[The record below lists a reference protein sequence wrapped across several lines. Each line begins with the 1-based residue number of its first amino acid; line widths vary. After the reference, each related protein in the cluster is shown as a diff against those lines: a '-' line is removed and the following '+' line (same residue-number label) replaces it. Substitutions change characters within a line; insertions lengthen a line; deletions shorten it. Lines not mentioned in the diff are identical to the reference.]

1 MLAAKG
7 QCFGLGKQDREK
19 GKLDMKARKDDPK
32 REVIDKV
39 VEQIQQRLKGKMAK
53 DAEAFVRLFYKDV
66 PPDDMAGRSVDSLY
80 GAALTLYKFAQ
91 KRPSVEEAK
100 IRVYNPD
107 LEEHGWKS
115 DHTVI
120 EMINTDMPF
129 LVDSVTSALHD
140 LDLTVHLVIHP
151 IMRIERD
158 DKGELLAVTSVEES
172 EAPRESVMHLEID
185 EQTDEAVLAKVRAR
199 LDDVL
204 TDVGLAVRDWKQMLG
219 KVTDVLEEIKTAP
232 KTIAADDRREAEDF
246 LGWLHND
253 HFTFLGYRE
262 YKFADD
268 AKKAGGDVS
277 VHNQLGIL
285 AREGTHI
292 FDELRQIGNLS
303 DEVKDFVTKPS
314 LLMVTKANKQ
324 STVHRSVHLDTI
336 VVKQFDKK
344 GKVIGQHL
352 FVGLF
357 TSVAYNLSPRLI
369 PLLRKKL
376 DETIARAGFPP
387 AGHDA
392 KALVNI
398 LETYPRDELFQ
409 VELDDLY
416 HTCMGIL
423 HLQER
428 QRIALFVRRDAF
440 ERFVSCQL
448 FCPRDRFSTKLRIRF
463 QKVIEDAFEGKV
475 SAHYTLIGDSPLA
488 RLHLLVKTT
497 PGELPEYDV
506 AEIERQ
512 LVETARD
519 WSDTLRQVLVR
530 EKGEERGLAMY
541 RKYGESFST
550 EYSERFSVE
559 SAALD
564 VERIE
569 EVMNASDLRV
579 NLYRPIEAA
588 ENELRFKIYNPGAP
602 VPLSDV
608 LPMLENMGL
617 KVITENPFT
626 VEPRDAEQNVRIHDF
641 GVVVD
646 GEFRLHDVRDKFQ
659 ELFVRMWHGEV
670 ENDGFNRLVL
680 LGGLHWREVV
690 ILRAYSRYMRQM
702 GSAFSQDYMAKTL
715 ANNPALASA
724 IVSLFMA
731 RFDPDRDP
739 GLVAEAEA
747 IEGDIVSRLED
758 VMNPDEDR
766 ILRAFLNL
774 VQATLRTNF
783 FQYGTDGNP
792 KPYLSVKFNSGMIE
806 DLPLPRPWREIFV
819 YSPRVEA
826 VHLRGGPVARGGIR
840 WSDRQEDF
848 RTEILG
854 LVKAQMVKNAVI
866 VPVGS
871 KGGFV
876 VKRPPVDG
884 TREAFLEEGIACYK
898 ILMSGMLDIT
908 DNIVGGDIVAPER
921 VRRLDEDDPYL
932 VVAADKGTATFSD
945 IANGVARDY
954 GFWLDDAFASGGS
967 QGYDHKKMGIT
978 ARGAWE
984 SVKRHFREMGKDI
997 QKTPFTVA
1005 GVGDMSGDVFG
1016 NGMLLSEKIKLTA
1029 AFNHMHIFV
1038 DPDPDIAKS
1047 FAERQRLF
1055 NLPRS
1060 GWGDYDKKVL
1070 SKGGDIFDRKAKTL
1084 DPSPEVR
1091 KLLGLDQGKVTP
1103 ADMMK
1108 AILKSDVEL
1117 LWFGGIGT
1125 YIKSHAETNA
1135 DAGDRANDAIRING
1149 REIRAKV
1156 VGEGANLGA
1165 TQRGRIE
1172 YAQAGG
1178 RLNTDAIDNAAGVNC
1193 SDHEVNIKILVGEVV
1208 AAGDMTEK
1216 QRNKLLVEMTEEV
1229 GELVLRDNYLQSQ
1242 AISNTHAVSSEVLDA
1257 QVRLIRMLER
1267 EGRLNREIEYLPDD
1281 EELARRAAN
1290 QEGLTR
1296 PEVSVLMPYAKL
1308 WLYDEVLDSDL
1319 PDDPILVEELVRYFP
1334 TPVRKKYADAISEH
1348 RLKREIIATVAT
1360 NSLVNRVG
1368 GTFVHDMMEATGLS
1382 AVDVSRGYLITR
1394 AVFGLRDIWAGIEAL
1409 DNVVLAKLQIGMFRD
1424 INRMVNEV
1432 TQWFLRNCE
1441 DLNVGAKIE
1450 LFRPAV
1456 SKVIAAFDDIVPADA
1471 AFRKTL
1477 NEKTQSLVAQGVP
1490 EDLARRVA
1498 SMAQMVAI
1506 CDVVRIADA
1515 TGRDVIEVGAT
1526 YFAVGARFQLGLMRA
1541 AADSIEAETHWQK
1554 LARAAVI
1561 DDLYGHQRELTR
1573 TVLSSGKKGSSG
1585 AALVD
1590 KWVEDHQRGC
1600 ARCDEL
1606 INELRAAG
1614 QIDLSMITVANR
1626 QIRALTGA

>member
-1 MLAAKG
+1 
-7 QCFGLGKQDREK
+7 
-19 GKLDMKARKDDPK
+19 MKARSDDPK

-39 VEQIQQRLKGKMAK
+39 VEQIQQRLTGKMAK

-91 KRPSVEEAK
+91 KRPSANAAK

-129 LVDSVTSALHD
+129 LVDSVTSALHEF
-140 LDLTVHLVIHP
+140 DLTVHLVIHP
-151 IMRIERD
+151 IMRIARD
-158 DKGELLAVTSVEES
+158 DRGELQSVEAVENS
-172 EAPRESVMHLEID
+172 DASRESVMHLEID
-185 EQTDEAVLAKVRAR
+185 EQTDEAVLRKIRDR
-199 LDDVL
+199 LEDVL
-204 TDVGLAVRDWKQMLG
+204 TDVSLSVEDWQAMLS
-219 KVTDVLEEIKTAP
+219 KVAEVLDGIRTAP
-232 KTIAADDRREAEDF
+232 TGISAEDQKEAQDF
-246 LGWLHND
+246 LGWVHND

-262 YKFADD
+262 YKFSGTG
-268 AKKAGGDVS
+268 KKAKVDVNPQS
-277 VHNQLGIL
+277 QLGIL
-285 AREGTHI
+285 RREGTHI

-303 DEVKDFVTKPS
+303 TEVQAFVAQPS

-336 VVKQFDKK
+336 VVKQFDDE
-344 GKVIGQHL
+344 GKVVGQHL

-369 PLLRKKL
+369 PLLRMKL
-376 DETIARAGFPP
+376 AETIKRAGFPP
-387 AGHDA
+387 ASHDA

-398 LETYPRDELFQ
+398 LETFPRDELFQ
-409 VELDDLY
+409 IELDDLY
-416 HTCMGIL
+416 HICMGIL

-440 ERFVSCQL
+440 ERFVSCQV
-448 FCPRDRFSTKLRIRF
+448 FCPRDRFSTKLRMKF
-463 QKVIEDAFEGKV
+463 QSVIEAAFDGKV
-475 SAHYTLIGDSPLA
+475 TAHYTLIGDSPLA

-497 PGELPEYDV
+497 PGELPEYNVTD
-506 AEIERQ
+506 IERQ

-519 WSDTLRQVLVR
+519 WADTLRQVLVR
-530 EKGEERGLAMY
+530 EMGEERGLTLY
-541 RKYGESFST
+541 RRYGESFT
-550 EYSERFSVE
+550 GDYRDRFGVDT
-559 SAALD
+559 AALD
-564 VERIE
+564 IDRIE
-569 EVMNASDLRV
+569 DVIKSSDLRV

-617 KVITENPFT
+617 KVITENPFK
-626 VEPRDAEQNVRIHDF
+626 VEPRDTDVNVRIHDF
-641 GVVVD
+641 GVLVD
-646 GEFRLHDVRDKFQ
+646 GEFHLHDVRDKFQ
-659 ELFVRMWHGEV
+659 ELFIRMWHGEV
-670 ENDGFNRLVL
+670 ENDAFNRLVL

-690 ILRAYSRYMRQM
+690 ILRTYARYMRQM

-715 ANNPALASA
+715 ANNAGLAA
-724 IVSLFMA
+724 TIVDLFVA

-739 GLVAEAEA
+739 GLAAEAEA
-747 IEGDIVSRLED
+747 IEGDIITRLED

-774 VQATLRTNF
+774 VQSTLRTNY
-783 FQYGTDGNP
+783 FQYGKDGNP
-792 KPYLSVKFNSGMIE
+792 KPYLSVKFNSGMVE

-884 TREAFLEEGIACYK
+884 GREAFLEEGIACYK
-898 ILMSGMLDIT
+898 TLMSGMLDIT
-908 DNIVGGDIVAPER
+908 DNIVGGDIIPPER
-921 VRRLDEDDPYL
+921 VRRLDDDDPYL

-984 SVKRHFREMGKDI
+984 SVKRHFREIGKDI
-997 QKTPFTVA
+997 QKEPFTVA

-1016 NGMLLSEKIKLTA
+1016 NGMLLSEQIKLVA

-1038 DPDPDIAKS
+1038 DPDPDLAKS
-1047 FAERQRLF
+1047 FAERKRLF
-1055 NLPRS
+1055 DMPRS
-1060 GWGDYDKKVL
+1060 SWADYDTKVL
-1070 SKGGDIFDRKAKTL
+1070 SKGGAIFDRKAKTL
-1084 DPSPEVR
+1084 DPSAEVR
-1091 KLLGLDQGKVTP
+1091 KLLDLGTGKVTP

-1108 AILKSDVEL
+1108 AILKADVEL

-1125 YIKSHAETNA
+1125 YIKSSAESNA
-1135 DAGDRANDAIRING
+1135 DAGDRANDSIRING
-1149 REIRAKV
+1149 KDIRAKV
-1156 VGEGANLGA
+1156 IGEGANLGC

-1172 YAQAGG
+1172 YAHAGG

-1216 QRNKLLVEMTEEV
+1216 QRNKLLVEMTDEV
-1229 GELVLRDNYLQSQ
+1229 GDLVLRDNYLQSQ
-1242 AISNTHAVSSEVLDA
+1242 AISNAFAGGGDALDA

-1281 EELARRAAN
+1281 EELARRTAAH
-1290 QEGLTR
+1290 QGLTR
-1296 PEVSVLMPYAKL
+1296 PEISVLMPYAKL
-1308 WLYDEVLDSDL
+1308 WLYDEVLKSDL

-1334 TPVRKKYADAISEH
+1334 TAVRKKYSAAISSH
-1348 RLKREIIATVAT
+1348 RLKREIIATVGT

-1394 AVFGLRDIWAGIEAL
+1394 AVFGLRKLWAGIEAL
-1409 DNVVLAKLQIGMFRD
+1409 DNKVDAKVQIAMFSH
-1424 INRMVNEV
+1424 INRMVEDV
-1432 TQWFLRNCE
+1432 TLWFLRNCE
-1441 DLNVGAKIE
+1441 ELNVGAKIE

-1456 SKVIAAFDDIVPADA
+1456 AKVIEAFDDIVPADA
-1471 AFRKTL
+1471 AFRTTL
-1477 NEKTQSLVAQGVP
+1477 DQKSQSLIDRGVP
-1490 EDLARRVA
+1490 EDLARRIA
-1498 SMAQMVAI
+1498 AMQQMVAV
-1506 CDVVRIADA
+1506 CDIVRIAEA
-1515 TGRDVIEVGAT
+1515 TGRDVIDVGAT
-1526 YFAVGARFQLGLMRA
+1526 YFAIGARFQLGLLRA
-1541 AADSIEAETHWQK
+1541 AAESIEAETHWQK
-1554 LARAAVI
+1554 LARAAAI
-1561 DDLYGHQRELTR
+1561 DDLFGHQRELTR
-1573 TVLSSGKKGSSG
+1573 VVLSSGTNGTVG
-1585 AALVD
+1585 GDLVR
-1590 KWVEDHQRGC
+1590 KWVDDHQRGC
-1600 ARCDEL
+1600 ARCDQL
-1606 INELRAAG
+1606 IDELRAAG

-1626 QIRALTGA
+1626 QIRAMVGG

>member
-1 MLAAKG
+1 
-7 QCFGLGKQDREK
+7 
-19 GKLDMKARKDDPK
+19 MKARSDDPK

-39 VEQIQQRLKGKMAK
+39 VEQIQQRLTGKMAK

-91 KRPSVEEAK
+91 KRPSANAAK

-129 LVDSVTSALHD
+129 LVDSVTSALNEF
-140 LDLTVHLVIHP
+140 DLTVHLVIHP
-151 IMRIERD
+151 IMRIARD
-158 DKGELLAVTSVEES
+158 DRGELQSVEAVENS
-172 EAPRESVMHLEID
+172 DASRESVMHLEID
-185 EQTDEAVLAKVRAR
+185 EQTDEAVLRKISDR
-199 LDDVL
+199 LEDVL
-204 TDVGLAVRDWKQMLG
+204 TDVSLSVEDWQAMLS
-219 KVTDVLEEIKTAP
+219 KVAEVLDGIRTAP
-232 KTIAADDRREAEDF
+232 TGISAEDQKEAQDF
-246 LGWLHND
+246 LGWVHND

-262 YKFADD
+262 YKFSGTG
-268 AKKAGGDVS
+268 KKAKVDVNPQS
-277 VHNQLGIL
+277 QLGIL
-285 AREGTHI
+285 RREGTHI

-303 DEVKDFVTKPS
+303 TEVQAFVAQPS

-336 VVKQFDKK
+336 VVKQFDDE
-344 GKVIGQHL
+344 GKVVGQHL

-369 PLLRKKL
+369 PLLRMKL
-376 DETIARAGFPP
+376 AETIKRAGFPP
-387 AGHDA
+387 ASHDA

-398 LETYPRDELFQ
+398 LETFPRDELFQ
-409 VELDDLY
+409 IELDDLY
-416 HTCMGIL
+416 HICMGIL

-440 ERFVSCQL
+440 ERFVSCQV
-448 FCPRDRFSTKLRIRF
+448 FCPRDRFSTKLRMKF
-463 QKVIEDAFEGKV
+463 QSVIEAAFDGKV
-475 SAHYTLIGDSPLA
+475 TAHYTLIGDSPLA

-497 PGELPEYDV
+497 PGELPEYNVTD
-506 AEIERQ
+506 IERQ

-519 WSDTLRQVLVR
+519 WADTLRQVLVR
-530 EKGEERGLAMY
+530 EMGEERGLTLY
-541 RKYGESFST
+541 RRYGESFT
-550 EYSERFSVE
+550 GDYRDRFGVDT
-559 SAALD
+559 AALD
-564 VERIE
+564 IDRIE
-569 EVMNASDLRV
+569 DVIKSSDLRV

-617 KVITENPFT
+617 KVITENPFK
-626 VEPRDAEQNVRIHDF
+626 VEPRDTDVNVRIHDF
-641 GVVVD
+641 GVLVD
-646 GEFRLHDVRDKFQ
+646 GEFHLHDVRDKFQ
-659 ELFVRMWHGEV
+659 ELFIRMWHGEV
-670 ENDGFNRLVL
+670 ENDAFNRLVL

-690 ILRAYSRYMRQM
+690 ILRTYARYMRQM

-715 ANNPALASA
+715 ANNASLAAA
-724 IVSLFMA
+724 IVDLFVA

-739 GLVAEAEA
+739 GLAAEAEA
-747 IEGDIVSRLED
+747 IEGDIITRLED

-774 VQATLRTNF
+774 VQSTLRTNY
-783 FQYGTDGNP
+783 FQYGKDGNP
-792 KPYLSVKFNSGMIE
+792 KPYLSVKFNSGMVE

-884 TREAFLEEGIACYK
+884 GREAFLEEGIACYK
-898 ILMSGMLDIT
+898 TLMSGMLDIT
-908 DNIVGGDIVAPER
+908 DNIVGGDIIPPER
-921 VRRLDEDDPYL
+921 VRRLDDDDPYL

-984 SVKRHFREMGKDI
+984 SVKRHFREIGKDI
-997 QKTPFTVA
+997 QKEPFTVA

-1016 NGMLLSEKIKLTA
+1016 NGMLLSEQIKLVA

-1038 DPDPDIAKS
+1038 DPDPDLAKS

-1055 NLPRS
+1055 DMPRS
-1060 GWGDYDKKVL
+1060 SWADYDTKVL
-1070 SKGGDIFDRKAKTL
+1070 SKGGAIFDRKAKTL
-1084 DPSPEVR
+1084 DPSAEVR
-1091 KLLGLDQGKVTP
+1091 KLLDLGTGKVTP

-1125 YIKSHAETNA
+1125 YIKSSTESNA

-1149 REIRAKV
+1149 KDIRAKV
-1156 VGEGANLGA
+1156 IGEGANLGC

-1172 YAQAGG
+1172 YAHAGG

-1216 QRNKLLVEMTEEV
+1216 QRNKLLVEMTDEV
-1229 GELVLRDNYLQSQ
+1229 GDLVLRDNYLQSQ
-1242 AISNTHAVSSEVLDA
+1242 AISNAFAGGGDALDA

-1281 EELARRAAN
+1281 EELARRTAAH
-1290 QEGLTR
+1290 QGLTR
-1296 PEVSVLMPYAKL
+1296 PEISVLMPYAKL
-1308 WLYDEVLDSDL
+1308 WLYDEVLKSDL

-1334 TPVRKKYADAISEH
+1334 TAVRKKYSAAISSH
-1348 RLKREIIATVAT
+1348 RLKREIIATVGT

-1394 AVFGLRDIWAGIEAL
+1394 AVFGLRKLWAGIEAL
-1409 DNVVLAKLQIGMFRD
+1409 DNKVDAKVQIAMFSH
-1424 INRMVNEV
+1424 INRMVEDV
-1432 TQWFLRNCE
+1432 TLWFLRNCE
-1441 DLNVGAKIE
+1441 ELNVGAKIE

-1456 SKVIAAFDDIVPADA
+1456 AKVIEAFDDIVPADA
-1471 AFRKTL
+1471 AFRTTL
-1477 NEKTQSLVAQGVP
+1477 DQKSQSLIDQGVP

-1498 SMAQMVAI
+1498 AMQQMVAV
-1506 CDVVRIADA
+1506 CDIVRIAEA
-1515 TGRDVIEVGAT
+1515 TGRDVIDVGAT
-1526 YFAVGARFQLGLMRA
+1526 YFAIGARFQLGLLRA
-1541 AADSIEAETHWQK
+1541 AAESIEAETHWQK
-1554 LARAAVI
+1554 LARAAAI
-1561 DDLYGHQRELTR
+1561 DDLFGHQRELTR
-1573 TVLSSGKKGSSG
+1573 VVLSSGTNGTVG
-1585 AALVD
+1585 GDLVR
-1590 KWVEDHQRGC
+1590 KWVDDHQRGC
-1600 ARCDEL
+1600 ARCDQL
-1606 INELRAAG
+1606 IDELRAAG

-1626 QIRALTGA
+1626 QIRAMVGG

>member
-1 MLAAKG
+1 
-7 QCFGLGKQDREK
+7 
-19 GKLDMKARKDDPK
+19 MKARSDDPK

-39 VEQIQQRLKGKMAK
+39 VEQIQQRLTGKMAK

-91 KRPSVEEAK
+91 KRPSANAAK

-129 LVDSVTSALHD
+129 LVDSVTSALNEF
-140 LDLTVHLVIHP
+140 DLTVHLVIHP
-151 IMRIERD
+151 IMRIARD
-158 DKGELLAVTSVEES
+158 DRGELQSVEAVENS
-172 EAPRESVMHLEID
+172 DASRESVMHLEID
-185 EQTDEAVLAKVRAR
+185 EQTDEAVLRKIRDR
-199 LDDVL
+199 LEDVL
-204 TDVGLAVRDWKQMLG
+204 TDVSLSVEDWQAMLS
-219 KVTDVLEEIKTAP
+219 KVAEVLDGIRTAP
-232 KTIAADDRREAEDF
+232 TGISAEDQKEAQDF
-246 LGWLHND
+246 LGWVHND

-262 YKFADD
+262 YKFSGTG
-268 AKKAGGDVS
+268 KKAKVDVNPQS
-277 VHNQLGIL
+277 QLGIL
-285 AREGTHI
+285 RREGTHI

-303 DEVKDFVTKPS
+303 TEVQAFVAQPS

-324 STVHRSVHLDTI
+324 STVHRPVHLDTI
-336 VVKQFDKK
+336 VVKQFDDE
-344 GKVIGQHL
+344 GKVVGQHL

-369 PLLRKKL
+369 PLLRMKL
-376 DETIARAGFPP
+376 AETIKRAGFPP
-387 AGHDA
+387 ASHDA

-398 LETYPRDELFQ
+398 LETFPRDELFQ
-409 VELDDLY
+409 IELDDLY
-416 HTCMGIL
+416 HICMGIL

-440 ERFVSCQL
+440 ERFVSCQV
-448 FCPRDRFSTKLRIRF
+448 FCPRDRFSTKLRMKF
-463 QKVIEDAFEGKV
+463 QSVIEAAFDGKV
-475 SAHYTLIGDSPLA
+475 TAHYTLIGDSPLA

-497 PGELPEYDV
+497 PGELPEYNVTD
-506 AEIERQ
+506 IERQ

-519 WSDTLRQVLVR
+519 WADTLRQVLVR
-530 EKGEERGLAMY
+530 EMGEERGLTLY
-541 RKYGESFST
+541 RRYGESFT
-550 EYSERFSVE
+550 GDYRDRFGVDT
-559 SAALD
+559 AALD
-564 VERIE
+564 IDRIE
-569 EVMNASDLRV
+569 DVIKSSDLRV

-617 KVITENPFT
+617 KVITENPFK
-626 VEPRDAEQNVRIHDF
+626 VEPRDTDVNVRIHDF
-641 GVVVD
+641 GVLVD
-646 GEFRLHDVRDKFQ
+646 GEFHLHDVRDKFQ
-659 ELFVRMWHGEV
+659 ELFIRMWHGEV
-670 ENDGFNRLVL
+670 ENDAFNRLVL

-690 ILRAYSRYMRQM
+690 ILRTYARYMRQM

-715 ANNPALASA
+715 ANNASLAAA
-724 IVSLFMA
+724 IVDLFVA

-739 GLVAEAEA
+739 GLAAEAEA
-747 IEGDIVSRLED
+747 IEGDIITRLED

-774 VQATLRTNF
+774 VQSTLRTNY
-783 FQYGTDGNP
+783 FQYGKDGNP
-792 KPYLSVKFNSGMIE
+792 KPYLSVKFNSGMVE

-884 TREAFLEEGIACYK
+884 GREAFLEEGIACYK
-898 ILMSGMLDIT
+898 TLMSGMLDIT
-908 DNIVGGDIVAPER
+908 DNIVGGDIIPPER
-921 VRRLDEDDPYL
+921 VRRLDDDDPYL

-984 SVKRHFREMGKDI
+984 SVKRHFREIGKDI
-997 QKTPFTVA
+997 QKEPFTVA

-1016 NGMLLSEKIKLTA
+1016 NGMLLSEQIKLVA

-1038 DPDPDIAKS
+1038 DPDPDLAKS
-1047 FAERQRLF
+1047 FAERKRLF
-1055 NLPRS
+1055 DMPRS
-1060 GWGDYDKKVL
+1060 SWADYDTKVL
-1070 SKGGDIFDRKAKTL
+1070 SKGGAIFDRKAKTL
-1084 DPSPEVR
+1084 DPSAEVR
-1091 KLLGLDQGKVTP
+1091 KLLDLGTGKVTP

-1125 YIKSHAETNA
+1125 YIKSSAESNA

-1149 REIRAKV
+1149 KDIRAKV
-1156 VGEGANLGA
+1156 IGEGANLGC

-1172 YAQAGG
+1172 YAHAGG

-1216 QRNKLLVEMTEEV
+1216 QRNKLLVEMTDEV
-1229 GELVLRDNYLQSQ
+1229 GDLVLRDNYLQSQ
-1242 AISNTHAVSSEVLDA
+1242 AISNAFAGGGDALDA

-1281 EELARRAAN
+1281 EELARRTAAH
-1290 QEGLTR
+1290 QGLTR
-1296 PEVSVLMPYAKL
+1296 PEISVLMPYAKL
-1308 WLYDEVLDSDL
+1308 WLYDEVLKSDL

-1334 TPVRKKYADAISEH
+1334 TAVRKKYSAAISSH
-1348 RLKREIIATVAT
+1348 RLKREIIATVGT

-1394 AVFGLRDIWAGIEAL
+1394 AVFGLRKLWAGIEAL
-1409 DNVVLAKLQIGMFRD
+1409 DNKVDAKVQIAMFSH
-1424 INRMVNEV
+1424 INRMVEDV
-1432 TQWFLRNCE
+1432 TLWFLRNCE
-1441 DLNVGAKIE
+1441 ELNVGAKIE

-1456 SKVIAAFDDIVPADA
+1456 AKVIEAFDDIVPADA
-1471 AFRKTL
+1471 AFRTTL
-1477 NEKTQSLVAQGVP
+1477 DQKSQSLIDQGVP

-1498 SMAQMVAI
+1498 AMQQMVAV
-1506 CDVVRIADA
+1506 CDIVRIAEA
-1515 TGRDVIEVGAT
+1515 TGRDVIDVGAT
-1526 YFAVGARFQLGLMRA
+1526 YFAIGARFQLGLLRA
-1541 AADSIEAETHWQK
+1541 AAESIEAETHWQK
-1554 LARAAVI
+1554 LARAAAI
-1561 DDLYGHQRELTR
+1561 DDLFGHQRELTR
-1573 TVLSSGKKGSSG
+1573 VVLASGKNGTVG
-1585 AALVD
+1585 GDLVR
-1590 KWVEDHQRGC
+1590 KWVDDHQRGC
-1600 ARCDEL
+1600 ARCDQL
-1606 INELRAAG
+1606 IDELRAAG

-1626 QIRALTGA
+1626 QIRAMIGG

>member
-1 MLAAKG
+1 
-7 QCFGLGKQDREK
+7 
-19 GKLDMKARKDDPK
+19 MKARSDDPK

-39 VEQIQQRLKGKMAK
+39 VEQIQQRLTGKMAK

-91 KRPSVEEAK
+91 KRPSANAAK

-129 LVDSVTSALHD
+129 LVDSVTSALNEF
-140 LDLTVHLVIHP
+140 DLTVHLVIHP
-151 IMRIERD
+151 IMRIARD
-158 DKGELLAVTSVEES
+158 DRGELQSVEAVENS
-172 EAPRESVMHLEID
+172 DASRESVMHLEID
-185 EQTDEAVLAKVRAR
+185 EQTDEAVLRKIRDR
-199 LDDVL
+199 LEDVL
-204 TDVGLAVRDWKQMLG
+204 TDVSLSVEDWQAMLS
-219 KVTDVLEEIKTAP
+219 KVAEVLDGIRTAP
-232 KTIAADDRREAEDF
+232 TGISAEDQKEAQDF
-246 LGWLHND
+246 LGWVHND

-262 YKFADD
+262 YKFSGTG
-268 AKKAGGDVS
+268 KKAKVDVNPQS
-277 VHNQLGIL
+277 QLGIL
-285 AREGTHI
+285 RREGTHI

-303 DEVKDFVTKPS
+303 TEVQAFVAQPS

-336 VVKQFDKK
+336 VVKQFDDE
-344 GKVIGQHL
+344 GKVVGQHL

-369 PLLRKKL
+369 PLLRMKL
-376 DETIARAGFPP
+376 AETIKRAGFPP
-387 AGHDA
+387 ASHDA

-398 LETYPRDELFQ
+398 LETFPRDELFQ
-409 VELDDLY
+409 IELDDLY
-416 HTCMGIL
+416 HICMGIL

-440 ERFVSCQL
+440 ERFVSCQV
-448 FCPRDRFSTKLRIRF
+448 FCPRDRFSTKLRMKF
-463 QKVIEDAFEGKV
+463 QSVIEAAFDGKV
-475 SAHYTLIGDSPLA
+475 TAHYTLIGDSPLA

-497 PGELPEYDV
+497 PGELPEYNVTD
-506 AEIERQ
+506 IERQ

-519 WSDTLRQVLVR
+519 WADTLRQVLVR
-530 EKGEERGLAMY
+530 EMGEERGLTLY
-541 RKYGESFST
+541 RRYGESFT
-550 EYSERFSVE
+550 GDYRDRFGVDT
-559 SAALD
+559 AALD
-564 VERIE
+564 IDRIE
-569 EVMNASDLRV
+569 DVIKSSDLRV

-617 KVITENPFT
+617 KVITENPFK
-626 VEPRDAEQNVRIHDF
+626 VEPRDTDVNVRIHDF
-641 GVVVD
+641 GVLVD
-646 GEFRLHDVRDKFQ
+646 GEFHLHDVRDKFQ
-659 ELFVRMWHGEV
+659 ELFIRMWHGEV
-670 ENDGFNRLVL
+670 ENDAFNRLVL

-690 ILRAYSRYMRQM
+690 ILRTYARYMRQM

-715 ANNPALASA
+715 ANNASLAAA
-724 IVSLFMA
+724 IVDLFVA

-739 GLVAEAEA
+739 GLAAEAEA
-747 IEGDIVSRLED
+747 IEGDIITRLED

-774 VQATLRTNF
+774 VQSTLRTNY
-783 FQYGTDGNP
+783 FQYGKDGNP
-792 KPYLSVKFNSGMIE
+792 KPYLSVKFNSGMVE

-884 TREAFLEEGIACYK
+884 GREAFLEEGIACYK
-898 ILMSGMLDIT
+898 TLMSGMLDIT
-908 DNIVGGDIVAPER
+908 DNIVGGDIIPPER
-921 VRRLDEDDPYL
+921 VRRLDDDDPYL

-984 SVKRHFREMGKDI
+984 SVKRHFREIGKDI
-997 QKTPFTVA
+997 QKEPFTVA

-1016 NGMLLSEKIKLTA
+1016 NGMLLSEQIKLVA

-1038 DPDPDIAKS
+1038 DPDPDLAKS
-1047 FAERQRLF
+1047 FAERKRLF
-1055 NLPRS
+1055 DMPRS
-1060 GWGDYDKKVL
+1060 SWADYDTKVL
-1070 SKGGDIFDRKAKTL
+1070 SKGGAIFDRKAKTL
-1084 DPSPEVR
+1084 DPSAEVR
-1091 KLLGLDQGKVTP
+1091 KLLDLGTGKVTP

-1108 AILKSDVEL
+1108 AILKADVEL

-1125 YIKSHAETNA
+1125 YIKSSAESNA

-1149 REIRAKV
+1149 KDIRAKV
-1156 VGEGANLGA
+1156 IGEGANLGC

-1172 YAQAGG
+1172 YAHAGG

-1216 QRNKLLVEMTEEV
+1216 QRNKLLVEMTDEV
-1229 GELVLRDNYLQSQ
+1229 GDLVLRDNYLQSQ
-1242 AISNTHAVSSEVLDA
+1242 AISNAFAGGGDALDA

-1281 EELARRAAN
+1281 EELARRTAAH
-1290 QEGLTR
+1290 QGLTR
-1296 PEVSVLMPYAKL
+1296 PEISVLMPYAKL
-1308 WLYDEVLDSDL
+1308 WLYDEVLKSDL

-1334 TPVRKKYADAISEH
+1334 TAVRKKYSAAISSH
-1348 RLKREIIATVAT
+1348 RLKREIIATVGT

-1394 AVFGLRDIWAGIEAL
+1394 AVFGLRKLWAGIEAL
-1409 DNVVLAKLQIGMFRD
+1409 DNKVDAKVQIAMFSH
-1424 INRMVNEV
+1424 INRMVEDV
-1432 TQWFLRNCE
+1432 TLWFLRNCE
-1441 DLNVGAKIE
+1441 ELNVGAKIE

-1456 SKVIAAFDDIVPADA
+1456 AKVIEAFDDIVPADA
-1471 AFRKTL
+1471 AFRTTL
-1477 NEKTQSLVAQGVP
+1477 DQKSQSLIDQGVP

-1498 SMAQMVAI
+1498 AMQQMVAV
-1506 CDVVRIADA
+1506 CDIVRIAEA
-1515 TGRDVIEVGAT
+1515 TGRDVIDVGAT
-1526 YFAVGARFQLGLMRA
+1526 YFAIGARFQLGLLRA
-1541 AADSIEAETHWQK
+1541 AAESIEAETHWQK
-1554 LARAAVI
+1554 LARAAAI
-1561 DDLYGHQRELTR
+1561 DDLFGHQRELTR
-1573 TVLSSGKKGSSG
+1573 VVLSSGTNGTVG
-1585 AALVD
+1585 GDLVR
-1590 KWVEDHQRGC
+1590 KWVDDHQRGC
-1600 ARCDEL
+1600 ARCDQL
-1606 INELRAAG
+1606 IDELRAAG

-1626 QIRALTGA
+1626 QIRAMVGG

>member
-1 MLAAKG
+1 
-7 QCFGLGKQDREK
+7 
-19 GKLDMKARKDDPK
+19 MKARSDDPK

-39 VEQIQQRLKGKMAK
+39 VEQIQQRLTGKMAK

-91 KRPSVEEAK
+91 KRPSANAAK

-129 LVDSVTSALHD
+129 LVDSVTSALNEF
-140 LDLTVHLVIHP
+140 DLTVHLVIHP
-151 IMRIERD
+151 IMRIARD
-158 DKGELLAVTSVEES
+158 DRGELQSVEAVENS
-172 EAPRESVMHLEID
+172 DASRESVMHLEID
-185 EQTDEAVLAKVRAR
+185 EQTDEAVLRKIRDR
-199 LDDVL
+199 LEDVL
-204 TDVGLAVRDWKQMLG
+204 TDVSLSVEDWQAMLS
-219 KVTDVLEEIKTAP
+219 KVAEVLDGIRTAP
-232 KTIAADDRREAEDF
+232 TGISAEDQKEAQDF
-246 LGWLHND
+246 LGWVHND

-262 YKFADD
+262 YKFSGTG
-268 AKKAGGDVS
+268 KKAKVDVNPQS
-277 VHNQLGIL
+277 QLGIL
-285 AREGTHI
+285 RREGTHI

-303 DEVKDFVTKPS
+303 TEVQAFVAQPS

-324 STVHRSVHLDTI
+324 STVHRPVHLDTI
-336 VVKQFDKK
+336 VVKQFDDD

-369 PLLRKKL
+369 PLLRMKL
-376 DETIARAGFPP
+376 AETIKRAGFPP
-387 AGHDA
+387 ASHDA

-398 LETYPRDELFQ
+398 LETFPRDELFQ
-409 VELDDLY
+409 IELDDLY
-416 HTCMGIL
+416 HICMGIL

-440 ERFVSCQL
+440 ERFVSCQV
-448 FCPRDRFSTKLRIRF
+448 FCPRDRFSTKLRMKF
-463 QKVIEDAFEGKV
+463 QSVIEAAFDGKV
-475 SAHYTLIGDSPLA
+475 TAHYTLIGDSPLA

-497 PGELPEYDV
+497 PGELPEYNVTD
-506 AEIERQ
+506 IERQ

-519 WSDTLRQVLVR
+519 WADTLRQVLVR
-530 EKGEERGLAMY
+530 EMGEERGLTLY
-541 RKYGESFST
+541 RRYGESFT
-550 EYSERFSVE
+550 GDYRDRFGVDT
-559 SAALD
+559 AALD
-564 VERIE
+564 IDRIE
-569 EVMNASDLRV
+569 DVIKSSDLRV

-617 KVITENPFT
+617 KVITENPFK
-626 VEPRDAEQNVRIHDF
+626 VEPRDTDVNVRIHDF
-641 GVVVD
+641 GVLVD
-646 GEFRLHDVRDKFQ
+646 GEFHLHDVRDKFQ
-659 ELFVRMWHGEV
+659 ELFIRMWHGEV
-670 ENDGFNRLVL
+670 ENDAFNRLVL

-690 ILRAYSRYMRQM
+690 ILRTYARYMRQM

-715 ANNPALASA
+715 ANNAGLAA
-724 IVSLFMA
+724 TIVDLFIA

-739 GLVAEAEA
+739 GLAVEAEA
-747 IEGDIVSRLED
+747 IEGDIITRLED

-774 VQATLRTNF
+774 VQSTLRTNY
-783 FQYGTDGNP
+783 FQYGKDGNP
-792 KPYLSVKFNSGMIE
+792 KPYLSVKFNSGMVE

-884 TREAFLEEGIACYK
+884 GREAFLEEGIACYK
-898 ILMSGMLDIT
+898 TLMSGMLDIT
-908 DNIVGGDIVAPER
+908 DNIVGGDIIPPER
-921 VRRLDEDDPYL
+921 VRRLDDDDPYL

-984 SVKRHFREMGKDI
+984 SVKRHFREIGKDI
-997 QKTPFTVA
+997 QKEPFTVA

-1016 NGMLLSEKIKLTA
+1016 NGMLLSEQIKLVA

-1038 DPDPDIAKS
+1038 DPDPDLAKS
-1047 FAERQRLF
+1047 FAERKRLF
-1055 NLPRS
+1055 DMPRS
-1060 GWGDYDKKVL
+1060 SWADYDTKVL
-1070 SKGGDIFDRKAKTL
+1070 SKGGAIFDRKAKTL
-1084 DPSPEVR
+1084 DPSAEVR
-1091 KLLGLDQGKVTP
+1091 KLLDLGTGKVTP

-1125 YIKSHAETNA
+1125 YIKSSAESNA

-1149 REIRAKV
+1149 KDIRAKV
-1156 VGEGANLGA
+1156 IGEGANLGC

-1172 YAQAGG
+1172 YAHAGG

-1216 QRNKLLVEMTEEV
+1216 QRNKLLVEMTDEV
-1229 GELVLRDNYLQSQ
+1229 GDLVLRDNYLQSQ
-1242 AISNTHAVSSEVLDA
+1242 AISNAFAGGGDALDA

-1281 EELARRAAN
+1281 EELARRTAAH
-1290 QEGLTR
+1290 QGLTR
-1296 PEVSVLMPYAKL
+1296 PEISVLMPYAKL
-1308 WLYDEVLDSDL
+1308 WLYDEVLKSDL

-1334 TPVRKKYADAISEH
+1334 TAVRKKYSAAISSH
-1348 RLKREIIATVAT
+1348 RLKREIIATVGT

-1394 AVFGLRDIWAGIEAL
+1394 AVFGLRKLWAGIEAL
-1409 DNVVLAKLQIGMFRD
+1409 DNKVDAKVQIAMFSH
-1424 INRMVNEV
+1424 INRMVEDV
-1432 TQWFLRNCE
+1432 TLWFLRNCE
-1441 DLNVGAKIE
+1441 ELNVGAKIE

-1456 SKVIAAFDDIVPADA
+1456 AKVIEAFDDIVPADA
-1471 AFRKTL
+1471 AFRTTL
-1477 NEKTQSLVAQGVP
+1477 DQKSQSLIDRGVP
-1490 EDLARRVA
+1490 EDLARRIA
-1498 SMAQMVAI
+1498 AMQQMVAV
-1506 CDVVRIADA
+1506 CDIVRIAEA
-1515 TGRDVIEVGAT
+1515 TGRDVIDVGAT
-1526 YFAVGARFQLGLMRA
+1526 YFAIGARFQLGLLRA
-1541 AADSIEAETHWQK
+1541 AAESIEAETHWQK
-1554 LARAAVI
+1554 LARAAAI
-1561 DDLYGHQRELTR
+1561 DDLFGHQRELTR
-1573 TVLSSGKKGSSG
+1573 VVLSSGTNGTVG
-1585 AALVD
+1585 GDLVR
-1590 KWVEDHQRGC
+1590 KWVDDHQRGC
-1600 ARCDEL
+1600 ARCDQL
-1606 INELRAAG
+1606 IDELRAAG

-1626 QIRALTGA
+1626 QIRAMVGG

>member
-1 MLAAKG
+1 
-7 QCFGLGKQDREK
+7 
-19 GKLDMKARKDDPK
+19 MKARSDDPK

-39 VEQIQQRLKGKMAK
+39 VEQIQQRLTGKMAK

-91 KRPSVEEAK
+91 KRPSANAAK

-129 LVDSVTSALHD
+129 LVDSVTSALNEF
-140 LDLTVHLVIHP
+140 DLTVHLVIHP
-151 IMRIERD
+151 IMRIARD
-158 DKGELLAVTSVEES
+158 DRGELQSVEAVENS
-172 EAPRESVMHLEID
+172 DASRESVMHLEID
-185 EQTDEAVLAKVRAR
+185 EQTDEAVLRKIRDR
-199 LDDVL
+199 LEDVL
-204 TDVGLAVRDWKQMLG
+204 TDVSLSVEDWQAMLS
-219 KVTDVLEEIKTAP
+219 KVAEVLDGIRTAP
-232 KTIAADDRREAEDF
+232 TGISAEDQKEAQDF
-246 LGWLHND
+246 LGWVHND

-262 YKFADD
+262 YKFSGTG
-268 AKKAGGDVS
+268 KKAKVDVNPQS
-277 VHNQLGIL
+277 QLGIL
-285 AREGTHI
+285 RREGTHI

-303 DEVKDFVTKPS
+303 TEVQAFVAQPS

-336 VVKQFDKK
+336 VVKQFDDE
-344 GKVIGQHL
+344 GKVVGQHL

-369 PLLRKKL
+369 PLLRMKL
-376 DETIARAGFPP
+376 AETIKRAGFPP
-387 AGHDA
+387 ASHDA

-398 LETYPRDELFQ
+398 LETFPRDELFQ
-409 VELDDLY
+409 IELDDLY
-416 HTCMGIL
+416 HICMGIL

-440 ERFVSCQL
+440 ERFVSCQV
-448 FCPRDRFSTKLRIRF
+448 FCPRDRFSTKLRMKF
-463 QKVIEDAFEGKV
+463 QSVIEAAFDGKV
-475 SAHYTLIGDSPLA
+475 TAHYTLIGDSPLA

-497 PGELPEYDV
+497 PGELPEYNVTD
-506 AEIERQ
+506 IERQ

-519 WSDTLRQVLVR
+519 WADTLRQVLVR
-530 EKGEERGLAMY
+530 EMGEERGLTLY
-541 RKYGESFST
+541 RRYGESFT
-550 EYSERFSVE
+550 GDYRDRFGVDT
-559 SAALD
+559 AALD
-564 VERIE
+564 IDRIE
-569 EVMNASDLRV
+569 DVIKSSDLRV

-617 KVITENPFT
+617 KVITENPFK
-626 VEPRDAEQNVRIHDF
+626 VEPRDTDVNVRIHDF
-641 GVVVD
+641 GVLVD
-646 GEFRLHDVRDKFQ
+646 GEFHLHDVRDKFQ
-659 ELFVRMWHGEV
+659 ELFIRMWHGEV
-670 ENDGFNRLVL
+670 ENDAFNRLVL

-690 ILRAYSRYMRQM
+690 ILRTYARYMRQM

-715 ANNPALASA
+715 ANNASLAAA
-724 IVSLFMA
+724 IVDLFVA

-739 GLVAEAEA
+739 GLAAEAEA
-747 IEGDIVSRLED
+747 IEGDIITRLED

-774 VQATLRTNF
+774 VQSTLRTNY
-783 FQYGTDGNP
+783 FQYGRDGNP
-792 KPYLSVKFNSGMIE
+792 KPYLSVKFNSGMVE

-884 TREAFLEEGIACYK
+884 GREAFLEEGIACYK
-898 ILMSGMLDIT
+898 TLMSGMLDIT
-908 DNIVGGDIVAPER
+908 DNIVGGDIIPPER
-921 VRRLDEDDPYL
+921 VRRLDDDDPYL

-984 SVKRHFREMGKDI
+984 SVKRHFREIGKDI
-997 QKTPFTVA
+997 QKEPFTVA

-1016 NGMLLSEKIKLTA
+1016 NGMLLSEQIKLVA

-1038 DPDPDIAKS
+1038 DPNPDLAKS

-1055 NLPRS
+1055 DMPRS
-1060 GWGDYDKKVL
+1060 SWADYDTKVL
-1070 SKGGDIFDRKAKTL
+1070 SKGGAIFDRKAKTL
-1084 DPSPEVR
+1084 DPSAEVR
-1091 KLLGLDQGKVTP
+1091 KLLDLGSGKVTP

-1108 AILKSDVEL
+1108 AILKADVEL

-1125 YIKSHAETNA
+1125 YIKSSAESNA

-1149 REIRAKV
+1149 KDIRAKV
-1156 VGEGANLGA
+1156 VGEGANLGC

-1172 YAQAGG
+1172 YAHAGG

-1216 QRNKLLVEMTEEV
+1216 QRNKLLVEMTDEV
-1229 GELVLRDNYLQSQ
+1229 GDLVLRDNYLQSQ
-1242 AISNTHAVSSEVLDA
+1242 AISNAFAGGGDALDA

-1281 EELARRAAN
+1281 EELARRTAAH
-1290 QEGLTR
+1290 QGLTR
-1296 PEVSVLMPYAKL
+1296 PEISVLMPYAKL
-1308 WLYDEVLDSDL
+1308 WLYDEVLKSDL

-1334 TPVRKKYADAISEH
+1334 TAVRKKYSAAISSH
-1348 RLKREIIATVAT
+1348 RLKREIIATVGT

-1394 AVFGLRDIWAGIEAL
+1394 AVFGLRKLWAGIEAL
-1409 DNVVLAKLQIGMFRD
+1409 DNKVDAKVQIAMFSH
-1424 INRMVNEV
+1424 INRMVEDV
-1432 TQWFLRNCE
+1432 TLWFLRNCE
-1441 DLNVGAKIE
+1441 ELNVGAKIE

-1456 SKVIAAFDDIVPADA
+1456 AKVIEAFDDIVPADA
-1471 AFRKTL
+1471 AFRTTL
-1477 NEKTQSLVAQGVP
+1477 DQKSQSLIDQGVP

-1498 SMAQMVAI
+1498 AMQQMVAV
-1506 CDVVRIADA
+1506 CDIVRIAEA
-1515 TGRDVIEVGAT
+1515 TGRDVIDVGAT
-1526 YFAVGARFQLGLMRA
+1526 YFAIGARFQLGLLRA
-1541 AADSIEAETHWQK
+1541 AAESIEAETHWQK
-1554 LARAAVI
+1554 LARAAAI
-1561 DDLYGHQRELTR
+1561 DDLFGHQRELTR
-1573 TVLSSGKKGSSG
+1573 VVLSSGTNGTVG
-1585 AALVD
+1585 GDLVR
-1590 KWVEDHQRGC
+1590 KWVDDHQRGC
-1600 ARCDEL
+1600 ARCDQL
-1606 INELRAAG
+1606 IDELRAAG

-1626 QIRALTGA
+1626 QIRAMVGG

>member
-1 MLAAKG
+1 
-7 QCFGLGKQDREK
+7 
-19 GKLDMKARKDDPK
+19 MKARSDDPK

-39 VEQIQQRLKGKMAK
+39 VEQIQQRLTGKMAK

-91 KRPSVEEAK
+91 KRPSANAAK

-129 LVDSVTSALHD
+129 LVDSVTSALNEFG
-140 LDLTVHLVIHP
+140 LTVHLVIHP
-151 IMRIERD
+151 IMRIARD
-158 DKGELLAVTSVEES
+158 DRGELQSVEAVENS
-172 EAPRESVMHLEID
+172 DASRESVMHLEID
-185 EQTDEAVLAKVRAR
+185 EQTDEAVLRKISDR
-199 LDDVL
+199 LEDVL
-204 TDVGLAVRDWKQMLG
+204 TDVSLSVEDWQAMLS
-219 KVTDVLEEIKTAP
+219 KVAEVLDGIRTAP
-232 KTIAADDRREAEDF
+232 TGISAEDQKEAQDF
-246 LGWLHND
+246 LGWVHND

-262 YKFADD
+262 YKFSGTG
-268 AKKAGGDVS
+268 KKAKVDVNPQS
-277 VHNQLGIL
+277 QLGIL
-285 AREGTHI
+285 RREGTHI

-303 DEVKDFVTKPS
+303 TEVQAFVAQPS

-324 STVHRSVHLDTI
+324 STVHRPVHLDTI
-336 VVKQFDKK
+336 VVKQFDDE
-344 GKVIGQHL
+344 GKVVGQHL

-369 PLLRKKL
+369 PLLRMKL
-376 DETIARAGFPP
+376 AETIKRAGFPP
-387 AGHDA
+387 ASHDA

-398 LETYPRDELFQ
+398 LETFPRDELFQ
-409 VELDDLY
+409 IELDDLY
-416 HTCMGIL
+416 HICMGIL

-440 ERFVSCQL
+440 ERFVSCQV
-448 FCPRDRFSTKLRIRF
+448 FCPRDRFSTKLRMKF
-463 QKVIEDAFEGKV
+463 QSVIEAAFDGKV
-475 SAHYTLIGDSPLA
+475 TAHYTLIGDSPLA

-497 PGELPEYDV
+497 PGELPEYNVTD
-506 AEIERQ
+506 IERQ

-519 WSDTLRQVLVR
+519 WADTLRQVLVR
-530 EKGEERGLAMY
+530 EMGEERGLTLY
-541 RKYGESFST
+541 RRYGESFT
-550 EYSERFSVE
+550 GDYRDRFGVDT
-559 SAALD
+559 AALD
-564 VERIE
+564 IDRIE
-569 EVMNASDLRV
+569 DVIKSSDLRV

-617 KVITENPFT
+617 KVITENPFK
-626 VEPRDAEQNVRIHDF
+626 VEPRDTDVNVRIHDF
-641 GVVVD
+641 GVLVD
-646 GEFRLHDVRDKFQ
+646 GEFHLHDVRDKFQ
-659 ELFVRMWHGEV
+659 ELFIRMWHGEV
-670 ENDGFNRLVL
+670 ENDAFNRLVL

-690 ILRAYSRYMRQM
+690 ILRTYARYMRQM

-715 ANNPALASA
+715 ANNASLAAA
-724 IVSLFMA
+724 IVDLFVA

-739 GLVAEAEA
+739 GLAAEAEA
-747 IEGDIVSRLED
+747 IEGDIITRLED

-774 VQATLRTNF
+774 VQSTLRTNY
-783 FQYGTDGNP
+783 FQYGRDGNP
-792 KPYLSVKFNSGMIE
+792 KPYLSVKFNSGMVE

-884 TREAFLEEGIACYK
+884 GREAFLEEGIACYK
-898 ILMSGMLDIT
+898 TLMSGMLDIT
-908 DNIVGGDIVAPER
+908 DNIVGGDIIPPER
-921 VRRLDEDDPYL
+921 VRRLDDDDPYL

-984 SVKRHFREMGKDI
+984 SVKRHFREIGKDI
-997 QKTPFTVA
+997 QKEPFTVA

-1016 NGMLLSEKIKLTA
+1016 NGMLLSEQIKLVA

-1038 DPDPDIAKS
+1038 DPDPDLAKS
-1047 FAERQRLF
+1047 FAERKRLF
-1055 NLPRS
+1055 DMPRS
-1060 GWGDYDKKVL
+1060 SWADYDTKVL
-1070 SKGGDIFDRKAKTL
+1070 SKGGAIFDRKAKTL
-1084 DPSPEVR
+1084 DPSAEVR
-1091 KLLGLDQGKVTP
+1091 KLLDLGTGKVTP

-1125 YIKSHAETNA
+1125 YIKSSAESNA

-1149 REIRAKV
+1149 KDIRAKV
-1156 VGEGANLGA
+1156 IGEGANLGC

-1172 YAQAGG
+1172 YAHAGG

-1216 QRNKLLVEMTEEV
+1216 QRNKLLVEMTDEV
-1229 GELVLRDNYLQSQ
+1229 GDLVLRDNYLQSQ
-1242 AISNTHAVSSEVLDA
+1242 AISNAFAGGGDALDA

-1281 EELARRAAN
+1281 EELARRTAAH
-1290 QEGLTR
+1290 QGLTR
-1296 PEVSVLMPYAKL
+1296 PEISVLMPYAKL
-1308 WLYDEVLDSDL
+1308 WLYDEVLKSDL

-1334 TPVRKKYADAISEH
+1334 TAVRKKYSAAISSH
-1348 RLKREIIATVAT
+1348 RLKREIIATVGT

-1394 AVFGLRDIWAGIEAL
+1394 AVFGLRKLWAGIEAL
-1409 DNVVLAKLQIGMFRD
+1409 DNKVDAKVQIAMFSH
-1424 INRMVNEV
+1424 INRMVEDV
-1432 TQWFLRNCE
+1432 TLWFLRNCE
-1441 DLNVGAKIE
+1441 ELNVGAKIE

-1456 SKVIAAFDDIVPADA
+1456 AKVIEAFEDIVPVDA
-1471 AFRKTL
+1471 AFRTTL
-1477 NEKTQSLVAQGVP
+1477 DQKSQSLIDQGVP
-1490 EDLARRVA
+1490 EDLARRIA
-1498 SMAQMVAI
+1498 AMQQMVAV
-1506 CDVVRIADA
+1506 CDIVRIAEA
-1515 TGRDVIEVGAT
+1515 TGRDVIDVGAT
-1526 YFAVGARFQLGLMRA
+1526 YFAIGARFQLGLLRA
-1541 AADSIEAETHWQK
+1541 AAESIEAETHWQK
-1554 LARAAVI
+1554 LARAAAI
-1561 DDLYGHQRELTR
+1561 DDLFGHQRELTR
-1573 TVLSSGKKGSSG
+1573 VVLSSGTNGTVG
-1585 AALVD
+1585 GDLVR
-1590 KWVEDHQRGC
+1590 KWVDDHQRGC
-1600 ARCDEL
+1600 ARCDQL
-1606 INELRAAG
+1606 IDELRAAG

-1626 QIRALTGA
+1626 QIRAMVGG

>member
-1 MLAAKG
+1 
-7 QCFGLGKQDREK
+7 
-19 GKLDMKARKDDPK
+19 MKARSDDPK

-39 VEQIQQRLKGKMAK
+39 VEQIQQRLTGKMAK

-91 KRPSVEEAK
+91 KRPSANAAK

-129 LVDSVTSALHD
+129 LVDSVTSALNEF
-140 LDLTVHLVIHP
+140 DLTVHLVIHP
-151 IMRIERD
+151 IMRIARD
-158 DKGELLAVTSVEES
+158 DRGELQSVEAVENS
-172 EAPRESVMHLEID
+172 DASRESVMHLEID
-185 EQTDEAVLAKVRAR
+185 EQTDEAVLRKIRDR
-199 LDDVL
+199 LEDVL
-204 TDVGLAVRDWKQMLG
+204 TDVSLSVEDWQAMLS
-219 KVTDVLEEIKTAP
+219 KVAEVLDGIRTAP
-232 KTIAADDRREAEDF
+232 TGISAEDQKEAQDF
-246 LGWLHND
+246 LGWVHND

-262 YKFADD
+262 YKFSGTG
-268 AKKAGGDVS
+268 KKAKVDVNPQS
-277 VHNQLGIL
+277 QLGIL
-285 AREGTHI
+285 RREGTHI

-303 DEVKDFVTKPS
+303 TEVQAFVAQPS

-324 STVHRSVHLDTI
+324 STVHRPVHLDTI
-336 VVKQFDKK
+336 VVKQFDDE
-344 GKVIGQHL
+344 GKVVGQHL

-369 PLLRKKL
+369 PLLRMKL
-376 DETIARAGFPP
+376 AETIKRAGFPP
-387 AGHDA
+387 ASHDA

-398 LETYPRDELFQ
+398 LETFPRDELFQ
-409 VELDDLY
+409 IELDDLY
-416 HTCMGIL
+416 HICMGIL

-440 ERFVSCQL
+440 ERFVSCQV
-448 FCPRDRFSTKLRIRF
+448 FCPRDRFSTKLRMKF
-463 QKVIEDAFEGKV
+463 QSVIEAAFDGKV
-475 SAHYTLIGDSPLA
+475 TAHYTLIGDSPLA

-497 PGELPEYDV
+497 PGELPEYNVTD
-506 AEIERQ
+506 IERQ

-519 WSDTLRQVLVR
+519 WADTLRQVLVR
-530 EKGEERGLAMY
+530 EMGEERGLTLY
-541 RKYGESFST
+541 RRYGESFT
-550 EYSERFSVE
+550 GDYRDRFGVDT
-559 SAALD
+559 AALD
-564 VERIE
+564 IDRIE
-569 EVMNASDLRV
+569 DVIKSSDLRV

-617 KVITENPFT
+617 KVITENPFK
-626 VEPRDAEQNVRIHDF
+626 VEPRDTDVNVRIHDF
-641 GVVVD
+641 GVLVD
-646 GEFRLHDVRDKFQ
+646 GEFHLHDVRDKFQ
-659 ELFVRMWHGEV
+659 ELFIRMWHGEV
-670 ENDGFNRLVL
+670 ENDAFNRLVL

-690 ILRAYSRYMRQM
+690 ILRTYARYMRQM

-715 ANNPALASA
+715 ANNASLAAA
-724 IVSLFMA
+724 IVDLFVA

-739 GLVAEAEA
+739 GLAAEAEA
-747 IEGDIVSRLED
+747 IEGDIITRLED

-774 VQATLRTNF
+774 VQSTLRTNY
-783 FQYGTDGNP
+783 FQYGKDGNP
-792 KPYLSVKFNSGMIE
+792 KPYLSVKFNSGMVE

-884 TREAFLEEGIACYK
+884 GREAFLEEGIACYK
-898 ILMSGMLDIT
+898 TLMSGMLDIT
-908 DNIVGGDIVAPER
+908 DNIVGGDIIPPER
-921 VRRLDEDDPYL
+921 VRRLDDDDPYL

-984 SVKRHFREMGKDI
+984 SVKRHFREIGKDI
-997 QKTPFTVA
+997 QKEPFTVA

-1016 NGMLLSEKIKLTA
+1016 NGMLLSEQIKLVA

-1038 DPDPDIAKS
+1038 DPDPDLAKS
-1047 FAERQRLF
+1047 FAERKRLF
-1055 NLPRS
+1055 DMPRS
-1060 GWGDYDKKVL
+1060 SWADYDTKVL
-1070 SKGGDIFDRKAKTL
+1070 SKGGAIFDRKAKTL
-1084 DPSPEVR
+1084 DPSAEVR
-1091 KLLGLDQGKVTP
+1091 KLLDLGTGKVTP

-1125 YIKSHAETNA
+1125 YIKSSAESNA

-1149 REIRAKV
+1149 KDIRAKV
-1156 VGEGANLGA
+1156 IGEGANLGC

-1172 YAQAGG
+1172 YAHAGG

-1216 QRNKLLVEMTEEV
+1216 QRNKLLVEMTDEV
-1229 GELVLRDNYLQSQ
+1229 GDLVLRDNYLQSQ
-1242 AISNTHAVSSEVLDA
+1242 AISNAFAGGGDALDA

-1281 EELARRAAN
+1281 EELARRTAAH
-1290 QEGLTR
+1290 QGLTR
-1296 PEVSVLMPYAKL
+1296 PEISVLMPYAKL
-1308 WLYDEVLDSDL
+1308 WLYDEVLKSDL

-1334 TPVRKKYADAISEH
+1334 TAVRKKYSAAISSH
-1348 RLKREIIATVAT
+1348 RLKREIIATVGT

-1394 AVFGLRDIWAGIEAL
+1394 AVFGLRKLWAGIEAL
-1409 DNVVLAKLQIGMFRD
+1409 DNKVDAKVQIAMFSH
-1424 INRMVNEV
+1424 INRMVEDV
-1432 TQWFLRNCE
+1432 TLWFLRNCE
-1441 DLNVGAKIE
+1441 ELNVGAKIE

-1456 SKVIAAFDDIVPADA
+1456 AKVIEAFDDIVPADA
-1471 AFRKTL
+1471 AFRTTL
-1477 NEKTQSLVAQGVP
+1477 DQKSQSLIDQGVP

-1498 SMAQMVAI
+1498 AMQQMVAV
-1506 CDVVRIADA
+1506 CDIVRIAEA
-1515 TGRDVIEVGAT
+1515 TGRDVIDVGAT
-1526 YFAVGARFQLGLMRA
+1526 YFAIGARFQLGLLRA
-1541 AADSIEAETHWQK
+1541 AAESIEAETHWQK
-1554 LARAAVI
+1554 LARAAAI
-1561 DDLYGHQRELTR
+1561 DDLFGHQRELTR
-1573 TVLSSGKKGSSG
+1573 VVLSSGTNGTVG
-1585 AALVD
+1585 GDLVR
-1590 KWVEDHQRGC
+1590 KWVDDHQRGC
-1600 ARCDEL
+1600 ARCDQL
-1606 INELRAAG
+1606 IDELRAAG

-1626 QIRALTGA
+1626 QIRAMVGG

>member
-1 MLAAKG
+1 
-7 QCFGLGKQDREK
+7 
-19 GKLDMKARKDDPK
+19 MKARSDDPK

-39 VEQIQQRLKGKMAK
+39 VEQIQQRLTGKMAK

-91 KRPSVEEAK
+91 KRPSANAAK

-129 LVDSVTSALHD
+129 LVDSVTSALHEF
-140 LDLTVHLVIHP
+140 DLTVHLVIHP
-151 IMRIERD
+151 IMRIARD
-158 DKGELLAVTSVEES
+158 DRGELQSVEAVENS
-172 EAPRESVMHLEID
+172 DAPRESVMHLEID
-185 EQTDEAVLAKVRAR
+185 EQTDEAVLQKIRDR
-199 LDDVL
+199 LEDVL
-204 TDVGLAVRDWKQMLG
+204 TDVSLSVEDWQAMLS
-219 KVTDVLEEIKTAP
+219 KVAEVLEGIRTAP
-232 KTIAADDRREAEDF
+232 TGISAEDQKEAQDF
-246 LGWLHND
+246 LGWVHND

-262 YKFADD
+262 YKFSGTG
-268 AKKAGGDVS
+268 KKAKVDVNPQS
-277 VHNQLGIL
+277 QLGIL
-285 AREGTHI
+285 RREGTHI

-303 DEVKDFVTKPS
+303 TEVQAFVAQPS

-324 STVHRSVHLDTI
+324 STVHRPVHLDTI
-336 VVKQFDKK
+336 VVKQFDDD

-369 PLLRKKL
+369 PLLRMKL
-376 DETIARAGFPP
+376 AETIKRAGFPP
-387 AGHDA
+387 ASHDA

-398 LETYPRDELFQ
+398 LETFPRDELFQ
-409 VELDDLY
+409 IELDDLY
-416 HTCMGIL
+416 HICMGIL

-440 ERFVSCQL
+440 ERFVSCQV
-448 FCPRDRFSTKLRIRF
+448 FCPRDRFSTKLRMKF
-463 QKVIEDAFEGKV
+463 QSVIEAAFDGKV
-475 SAHYTLIGDSPLA
+475 TAHYTLIGDSPLA

-497 PGELPEYDV
+497 PGELPEYNV
-506 AEIERQ
+506 ADIERQ

-519 WSDTLRQVLVR
+519 WADTLRQVLVR
-530 EKGEERGLAMY
+530 EMGEERGLTLY
-541 RKYGESFST
+541 RRYGESFT
-550 EYSERFSVE
+550 GDYRDRFGVE
-559 SAALD
+559 TAALD
-564 VERIE
+564 IDRIE
-569 EVMNASDLRV
+569 DVIKLSDLRV

-617 KVITENPFT
+617 KVITENPFK
-626 VEPRDAEQNVRIHDF
+626 VEPRDTDVNVRIHDF
-641 GVVVD
+641 GVLVD
-646 GEFRLHDVRDKFQ
+646 GEFHLHDVRDKFQ
-659 ELFVRMWHGEV
+659 ELFIRMWHGEV
-670 ENDGFNRLVL
+670 ENDAFNRLVL

-690 ILRAYSRYMRQM
+690 ILRTYARYMRQM

-715 ANNPALASA
+715 ANNAGLAA
-724 IVSLFMA
+724 TIVDLFIA

-739 GLVAEAEA
+739 GLAAEAEA
-747 IEGDIVSRLED
+747 IEGDIITRLED

-774 VQATLRTNF
+774 VQSTLRTNY
-783 FQYGTDGNP
+783 FQYGKDGNP
-792 KPYLSVKFNSGMIE
+792 KPYLSVKFNSGMVE

-876 VKRPPVDG
+876 VKRPPADG
-884 TREAFLEEGIACYK
+884 GREAFLEEGIACYK
-898 ILMSGMLDIT
+898 TLMSGMLDIT
-908 DNIVGGDIVAPER
+908 DNIVGGDIIAPER
-921 VRRLDEDDPYL
+921 VRRLDDDDPYL

-984 SVKRHFREMGKDI
+984 SVKRHFREIGKDI
-997 QKTPFTVA
+997 QKEPFTVA

-1016 NGMLLSEKIKLTA
+1016 NGMLLSEQIKLVA

-1038 DPDPDIAKS
+1038 DPDPDLAKS
-1047 FAERQRLF
+1047 FAERKRLF
-1055 NLPRS
+1055 DMPRS
-1060 GWGDYDKKVL
+1060 SWADYDTKVL
-1070 SKGGDIFDRKAKTL
+1070 SKGGEIFDRKAKTL

-1091 KLLGLDQGKVTP
+1091 KLLDLGTGKVTP

-1125 YIKSHAETNA
+1125 YIKSSTESNA

-1149 REIRAKV
+1149 KDIRAKV
-1156 VGEGANLGA
+1156 IGEGANLGC

-1172 YAQAGG
+1172 YAHAGG

-1216 QRNKLLVEMTEEV
+1216 QRNKLLVEMTDEV
-1229 GELVLRDNYLQSQ
+1229 GDLVLRDNYLQSQ
-1242 AISNTHAVSSEVLDA
+1242 AISNAFAGGGDALDA

-1281 EELARRAAN
+1281 EELARRTAAH
-1290 QEGLTR
+1290 QGLTR
-1296 PEVSVLMPYAKL
+1296 PEISVLMPYAKL
-1308 WLYDEVLDSDL
+1308 WLYDEVLKSDL

-1334 TPVRKKYADAISEH
+1334 TAVRKKYSAAISNH
-1348 RLKREIIATVAT
+1348 RLKREIIATVGT

-1394 AVFGLRDIWAGIEAL
+1394 AVFGLRKLWSGIEAL
-1409 DNVVLAKLQIGMFRD
+1409 DNKVDAKVQIAMFSH
-1424 INRMVNEV
+1424 INRMVEDV
-1432 TQWFLRNCE
+1432 TLWFLRNCE
-1441 DLNVGAKIE
+1441 ELNVGAKIE

-1456 SKVIAAFDDIVPADA
+1456 AKVIEAFDDIVPADA
-1471 AFRKTL
+1471 AFRTTL
-1477 NEKTQSLVAQGVP
+1477 DQKSQSLIDRGVP

-1498 SMAQMVAI
+1498 AMQQMVAV
-1506 CDVVRIADA
+1506 CDIVRIAEA
-1515 TGRDVIEVGAT
+1515 TGRDVIDVGAT
-1526 YFAVGARFQLGLMRA
+1526 YFAIGARFQLGLLRA
-1541 AADSIEAETHWQK
+1541 AAESIEAETHWQK
-1554 LARAAVI
+1554 LARAAAI
-1561 DDLYGHQRELTR
+1561 DDLFGHQRELTR
-1573 TVLSSGKKGSSG
+1573 VVLSSGKNGTVG
-1585 AALVD
+1585 GDLVR
-1590 KWVEDHQRGC
+1590 KWVDDHQRGC
-1600 ARCDEL
+1600 SRCDQL
-1606 INELRAAG
+1606 IDELRAAG

-1626 QIRALTGA
+1626 QIRAMIGG

>member
-1 MLAAKG
+1 
-7 QCFGLGKQDREK
+7 
-19 GKLDMKARKDDPK
+19 MKARSDDPK

-39 VEQIQQRLKGKMAK
+39 VEQIQQRLTGKMAK

-91 KRPSVEEAK
+91 KRPSANAAK

-129 LVDSVTSALHD
+129 LVDSVTSALHEF
-140 LDLTVHLVIHP
+140 DLTVHLVIHP
-151 IMRIERD
+151 IMCIARD
-158 DKGELLAVTSVEES
+158 DRGELQSVEGVEGS
-172 EAPRESVMHLEID
+172 DAPRESVMHLEID
-185 EQTDEAVLAKVRAR
+185 EQTDETVLQKVRDR
-199 LDDVL
+199 LEDVL
-204 TDVGLAVRDWKQMLG
+204 TDVSLSVEDWQAMLS
-219 KVTDVLEEIKTAP
+219 KVAEVLEDIKTAP
-232 KTIAADDRREAEDF
+232 TGISEEIQKEAQDF
-246 LGWLHND
+246 LGWVHND

-262 YKFADD
+262 YKFSGSG
-268 AKKAGGDVS
+268 KKAKVDVNADS
-277 VHNQLGIL
+277 QLGIL
-285 AREGTHI
+285 RREGTHI

-303 DEVKDFVTKPS
+303 SEVQAFVAQPS

-324 STVHRSVHLDTI
+324 STVHRPVHLDTI
-336 VVKQFDKK
+336 VVKQFDDD

-357 TSVAYNLSPRLI
+357 TSVAYNLSPRVI
-369 PLLRKKL
+369 PLLRMKL
-376 DETIARAGFPP
+376 AETIKRAGFPP
-387 AGHDA
+387 ASHDA

-398 LETYPRDELFQ
+398 LETFPRDELFQ
-409 VELDDLY
+409 IELDDLY
-416 HTCMGIL
+416 HICMGIL

-440 ERFVSCQL
+440 ERFVSCQV
-448 FCPRDRFSTKLRIRF
+448 FCPRDRFSTKLRMKF
-463 QKVIEDAFEGKV
+463 QSVIEAAFDGKV
-475 SAHYTLIGDSPLA
+475 TAHYTLIGDSPLA
-488 RLHLLVKTT
+488 RLHILVKTT
-497 PGELPEYDV
+497 PGELPEYNV
-506 AEIERQ
+506 ADIERQ
-512 LVETARD
+512 LVEIARD
-519 WSDTLRQVLVR
+519 WADTLRQVLVR
-530 EKGEERGLAMY
+530 EMGEERGLALY
-541 RKYGESFST
+541 RRYGESFT
-550 EYSERFSVE
+550 GDYRDRFGVDT
-559 SAALD
+559 AALD
-564 VERIE
+564 IDRIE
-569 EVMNASDLRV
+569 DVIKSSDLRV

-617 KVITENPFT
+617 KVITENPFK
-626 VEPRDAEQNVRIHDF
+626 VEPRDTDVNVRIHDF
-641 GVVVD
+641 GVQVD
-646 GEFRLHDVRDKFQ
+646 GEFHLHDVRDKFQ
-659 ELFVRMWHGEV
+659 ELFIRMWHGEV
-670 ENDGFNRLVL
+670 ENDAFNRLVL

-690 ILRAYSRYMRQM
+690 ILRTYARYMRQM

-715 ANNPALASA
+715 ANNAGLAA
-724 IVSLFMA
+724 TIVDLFVA

-739 GLVAEAEA
+739 GLAAEVEA
-747 IEGDIVSRLED
+747 IEGDIITRLED

-774 VQATLRTNF
+774 VQSTLRTNY
-783 FQYGTDGNP
+783 FQYGKDGNP
-792 KPYLSVKFNSGMIE
+792 KPYLSVKFNSGMVE

-884 TREAFLEEGIACYK
+884 GREAFLEEGIACYK
-898 ILMSGMLDIT
+898 TLMSGMLDIT
-908 DNIVGGDIVAPER
+908 DNIVGGDIIPPER
-921 VRRLDEDDPYL
+921 VRRLDDDDPYL

-984 SVKRHFREMGKDI
+984 SVKRHFREIGKDI
-997 QKTPFTVA
+997 QKEPFTVA

-1016 NGMLLSEKIKLTA
+1016 NGMLLSEQIKLVA

-1038 DPDPDIAKS
+1038 DPDPDLAKS
-1047 FAERQRLF
+1047 FAERKRLF
-1055 NLPRS
+1055 DMPRS
-1060 GWGDYDKKVL
+1060 SWADYDTKVL
-1070 SKGGDIFDRKAKTL
+1070 SKGGAIFDRKAKTL
-1084 DPSPEVR
+1084 DPSAEVR
-1091 KLLGLDQGKVTP
+1091 KLLDLGTGKVTP

-1125 YIKSHAETNA
+1125 YIKSSAESNA

-1149 REIRAKV
+1149 KDIRAKV
-1156 VGEGANLGA
+1156 IGEGANLGC

-1172 YAQAGG
+1172 YAHAGG

-1216 QRNKLLVEMTEEV
+1216 QRNKLLVEMTDEV
-1229 GELVLRDNYLQSQ
+1229 GDLVLRDNYLQSQ
-1242 AISNTHAVSSEVLDA
+1242 AISNVFAGGGDALDA
-1257 QVRLIRMLER
+1257 QIRLIRMLER

-1281 EELARRAAN
+1281 EELARRSAAH
-1290 QEGLTR
+1290 QGLTR
-1296 PEVSVLMPYAKL
+1296 PEISVLMPYAKL
-1308 WLYDEVLDSDL
+1308 WLYDEVLKSDL

-1334 TPVRKKYADAISEH
+1334 TAVRKKYSAAISNH
-1348 RLKREIIATVAT
+1348 RLRREIIATVGT

-1394 AVFGLRDIWAGIEAL
+1394 AVFGLRKLWSGIEAL
-1409 DNVVLAKLQIGMFRD
+1409 DNKVDARVQIAMFSH
-1424 INRMVNEV
+1424 INRMVEDV
-1432 TQWFLRNCE
+1432 TLWFLRNCE
-1441 DLNVGAKIE
+1441 ELNVGAKIE

-1456 SKVIAAFDDIVPADA
+1456 AKVIEAFDDIVPADA
-1471 AFRKTL
+1471 AFRTTL
-1477 NEKTQSLVAQGVP
+1477 DQKSQSLIDQSVP
-1490 EDLARRVA
+1490 EDLARRIA
-1498 SMAQMVAI
+1498 AMQQMVAV
-1506 CDVVRIADA
+1506 CDIVRIAEA
-1515 TGRDVIEVGAT
+1515 TGRDVIDVGAT
-1526 YFAVGARFQLGLMRA
+1526 YFAIGARFQLGLLRA
-1541 AADSIEAETHWQK
+1541 AAESIEAETHWQK
-1554 LARAAVI
+1554 LARAAAI
-1561 DDLYGHQRELTR
+1561 DDLFGHQRELTR
-1573 TVLSSGKKGSSG
+1573 VVLASGKNGTVG
-1585 AALVD
+1585 GDLVK
-1590 KWVEDHQRGC
+1590 KWVDDHQRGC
-1600 ARCDEL
+1600 ARCDQL
-1606 INELRAAG
+1606 IDELRAAG

-1626 QIRALTGA
+1626 QIRAMVGG

>member
-1 MLAAKG
+1 
-7 QCFGLGKQDREK
+7 
-19 GKLDMKARKDDPK
+19 MKARSDDPK

-39 VEQIQQRLKGKMAK
+39 VEQIQQRLTGKMAK

-91 KRPSVEEAK
+91 KRPSANAAK

-129 LVDSVTSALHD
+129 LVDSVTSALNEF
-140 LDLTVHLVIHP
+140 DLTVHLVIHP
-151 IMRIERD
+151 IMRIARD
-158 DKGELLAVTSVEES
+158 DRGELQSVEAVENS
-172 EAPRESVMHLEID
+172 DASRESVMHLEID
-185 EQTDEAVLAKVRAR
+185 EQTDEAVLRKIRDR
-199 LDDVL
+199 LEDVL
-204 TDVGLAVRDWKQMLG
+204 TDVSLSVEDWQAMLS
-219 KVTDVLEEIKTAP
+219 KVAEVLDGIRTAP
-232 KTIAADDRREAEDF
+232 TGISAEDQKEAQDF
-246 LGWLHND
+246 LGWVHND

-262 YKFADD
+262 YKFSGTG
-268 AKKAGGDVS
+268 KKAKVDVNPQS
-277 VHNQLGIL
+277 QLGIL
-285 AREGTHI
+285 RREGTHI

-303 DEVKDFVTKPS
+303 TEVQAFVAQPS

-324 STVHRSVHLDTI
+324 STVHRPVHLDTI
-336 VVKQFDKK
+336 VVKQFDDE
-344 GKVIGQHL
+344 GKVVGQHL

-369 PLLRKKL
+369 PLLRMKL
-376 DETIARAGFPP
+376 AETIKRAGFPP
-387 AGHDA
+387 ASHDA

-398 LETYPRDELFQ
+398 LETFPRDELFQ
-409 VELDDLY
+409 IELDDLY
-416 HTCMGIL
+416 HICMGIL

-440 ERFVSCQL
+440 ERFVSCQV
-448 FCPRDRFSTKLRIRF
+448 FCPRDRFSTKLRMKF
-463 QKVIEDAFEGKV
+463 QSVIEAAFDGKV
-475 SAHYTLIGDSPLA
+475 TAHYTLIGDSPLA

-497 PGELPEYDV
+497 PGELPEYNVTD
-506 AEIERQ
+506 IERQ

-519 WSDTLRQVLVR
+519 WADTLRQVLVR
-530 EKGEERGLAMY
+530 EMGEERGLTLY
-541 RKYGESFST
+541 RRYGESFT
-550 EYSERFSVE
+550 GDYRDRFGVDT
-559 SAALD
+559 AALD
-564 VERIE
+564 IDRIE
-569 EVMNASDLRV
+569 DVIKSSDLRV

-617 KVITENPFT
+617 KVITENPFK
-626 VEPRDAEQNVRIHDF
+626 VEPRDTDVNVRIHDF
-641 GVVVD
+641 GVLVD
-646 GEFRLHDVRDKFQ
+646 GEFHLHDVRDKFQ
-659 ELFVRMWHGEV
+659 ELFIRMWHGEV
-670 ENDGFNRLVL
+670 ENDAFNRLVL

-690 ILRAYSRYMRQM
+690 ILRTYARYMRQM

-715 ANNPALASA
+715 ANNASLAAA
-724 IVSLFMA
+724 IVDLFVA

-739 GLVAEAEA
+739 GLAAEAEA
-747 IEGDIVSRLED
+747 IEGDIITRLED

-774 VQATLRTNF
+774 VQSTLRTNY
-783 FQYGTDGNP
+783 FQYGKDGNP
-792 KPYLSVKFNSGMIE
+792 KPYLSVKFNSGMVE

-884 TREAFLEEGIACYK
+884 GREAFLEEGIACYK
-898 ILMSGMLDIT
+898 TLMSGMLDIT
-908 DNIVGGDIVAPER
+908 DNIVGGDIIPPER
-921 VRRLDEDDPYL
+921 VRRLDDDDPYL

-984 SVKRHFREMGKDI
+984 SVKRHFREIGKDI
-997 QKTPFTVA
+997 QKEPFTVA

-1016 NGMLLSEKIKLTA
+1016 NGMLLSEQIKLVA

-1038 DPDPDIAKS
+1038 DPNPDLAKS

-1055 NLPRS
+1055 DMPRS
-1060 GWGDYDKKVL
+1060 SWADYDTKVL
-1070 SKGGDIFDRKAKTL
+1070 SKGGAIFDRKAKTL
-1084 DPSPEVR
+1084 DPSAEVR
-1091 KLLGLDQGKVTP
+1091 KLLDLGSGKVTP

-1108 AILKSDVEL
+1108 AILKADVEL

-1125 YIKSHAETNA
+1125 YIKSSAESNA

-1149 REIRAKV
+1149 KDIRAKV
-1156 VGEGANLGA
+1156 VGEGANLGC

-1172 YAQAGG
+1172 YAHAGG

-1216 QRNKLLVEMTEEV
+1216 QRNKLLVEMTDEV
-1229 GELVLRDNYLQSQ
+1229 GDLVLRDNYLQSQ
-1242 AISNTHAVSSEVLDA
+1242 AISNAFAGGGDALDA

-1281 EELARRAAN
+1281 EELARRTAAH
-1290 QEGLTR
+1290 QGLTR
-1296 PEVSVLMPYAKL
+1296 PEISVLMPYAKL
-1308 WLYDEVLDSDL
+1308 WLYDEVLKSDL

-1334 TPVRKKYADAISEH
+1334 TAVRKKYSAAISSH
-1348 RLKREIIATVAT
+1348 RLKREIIATVGT

-1394 AVFGLRDIWAGIEAL
+1394 AVFGLRKLWAGIEAL
-1409 DNVVLAKLQIGMFRD
+1409 DNKVDAKVQIAMFSH
-1424 INRMVNEV
+1424 INRMVEDV
-1432 TQWFLRNCE
+1432 TLWFLRNCE
-1441 DLNVGAKIE
+1441 ELNVGAKIE

-1456 SKVIAAFDDIVPADA
+1456 AKVIEAFDDIVPADA
-1471 AFRKTL
+1471 AFRTTL
-1477 NEKTQSLVAQGVP
+1477 DQKSQSLIDQGVP

-1498 SMAQMVAI
+1498 AMQQMVAV
-1506 CDVVRIADA
+1506 CDIVRIAEA
-1515 TGRDVIEVGAT
+1515 TGRDVIDVGAT
-1526 YFAVGARFQLGLMRA
+1526 YFAIGARFQLGLLRA
-1541 AADSIEAETHWQK
+1541 AAESIEAETHWQK
-1554 LARAAVI
+1554 LARAAAI
-1561 DDLYGHQRELTR
+1561 DDLFGHQRELTR
-1573 TVLSSGKKGSSG
+1573 VVLSSGTNGTVG
-1585 AALVD
+1585 GDLVR
-1590 KWVEDHQRGC
+1590 KWVDDHQRGC
-1600 ARCDEL
+1600 ARCDQL
-1606 INELRAAG
+1606 IDELRAAG

-1626 QIRALTGA
+1626 QIRAMVGG

>member
-1 MLAAKG
+1 
-7 QCFGLGKQDREK
+7 
-19 GKLDMKARKDDPK
+19 MKARKDDPK

-39 VEQIQQRLKGKMAK
+39 VEQIQQRIKGKTAK

-66 PPDDMAGRSVDSLY
+66 PPDDMAGRSIDSLY

-91 KRPSVEEAK
+91 KRPSANTTK

-120 EMINTDMPF
+120 EINNTDMPF
-129 LVDSVTSALHD
+129 LVDSVTSALHA

-151 IMRIERD
+151 IMRIARD
-158 DKGELLAVTSVEES
+158 ENGDLQSVAGVEES
-172 EAPRESVMHLEID
+172 QDPRESVMLVEID
-185 EQTDEAVLAKVRAR
+185 EQTDKAVLEEIHNR
-199 LDDVL
+199 LENAL
-204 TDVGLAVRDWKQMLG
+204 TDVGLAVRDWQPMLK
-219 KVTDVLEEIKTAP
+219 KVTEVLDEIGET
-232 KTIAADDRREAEDF
+232 TGGGTNEDRREVQDF

-262 YKFADD
+262 YKFKTTG
-268 AKKAGGDVS
+268 KKTPVDVE
-277 VHNQLGIL
+277 VKNQLGIL
-285 AREGTHI
+285 SREGTHV

-303 DEVKDFVTKPS
+303 SEVRDFVTNPN

-324 STVHRSVHLDTI
+324 STVHRPVHLDTI
-336 VVKQFDKK
+336 VVKQFDAK
-344 GKVIGQHL
+344 GKVVGQHL

-369 PLLRKKL
+369 PLLRMKL
-376 DETIARAGFPP
+376 AETVKRAGFPP
-387 AGHDA
+387 ASHDG

-398 LETYPRDELFQ
+398 LETFPRDELFQ

-416 HTCMGIL
+416 HICMGIL

-448 FCPRDRFSTKLRIRF
+448 FCPRDRFSTKLRFKF
-463 QKVIEDAFEGKV
+463 QKVIEDAFDGKV
-475 SAHYTLIGDSPLA
+475 TAHYTLIGDSPLA
-488 RLHLLVKTT
+488 RLHLLVKTN

-506 AEIERQ
+506 ADIERQ
-512 LVETARD
+512 LVEAARD
-519 WSDTLRQVLVR
+519 WADTLRQVLVR
-530 EKGEERGLAMY
+530 EMGEERGLALY
-541 RKYGESFST
+541 RRYGESFSS
-550 EYSERFSVE
+550 EYRERFTVE

-569 EVMNASDLRV
+569 DVIKANDLRV

-626 VEPRDAEQNVRIHDF
+626 VEPRDADTNVRIHDF

-646 GEFRLHDVRDKFQ
+646 GAFNLHNVRDKFQ
-659 ELFVRMWHGEV
+659 ELFVRIWHGEV
-670 ENDGFNRLVL
+670 ENDEFNRLVL
-680 LGGLHWREVV
+680 LGNLHWREVV
-690 ILRAYSRYMRQM
+690 VLRAYARYTRQM
-702 GSAFSQDYMAKTL
+702 GSAFSQSYMAKTL
-715 ANNPALASA
+715 ANNPVLASS
-724 IVSLFMA
+724 IVSLFVA
-731 RFDPDRDP
+731 RFDPDRD
-739 GLVAEAEA
+739 LDRTTE
-747 IEGDIVSRLED
+747 IEEIETDIIARLED

-774 VQATLRTNF
+774 VQSTLRTNF
-783 FQYGTDGNP
+783 FQIGADGHP

-898 ILMSGMLDIT
+898 TLMSGMLDIT
-908 DNIVGGDIVAPER
+908 DNIVGGDIIPPKR
-921 VRRLDEDDPYL
+921 VRRLDDDDPYL

-997 QKTPFTVA
+997 QKVPFTVA

-1016 NGMLLSEKIKLTA
+1016 NGMLLSEQIKLVA

-1038 DPDPDIAKS
+1038 DPDPDVAKS
-1047 FAERQRLF
+1047 FAERKRLF
-1055 NLPRS
+1055 DMPRS
-1060 GWGDYDKKVL
+1060 GWADYDKNLL
-1070 SKGGDIFDRKAKTL
+1070 SKGGDIYDRKAKTL

-1091 KLLGLDQGKVTP
+1091 KLLGLGSGKVTP
-1103 ADMMK
+1103 ADVMK
-1108 AILKSDVEL
+1108 AILKSEVEL
-1117 LWFGGIGT
+1117 MWFGGIGT

-1149 REIRAKV
+1149 RDVRAKV

-1172 YAQAGG
+1172 YAHAGG

-1216 QRNKLLVEMTEEV
+1216 QRNKLLVEMTDEV
-1229 GELVLRDNYLQSQ
+1229 GDLVLRDNYLQSQ
-1242 AISNTHAVSSEVLDA
+1242 AISNADAVSSELLDA
-1257 QVRLIRMLER
+1257 QVRLLRMLER
-1267 EGRLNREIEYLPDD
+1267 EGRLNRDIEYLPDD
-1281 EELARRAAN
+1281 EELARRANAH
-1290 QEGLTR
+1290 EGLTR

-1308 WLYDEVLDSDL
+1308 WLYDEVLESNL
-1319 PDDPILVEELVRYFP
+1319 PDDPVLVEELVRYFP
-1334 TPVRKKYADAISEH
+1334 TPVRKKYAKAISNH

-1409 DNVVLAKLQIGMFRD
+1409 DNLVPAKLQTSMFRD
-1424 INRMVNEV
+1424 INRMVNDV

-1441 DLNVGAKIE
+1441 ELNVGDKIE

-1456 SKVIAAFDDIVPADA
+1456 AKVIAAFDDIVPMDA

-1477 NEKTQSLVAQGVP
+1477 EKKAQSLIDQDVP
-1490 EDLARRVA
+1490 EELARRIA
-1498 SMAQMVAI
+1498 SMAQMVAV
-1506 CDVVRIADA
+1506 CDVVRIAEA
-1515 TGRDVIEVGAT
+1515 TGRDVVEVGGA
-1526 YFAVGARFQLGLMRA
+1526 YFSVGVRFKLGVLRA
-1541 AADSIEAETHWQK
+1541 AADSIDANTHWEK
-1554 LARAAVI
+1554 LARAALI
-1561 DDLYGHQRELTR
+1561 DDLFGHQRELTR
-1573 TVLSSGKKGSSG
+1573 VVLTEGKAGS
-1585 AALVD
+1585 APADMVAEWT
-1590 KWVEDHQRGC
+1590 KNHWRGC
-1600 ARCDEL
+1600 TRCDQLLEEL
-1606 INELRAAG
+1606 GDVG
-1614 QIDLSMITVANR
+1614 QIDFAMITVANR
-1626 QIRALTGA
+1626 QIRSLMGT

>member
-1 MLAAKG
+1 
-7 QCFGLGKQDREK
+7 
-19 GKLDMKARKDDPK
+19 MKARSDDPK

-39 VEQIQQRLKGKMAK
+39 VEQIQQRLTGKMAK

-91 KRPSVEEAK
+91 KRPSANAAK

-129 LVDSVTSALHD
+129 LVDSVTSALHEF
-140 LDLTVHLVIHP
+140 DLTVHLVIHP
-151 IMRIERD
+151 IMRIARD
-158 DKGELLAVTSVEES
+158 DRGELQSVEAVES
-172 EAPRESVMHLEID
+172 SDAPRESVMHLEID
-185 EQTDEAVLAKVRAR
+185 EQTDEAVLQKIRDR
-199 LDDVL
+199 LEDVL
-204 TDVGLAVRDWKQMLG
+204 TDVSLSVEDWQAMLS
-219 KVTDVLEEIKTAP
+219 KVAEVLEGIRTAP
-232 KTIAADDRREAEDF
+232 TGISAEDQKEAQDF
-246 LGWLHND
+246 LGWVHND

-262 YKFADD
+262 YKFSGTG
-268 AKKAGGDVS
+268 KKAKVDVNPQS
-277 VHNQLGIL
+277 QLGIL
-285 AREGTHI
+285 RREGTHI

-303 DEVKDFVTKPS
+303 SEVQAFVAQPS

-324 STVHRSVHLDTI
+324 STVHRPVHLDTI
-336 VVKQFDKK
+336 VVKQFDDD

-369 PLLRKKL
+369 PLLRMKL
-376 DETIARAGFPP
+376 AETIKRAGFPP
-387 AGHDA
+387 ASHDA

-398 LETYPRDELFQ
+398 LETFPRDELFQ
-409 VELDDLY
+409 IELDDLY
-416 HTCMGIL
+416 HICMGIL

-440 ERFVSCQL
+440 ERFVSCQV
-448 FCPRDRFSTKLRIRF
+448 FCPRDRFSTKLRMKF
-463 QKVIEDAFEGKV
+463 QSVIEAAFDGKV
-475 SAHYTLIGDSPLA
+475 TAHYTLIGDSPLA

-497 PGELPEYDV
+497 PGELPEYNV
-506 AEIERQ
+506 ADIERQ

-519 WSDTLRQVLVR
+519 WADTLRQVLVR
-530 EKGEERGLAMY
+530 EMGEERGLALY
-541 RKYGESFST
+541 RRYGESFTSD
-550 EYSERFSVE
+550 YRDRFGVDT
-559 SAALD
+559 AALD
-564 VERIE
+564 IDRIE
-569 EVMNASDLRV
+569 DVIKSSDLRV

-617 KVITENPFT
+617 KVITENPFK
-626 VEPRDAEQNVRIHDF
+626 VEPRDTDVNVRIHDF
-641 GVVVD
+641 GVLVD
-646 GEFRLHDVRDKFQ
+646 GEFHLHDVRDKFQ
-659 ELFVRMWHGEV
+659 ELFIRMWHGEV
-670 ENDGFNRLVL
+670 ENDAFNRLVL

-690 ILRAYSRYMRQM
+690 ILRTYARYMRQM

-715 ANNPALASA
+715 ANNAGLAA
-724 IVSLFMA
+724 TIVDLFIA

-739 GLVAEAEA
+739 GLAVEAEA
-747 IEGDIVSRLED
+747 IEGDIITRLED

-774 VQATLRTNF
+774 VQSTLRTNY
-783 FQYGTDGNP
+783 FQYGKDGNP
-792 KPYLSVKFNSGMIE
+792 KPYLSVKFNSGMVE

-884 TREAFLEEGIACYK
+884 GREAFLEEGIACYK
-898 ILMSGMLDIT
+898 TLMSGMLDIT
-908 DNIVGGDIVAPER
+908 DNIVGGDIIPPER
-921 VRRLDEDDPYL
+921 VRRLDDDDPYL

-984 SVKRHFREMGKDI
+984 SVKRHFREIGKDI
-997 QKTPFTVA
+997 QKEPFTVA

-1016 NGMLLSEKIKLTA
+1016 NGMLLSEQIRLVA

-1038 DPDPDIAKS
+1038 DPDPDLAKS

-1055 NLPRS
+1055 DMPRS
-1060 GWGDYDKKVL
+1060 SWADYDTKVL
-1070 SKGGDIFDRKAKTL
+1070 SKGGEIFDRKAKTL
-1084 DPSPEVR
+1084 DPSPEIR
-1091 KLLGLDQGKVTP
+1091 KLLDLGTGKVTP
-1103 ADMMK
+1103 AEMMK

-1125 YIKSHAETNA
+1125 YIKSSTESNA

-1149 REIRAKV
+1149 KDIRAKV
-1156 VGEGANLGA
+1156 IGEGANLGC

-1172 YAQAGG
+1172 YAHAGG

-1216 QRNKLLVEMTEEV
+1216 QRNKLLVEMTDEV
-1229 GELVLRDNYLQSQ
+1229 GDLVLRDNYLQSQ
-1242 AISNTHAVSSEVLDA
+1242 AISNAFAGGGDALDA

-1281 EELARRAAN
+1281 EELARRTAAH
-1290 QEGLTR
+1290 QGLTR
-1296 PEVSVLMPYAKL
+1296 PEISVLMPYAKL
-1308 WLYDEVLDSDL
+1308 WLYDEVLKSDL

-1334 TPVRKKYADAISEH
+1334 TAVRKKYSAAISNH
-1348 RLKREIIATVAT
+1348 RLKREIIATVGT

-1394 AVFGLRDIWAGIEAL
+1394 AVFGLRKLWSGIEAL
-1409 DNVVLAKLQIGMFRD
+1409 DNKVDAKVQIAMFSY
-1424 INRMVNEV
+1424 INRMVEDV
-1432 TQWFLRNCE
+1432 TLWFLRNCE
-1441 DLNVGAKIE
+1441 ELNVGAKIA

-1456 SKVIAAFDDIVPADA
+1456 AKVIEAFEDIVPADA
-1471 AFRKTL
+1471 AFRTTL
-1477 NEKTQSLVAQGVP
+1477 DQKSQSLIDRGVP

-1498 SMAQMVAI
+1498 AMQQMVAV
-1506 CDVVRIADA
+1506 CDIVRIAEA
-1515 TGRDVIEVGAT
+1515 TGRDVIDVGAT
-1526 YFAVGARFQLGLMRA
+1526 YFAIGARFQLGLLRA
-1541 AADSIEAETHWQK
+1541 AAESIEAETHWQK
-1554 LARAAVI
+1554 LARAAAI
-1561 DDLYGHQRELTR
+1561 DDLFGHQRELTR
-1573 TVLSSGKKGSSG
+1573 VVLASGKNGTVG
-1585 AALVD
+1585 GDLVR
-1590 KWVEDHQRGC
+1590 KWVDDHQRGC
-1600 ARCDEL
+1600 ARCDQL
-1606 INELRAAG
+1606 IDELRAAG

-1626 QIRALTGA
+1626 QIRAMVGG

>member
-1 MLAAKG
+1 
-7 QCFGLGKQDREK
+7 
-19 GKLDMKARKDDPK
+19 MKARSDDPK

-39 VEQIQQRLKGKMAK
+39 VEQIQQRLTGKMAK

-91 KRPSVEEAK
+91 KRPSANAAK

-129 LVDSVTSALHD
+129 LVDSVTSALNEF
-140 LDLTVHLVIHP
+140 DLTVHLVIHP
-151 IMRIERD
+151 IMRIARD
-158 DKGELLAVTSVEES
+158 DRGELQSVEAVENS
-172 EAPRESVMHLEID
+172 DASRESVMHLEID
-185 EQTDEAVLAKVRAR
+185 EQTDEAVLRKIRDR
-199 LDDVL
+199 LEDVL
-204 TDVGLAVRDWKQMLG
+204 TDVSLSVEDWQAMLS
-219 KVTDVLEEIKTAP
+219 KVAEVLDGIRTAP
-232 KTIAADDRREAEDF
+232 TGISAEDQKEAQDF
-246 LGWLHND
+246 LGWVHND

-262 YKFADD
+262 YKFSGTG
-268 AKKAGGDVS
+268 KKAKVDVNPQS
-277 VHNQLGIL
+277 QLGIL
-285 AREGTHI
+285 RREGTHI

-303 DEVKDFVTKPS
+303 TEVQAFVAQPS

-324 STVHRSVHLDTI
+324 STVHRPVHLDTI
-336 VVKQFDKK
+336 VVKQFDDE
-344 GKVIGQHL
+344 GKVVGQHL

-369 PLLRKKL
+369 PLLRMKL
-376 DETIARAGFPP
+376 AETIKRAGFPP
-387 AGHDA
+387 ASHDA

-398 LETYPRDELFQ
+398 LETFPRDELFQ
-409 VELDDLY
+409 IELDDLY
-416 HTCMGIL
+416 HICMGIL

-440 ERFVSCQL
+440 ERFVSCQV
-448 FCPRDRFSTKLRIRF
+448 FCPRDRFSTKLRMKF
-463 QKVIEDAFEGKV
+463 QSVIEAAFDGKV
-475 SAHYTLIGDSPLA
+475 TAHYTLIGDSPLA

-497 PGELPEYDV
+497 PGELPEYNVTD
-506 AEIERQ
+506 IERQ

-519 WSDTLRQVLVR
+519 WADTLRQVLVR
-530 EKGEERGLAMY
+530 EMGEERGLTLY
-541 RKYGESFST
+541 RRYGESFT
-550 EYSERFSVE
+550 GDYRDRFGVDT
-559 SAALD
+559 AALD
-564 VERIE
+564 IDRIE
-569 EVMNASDLRV
+569 DVIKSSDLRV

-617 KVITENPFT
+617 KVITENPFK
-626 VEPRDAEQNVRIHDF
+626 VEPRDTDVNVRIHDF
-641 GVVVD
+641 GVLVD
-646 GEFRLHDVRDKFQ
+646 GEFHLHDVRDKFQ
-659 ELFVRMWHGEV
+659 ELFIRMWHGEV
-670 ENDGFNRLVL
+670 ENDAFNRLVL

-690 ILRAYSRYMRQM
+690 ILRTYARYMRQM

-715 ANNPALASA
+715 ANNASLAAA
-724 IVSLFMA
+724 IVDLFVA

-739 GLVAEAEA
+739 GLAAEAEA
-747 IEGDIVSRLED
+747 IESDIITRLED

-774 VQATLRTNF
+774 VQSTLRTNY
-783 FQYGTDGNP
+783 FQYGKDGNP
-792 KPYLSVKFNSGMIE
+792 KPYLSVKFNSGMVE

-884 TREAFLEEGIACYK
+884 GREAFLEEGIACYK
-898 ILMSGMLDIT
+898 TLMSGMLDIT
-908 DNIVGGDIVAPER
+908 DNIVGGDIIPPER
-921 VRRLDEDDPYL
+921 VRRLDDDDPYL

-984 SVKRHFREMGKDI
+984 SVKRHFREIGKDI
-997 QKTPFTVA
+997 QKEPFTVA

-1016 NGMLLSEKIKLTA
+1016 NGMLLSEQIKLVA

-1038 DPDPDIAKS
+1038 DPDPDLAKS
-1047 FAERQRLF
+1047 FAERKRLF
-1055 NLPRS
+1055 DMPRS
-1060 GWGDYDKKVL
+1060 SWADYDTKVL
-1070 SKGGDIFDRKAKTL
+1070 SKGGAIFDRKAKTL
-1084 DPSPEVR
+1084 DPSAEVR
-1091 KLLGLDQGKVTP
+1091 KLLDLGTGKVTP

-1108 AILKSDVEL
+1108 AILKADVEL

-1125 YIKSHAETNA
+1125 YIKSSAESNA

-1149 REIRAKV
+1149 KDIRAKV
-1156 VGEGANLGA
+1156 IGEGANLGC

-1172 YAQAGG
+1172 YAHAGG

-1216 QRNKLLVEMTEEV
+1216 QRNKLLVEMTDEV
-1229 GELVLRDNYLQSQ
+1229 GDLVLRDNYLQSQ
-1242 AISNTHAVSSEVLDA
+1242 AISNAFAGGGDALDA

-1281 EELARRAAN
+1281 EELARRTAAH
-1290 QEGLTR
+1290 QGLTR
-1296 PEVSVLMPYAKL
+1296 PEISVLMPYAKL
-1308 WLYDEVLDSDL
+1308 WLYDEVLKSDL

-1334 TPVRKKYADAISEH
+1334 TAVRKKYSAAISSH
-1348 RLKREIIATVAT
+1348 RLKREIIATVGT

-1394 AVFGLRDIWAGIEAL
+1394 AVFGLRKLWAGIEAL
-1409 DNVVLAKLQIGMFRD
+1409 DNKVDAKVQIAMFSH
-1424 INRMVNEV
+1424 INRMVEDV
-1432 TQWFLRNCE
+1432 TLWFLRNCE
-1441 DLNVGAKIE
+1441 ELNVGAKIE

-1456 SKVIAAFDDIVPADA
+1456 AKVIEAFDDIVPADA
-1471 AFRKTL
+1471 AFRTTL
-1477 NEKTQSLVAQGVP
+1477 DQKSQSLIDQGVP

-1498 SMAQMVAI
+1498 AMQQMVAV
-1506 CDVVRIADA
+1506 CDIVRIAEA
-1515 TGRDVIEVGAT
+1515 TGRDVIDVGAT
-1526 YFAVGARFQLGLMRA
+1526 YFAIGARFQLGLLRA
-1541 AADSIEAETHWQK
+1541 AAESIEAETHWQK
-1554 LARAAVI
+1554 LARAAAI
-1561 DDLYGHQRELTR
+1561 DDLFGHQRELTR
-1573 TVLSSGKKGSSG
+1573 VVLSSGTNGTVG
-1585 AALVD
+1585 GDLVR
-1590 KWVEDHQRGC
+1590 KWVDDHQRGC
-1600 ARCDEL
+1600 ARCDQL
-1606 INELRAAG
+1606 IDELRAAG

-1626 QIRALTGA
+1626 QIRAMVGG

>member
-1 MLAAKG
+1 
-7 QCFGLGKQDREK
+7 
-19 GKLDMKARKDDPK
+19 MKARSDDPK

-39 VEQIQQRLKGKMAK
+39 VEQIQQRLTGKMAK

-91 KRPSVEEAK
+91 KRPSANAAK

-129 LVDSVTSALHD
+129 LVDSVTSALNEF
-140 LDLTVHLVIHP
+140 DLTVHLVIHP
-151 IMRIERD
+151 IMRIARD
-158 DKGELLAVTSVEES
+158 DRGELQSVEAVENS
-172 EAPRESVMHLEID
+172 DASRESVMHLEID
-185 EQTDEAVLAKVRAR
+185 EQTDEAVLRKISDR
-199 LDDVL
+199 LEDVL
-204 TDVGLAVRDWKQMLG
+204 TDVSLSVEDWQAMLS
-219 KVTDVLEEIKTAP
+219 KVAEVLDGIRTAP
-232 KTIAADDRREAEDF
+232 TGISAEDQKEAQDF
-246 LGWLHND
+246 LGWVHND

-262 YKFADD
+262 YKFSGTG
-268 AKKAGGDVS
+268 KKAKVDVNPQS
-277 VHNQLGIL
+277 QLGIL
-285 AREGTHI
+285 RREGTHI

-303 DEVKDFVTKPS
+303 TEVQAFVAQPS

-324 STVHRSVHLDTI
+324 STVHRPVHLDTI
-336 VVKQFDKK
+336 VVKQFDDD

-369 PLLRKKL
+369 PLLRMKL
-376 DETIARAGFPP
+376 AETIKRAGFPP
-387 AGHDA
+387 ASHDA

-398 LETYPRDELFQ
+398 LETFPRDELFQ
-409 VELDDLY
+409 IELDDLY
-416 HTCMGIL
+416 HICMGIL

-440 ERFVSCQL
+440 ERFVSCQV
-448 FCPRDRFSTKLRIRF
+448 FCPRDRFSTKLRMKF
-463 QKVIEDAFEGKV
+463 QSVIEAAFDGKV
-475 SAHYTLIGDSPLA
+475 TAHYTLIGDSPLA

-497 PGELPEYDV
+497 PGELPEYNVTD
-506 AEIERQ
+506 IERQ

-519 WSDTLRQVLVR
+519 WADTLRQVLVR
-530 EKGEERGLAMY
+530 EMGEERGLTLY
-541 RKYGESFST
+541 RRYGESFT
-550 EYSERFSVE
+550 GDYRDRFGVDT
-559 SAALD
+559 AALD
-564 VERIE
+564 IDRIE
-569 EVMNASDLRV
+569 DVIKSSDLRV

-617 KVITENPFT
+617 KVITENPFK
-626 VEPRDAEQNVRIHDF
+626 VEPRDTDVNVRIHDF
-641 GVVVD
+641 GVLVD
-646 GEFRLHDVRDKFQ
+646 GEFHLHDVRDKFQ
-659 ELFVRMWHGEV
+659 ELFIRMWHGEV
-670 ENDGFNRLVL
+670 ENDAFNRLVL

-690 ILRAYSRYMRQM
+690 ILRTYARYMRQM

-715 ANNPALASA
+715 ANNAGLAA
-724 IVSLFMA
+724 TIVDLFIA

-739 GLVAEAEA
+739 GLAVEAEA
-747 IEGDIVSRLED
+747 IEGDIITRLED

-774 VQATLRTNF
+774 VQSTLRTNY
-783 FQYGTDGNP
+783 FQYGKDGNP
-792 KPYLSVKFNSGMIE
+792 KPYLSVKFNSGMVE

-884 TREAFLEEGIACYK
+884 GREAFLEEGIACYK
-898 ILMSGMLDIT
+898 TLMSGMLDIT
-908 DNIVGGDIVAPER
+908 DNIVGGDIIPPER
-921 VRRLDEDDPYL
+921 VRRLDDDDPYL

-984 SVKRHFREMGKDI
+984 SVKRHFREIGKDI
-997 QKTPFTVA
+997 QKEPFTVA

-1016 NGMLLSEKIKLTA
+1016 NGMLLSEQIKLVA

-1038 DPDPDIAKS
+1038 DPDPDLAKS
-1047 FAERQRLF
+1047 FAERKRLF
-1055 NLPRS
+1055 DMPRS
-1060 GWGDYDKKVL
+1060 SWADYDTKVL
-1070 SKGGDIFDRKAKTL
+1070 SKGGAIFDRKAKTL
-1084 DPSPEVR
+1084 DPSAEVR
-1091 KLLGLDQGKVTP
+1091 KLLDLGTGKVTP

-1125 YIKSHAETNA
+1125 YIKSSAESNA

-1149 REIRAKV
+1149 KDIRAKV
-1156 VGEGANLGA
+1156 IGEGANLGC

-1172 YAQAGG
+1172 YAHAGG

-1216 QRNKLLVEMTEEV
+1216 QRNKLLVEMTDEV
-1229 GELVLRDNYLQSQ
+1229 GDLVLRDNYLQSQ
-1242 AISNTHAVSSEVLDA
+1242 AISNAFAGGGDALDA

-1281 EELARRAAN
+1281 EELARRTAAH
-1290 QEGLTR
+1290 QGLTR
-1296 PEVSVLMPYAKL
+1296 PEISVLMPYAKL
-1308 WLYDEVLDSDL
+1308 WLYDEVLKSDL

-1334 TPVRKKYADAISEH
+1334 TAVRKKYSAAISSH
-1348 RLKREIIATVAT
+1348 RLKREIIATVGT

-1394 AVFGLRDIWAGIEAL
+1394 AVFGLRKLWAGIEAL
-1409 DNVVLAKLQIGMFRD
+1409 DNKVDAKVQIAMFSH
-1424 INRMVNEV
+1424 INRMVEDV
-1432 TQWFLRNCE
+1432 TLWFLRNCE
-1441 DLNVGAKIE
+1441 ELNVGAKIE

-1456 SKVIAAFDDIVPADA
+1456 AKVIEAFDDIVPADA
-1471 AFRKTL
+1471 AFRTTL
-1477 NEKTQSLVAQGVP
+1477 DQKSQSLIDRGVP
-1490 EDLARRVA
+1490 EDLARRIA
-1498 SMAQMVAI
+1498 AMQQMVAV
-1506 CDVVRIADA
+1506 CDIVRIAEA
-1515 TGRDVIEVGAT
+1515 TGRDVIDVGAT
-1526 YFAVGARFQLGLMRA
+1526 YFAIGARFQLGLLRA
-1541 AADSIEAETHWQK
+1541 AAESIEAETHWQK
-1554 LARAAVI
+1554 LARAAAI
-1561 DDLYGHQRELTR
+1561 DDLFGHQRELTR
-1573 TVLSSGKKGSSG
+1573 VVLSSGTNGTVG
-1585 AALVD
+1585 GDLVR
-1590 KWVEDHQRGC
+1590 KWVDDHQRGC
-1600 ARCDEL
+1600 ARCDQL
-1606 INELRAAG
+1606 IDELRAAG

-1626 QIRALTGA
+1626 QIRAMVGG

>member
-1 MLAAKG
+1 
-7 QCFGLGKQDREK
+7 
-19 GKLDMKARKDDPK
+19 
-32 REVIDKV
+32 
-39 VEQIQQRLKGKMAK
+39 
-53 DAEAFVRLFYKDV
+53 
-66 PPDDMAGRSVDSLY
+66 
-80 GAALTLYKFAQ
+80 
-91 KRPSVEEAK
+91 
-100 IRVYNPD
+100 
-107 LEEHGWKS
+107 
-115 DHTVI
+115 
-120 EMINTDMPF
+120 
-129 LVDSVTSALHD
+129 
-140 LDLTVHLVIHP
+140 
-151 IMRIERD
+151 
-158 DKGELLAVTSVEES
+158 
-172 EAPRESVMHLEID
+172 MHLEID
-185 EQTDEAVLAKVRAR
+185 EQTDEAVLRKIRDR
-199 LDDVL
+199 LEDVL
-204 TDVGLAVRDWKQMLG
+204 TDVSLSVEDWQAMLS
-219 KVTDVLEEIKTAP
+219 KVAEVLDGIRTAP
-232 KTIAADDRREAEDF
+232 TGISAEDQKEAQDF
-246 LGWLHND
+246 LGWVHND

-262 YKFADD
+262 YKFSGTG
-268 AKKAGGDVS
+268 KKAKVDVNPQS
-277 VHNQLGIL
+277 QLGIL
-285 AREGTHI
+285 RREGTHI

-303 DEVKDFVTKPS
+303 TEVQAFVAQPS

-336 VVKQFDKK
+336 VVKQFDDE
-344 GKVIGQHL
+344 GKVVGQHL

-369 PLLRKKL
+369 PLLRMKL
-376 DETIARAGFPP
+376 AETIKRAGFPP
-387 AGHDA
+387 ASHDA

-398 LETYPRDELFQ
+398 LETFPRDELFQ
-409 VELDDLY
+409 IELDDLY
-416 HTCMGIL
+416 HICMGIL

-440 ERFVSCQL
+440 ERFVSCQV
-448 FCPRDRFSTKLRIRF
+448 FCPRDRFSTKLRMKF
-463 QKVIEDAFEGKV
+463 QSVIEAAFDGKV
-475 SAHYTLIGDSPLA
+475 TAHYTLIGDSPLA

-497 PGELPEYDV
+497 PGELPEYNVTD
-506 AEIERQ
+506 IERQ

-519 WSDTLRQVLVR
+519 WADTLRQVLVR
-530 EKGEERGLAMY
+530 EMGEERGLTLY
-541 RKYGESFST
+541 RRYGESFT
-550 EYSERFSVE
+550 GDYRDRFGVDT
-559 SAALD
+559 AALD
-564 VERIE
+564 IDRIE
-569 EVMNASDLRV
+569 DVIKSSDLRV

-617 KVITENPFT
+617 KVITENPFK
-626 VEPRDAEQNVRIHDF
+626 VEPRDTDVNVRIHDF
-641 GVVVD
+641 GVLVD
-646 GEFRLHDVRDKFQ
+646 GEFHLHDVRDKFQ
-659 ELFVRMWHGEV
+659 ELFIRMWHGEV
-670 ENDGFNRLVL
+670 ENDAFNRLVL

-690 ILRAYSRYMRQM
+690 ILRTYARYMRQM

-715 ANNPALASA
+715 ANNAGLAA
-724 IVSLFMA
+724 TIVDLFVA

-739 GLVAEAEA
+739 GLAAEAEA
-747 IEGDIVSRLED
+747 IEGDIITRLED

-774 VQATLRTNF
+774 VQSTLRTNY
-783 FQYGTDGNP
+783 FQYGKDGNP
-792 KPYLSVKFNSGMIE
+792 KPYLSVKFNSGMVE

-884 TREAFLEEGIACYK
+884 GREAFLEEGIACYK
-898 ILMSGMLDIT
+898 TLMSGMLDIT
-908 DNIVGGDIVAPER
+908 DNIVGGDIIPPER
-921 VRRLDEDDPYL
+921 VRRLDDDDPYL

-984 SVKRHFREMGKDI
+984 SVKRHFREIGKDI
-997 QKTPFTVA
+997 QKEPFTVA

-1016 NGMLLSEKIKLTA
+1016 NGMLLSEQIKLVA

-1038 DPDPDIAKS
+1038 DPDPDLAKS
-1047 FAERQRLF
+1047 FAERKRLF
-1055 NLPRS
+1055 DMPRS
-1060 GWGDYDKKVL
+1060 SWADYDTKVL
-1070 SKGGDIFDRKAKTL
+1070 SKGGAIFDRKAKTL
-1084 DPSPEVR
+1084 DPSAEVR
-1091 KLLGLDQGKVTP
+1091 KLLDLGTGKVTP

-1108 AILKSDVEL
+1108 AILKADVEL

-1125 YIKSHAETNA
+1125 YIKSSAESNA
-1135 DAGDRANDAIRING
+1135 DAGDRANDSIRING
-1149 REIRAKV
+1149 KDIRAKV
-1156 VGEGANLGA
+1156 IGEGANLGC

-1172 YAQAGG
+1172 YAHAGG

-1216 QRNKLLVEMTEEV
+1216 QRNKLLVEMTDEV
-1229 GELVLRDNYLQSQ
+1229 GDLVLRDNYLQSQ
-1242 AISNTHAVSSEVLDA
+1242 AISNAFAGGGDALDA

-1281 EELARRAAN
+1281 EELARRTAAH
-1290 QEGLTR
+1290 QGLTR
-1296 PEVSVLMPYAKL
+1296 PEISVLMPYAKL
-1308 WLYDEVLDSDL
+1308 WLYDEVLKSDL

-1334 TPVRKKYADAISEH
+1334 TAVRKKYSAAISSH
-1348 RLKREIIATVAT
+1348 RLKREIIATVGT

-1394 AVFGLRDIWAGIEAL
+1394 AVFGLRKLWAGIEAL
-1409 DNVVLAKLQIGMFRD
+1409 DNKVDAKVQIAMFSH
-1424 INRMVNEV
+1424 INRMVEDV
-1432 TQWFLRNCE
+1432 TLWFLRNCE
-1441 DLNVGAKIE
+1441 ELNVGAKIE

-1456 SKVIAAFDDIVPADA
+1456 AKVIEAFDDIVPADA
-1471 AFRKTL
+1471 AFRTTL
-1477 NEKTQSLVAQGVP
+1477 DQKSQSLIDRGVP
-1490 EDLARRVA
+1490 EDLARRIA
-1498 SMAQMVAI
+1498 AMQQMVAV
-1506 CDVVRIADA
+1506 CDIVRIAEA
-1515 TGRDVIEVGAT
+1515 TGRDVIDVGAT
-1526 YFAVGARFQLGLMRA
+1526 YFAIGARFQLGLLRA
-1541 AADSIEAETHWQK
+1541 AAESIEAETHWQK
-1554 LARAAVI
+1554 LARAAAI
-1561 DDLYGHQRELTR
+1561 DDLFGHQRELTR
-1573 TVLSSGKKGSSG
+1573 VVLSSGTNGTVG
-1585 AALVD
+1585 GDLVR
-1590 KWVEDHQRGC
+1590 KWVDDHQRGC
-1600 ARCDEL
+1600 ARCDQL
-1606 INELRAAG
+1606 IDELRAAG

-1626 QIRALTGA
+1626 QIRAMVGG

>member
-1 MLAAKG
+1 
-7 QCFGLGKQDREK
+7 
-19 GKLDMKARKDDPK
+19 MKARSDDPK

-39 VEQIQQRLKGKMAK
+39 VEQIQQRLTGKMAK

-91 KRPSVEEAK
+91 KRPSANAAK

-129 LVDSVTSALHD
+129 LVDSVTSALNEF
-140 LDLTVHLVIHP
+140 DLTVHLVIHP
-151 IMRIERD
+151 IMRIARD
-158 DKGELLAVTSVEES
+158 DRGELQSVEAVENS
-172 EAPRESVMHLEID
+172 DASRESVMHLEID
-185 EQTDEAVLAKVRAR
+185 EQTDEAVLRKIRDR
-199 LDDVL
+199 LEDVL
-204 TDVGLAVRDWKQMLG
+204 TDVSLSVEDWQAMLS
-219 KVTDVLEEIKTAP
+219 KVAEVLDGIRTAP
-232 KTIAADDRREAEDF
+232 TGISAEDQKEAQDF
-246 LGWLHND
+246 LGWVHND

-262 YKFADD
+262 YKFSGTG
-268 AKKAGGDVS
+268 KKAKVDVNPQS
-277 VHNQLGIL
+277 QLGIL
-285 AREGTHI
+285 RREGTHI

-303 DEVKDFVTKPS
+303 TEVQAFVAQPS

-324 STVHRSVHLDTI
+324 STVHRPVHLDTI
-336 VVKQFDKK
+336 VVKQFDDE
-344 GKVIGQHL
+344 GKVVGQHL

-369 PLLRKKL
+369 PLLRMKL
-376 DETIARAGFPP
+376 AETIKRAGFPP
-387 AGHDA
+387 ASHDA

-398 LETYPRDELFQ
+398 LETFPRDELFQ
-409 VELDDLY
+409 IELDDLY
-416 HTCMGIL
+416 HICMGIL

-440 ERFVSCQL
+440 ERFVSCQV
-448 FCPRDRFSTKLRIRF
+448 FCPRDRFSTKLRMKF
-463 QKVIEDAFEGKV
+463 QSVIEAAFDGKV
-475 SAHYTLIGDSPLA
+475 TAHYTLIGDSPLA

-497 PGELPEYDV
+497 PGELPEYNVTD
-506 AEIERQ
+506 IERQ

-519 WSDTLRQVLVR
+519 WADTLRQVLVR
-530 EKGEERGLAMY
+530 EMGEERGLTLY
-541 RKYGESFST
+541 RRYGESFT
-550 EYSERFSVE
+550 GDYRDRFGVDT
-559 SAALD
+559 AALD
-564 VERIE
+564 IDRIE
-569 EVMNASDLRV
+569 DVIKSSDLRV

-617 KVITENPFT
+617 KVITENPFK
-626 VEPRDAEQNVRIHDF
+626 VEPRDTDVNVRIHDF
-641 GVVVD
+641 GVLVD
-646 GEFRLHDVRDKFQ
+646 GEFHLHDVRDKFQ
-659 ELFVRMWHGEV
+659 ELFIRMWHGEV
-670 ENDGFNRLVL
+670 ENDAFNRLVL

-690 ILRAYSRYMRQM
+690 ILRTYARYMRQM

-715 ANNPALASA
+715 ANNASLAAA
-724 IVSLFMA
+724 IVDLFVA
-731 RFDPDRDP
+731 RFDPDRVP
-739 GLVAEAEA
+739 GLAAEAEA
-747 IEGDIVSRLED
+747 IEGDIITRLED

-774 VQATLRTNF
+774 VQSTLRTNY
-783 FQYGTDGNP
+783 FQYGKDGNP
-792 KPYLSVKFNSGMIE
+792 KPYLSVKFNSGMVE

-884 TREAFLEEGIACYK
+884 GREAFLEEGIACYK
-898 ILMSGMLDIT
+898 TLMSGMLDIT
-908 DNIVGGDIVAPER
+908 DNIVGGDIIPPER
-921 VRRLDEDDPYL
+921 VRRLDDDDPYL

-984 SVKRHFREMGKDI
+984 SVKRHFREIGKDI
-997 QKTPFTVA
+997 QKEPFTVA

-1016 NGMLLSEKIKLTA
+1016 NGMLLSEQIKLVA

-1038 DPDPDIAKS
+1038 DPDPDLAKS
-1047 FAERQRLF
+1047 FAERKRLF
-1055 NLPRS
+1055 DMPRS
-1060 GWGDYDKKVL
+1060 SWADYDTKVL
-1070 SKGGDIFDRKAKTL
+1070 SKGGAIFDRKAKTL
-1084 DPSPEVR
+1084 DPSAEVR
-1091 KLLGLDQGKVTP
+1091 KLLDLGTGKVTP

-1108 AILKSDVEL
+1108 AILKADVEL

-1125 YIKSHAETNA
+1125 YIKSSAESNA

-1149 REIRAKV
+1149 KDIRAKV
-1156 VGEGANLGA
+1156 IGEGANLGC

-1172 YAQAGG
+1172 YAHAGG

-1216 QRNKLLVEMTEEV
+1216 QRNKLLVEMTDEV
-1229 GELVLRDNYLQSQ
+1229 GDLVLRDNYLQSQ
-1242 AISNTHAVSSEVLDA
+1242 AISNAFAGGGDALDA

-1281 EELARRAAN
+1281 EELARRTAAH
-1290 QEGLTR
+1290 QGLTR
-1296 PEVSVLMPYAKL
+1296 PEISVLMPYAKL
-1308 WLYDEVLDSDL
+1308 WLYDEVLKSDL

-1334 TPVRKKYADAISEH
+1334 TAVRKKYSAAISSH
-1348 RLKREIIATVAT
+1348 RLKREIIATVGT

-1394 AVFGLRDIWAGIEAL
+1394 AVFGLRKLWAGIEAL
-1409 DNVVLAKLQIGMFRD
+1409 DNKVDAKVQIAMFSH
-1424 INRMVNEV
+1424 INRMVEDV
-1432 TQWFLRNCE
+1432 TLWFLRNCE
-1441 DLNVGAKIE
+1441 ELNVGAKIE

-1456 SKVIAAFDDIVPADA
+1456 AKVIEAFDDIVPADA
-1471 AFRKTL
+1471 AFRTTL
-1477 NEKTQSLVAQGVP
+1477 DQKSQSLIDQGVP

-1498 SMAQMVAI
+1498 AMQQMVAV
-1506 CDVVRIADA
+1506 CDIVRIAEA
-1515 TGRDVIEVGAT
+1515 TGRDVIDVGAT
-1526 YFAVGARFQLGLMRA
+1526 YFAIGARFQLGLLRA
-1541 AADSIEAETHWQK
+1541 AAESIEAETHWQK
-1554 LARAAVI
+1554 LARAAAI
-1561 DDLYGHQRELTR
+1561 DDLFGHQRELTR
-1573 TVLSSGKKGSSG
+1573 VVLSSGTNGTVG
-1585 AALVD
+1585 GDLVR
-1590 KWVEDHQRGC
+1590 KWVDDHQRGC
-1600 ARCDEL
+1600 ARCDQL
-1606 INELRAAG
+1606 IDELRAAG

-1626 QIRALTGA
+1626 QIRAMVGG

>member
-1 MLAAKG
+1 
-7 QCFGLGKQDREK
+7 
-19 GKLDMKARKDDPK
+19 MKARSDDPK

-39 VEQIQQRLKGKMAK
+39 VEQIQQRLTGKMAK

-91 KRPSVEEAK
+91 KRPSANAAK

-129 LVDSVTSALHD
+129 LVDSVTSALNEF
-140 LDLTVHLVIHP
+140 DLTVHLVIHP

-158 DKGELLAVTSVEES
+158 DRGELQSVEAVENS
-172 EAPRESVMHLEID
+172 DAPRESVMHLEID
-185 EQTDEAVLAKVRAR
+185 EQTDEVVLRKIRDR
-199 LDDVL
+199 LEDVL
-204 TDVGLAVRDWKQMLG
+204 TDVSLSVEDWQAMLS
-219 KVTDVLEEIKTAP
+219 KVAEVLDGIRTAP
-232 KTIAADDRREAEDF
+232 TGISAEDQKEAQDF
-246 LGWLHND
+246 LGWVHND

-262 YKFADD
+262 YKFSGTG
-268 AKKAGGDVS
+268 KKAKVDVNPQS
-277 VHNQLGIL
+277 QLGIL
-285 AREGTHI
+285 RREGTHI

-303 DEVKDFVTKPS
+303 TEVQAFVAQPS

-324 STVHRSVHLDTI
+324 STVHRPVHLDTI
-336 VVKQFDKK
+336 VVKQFDDE
-344 GKVIGQHL
+344 GKVVGQHL

-369 PLLRKKL
+369 PLLRMKL
-376 DETIARAGFPP
+376 AETIKRAGFPP
-387 AGHDA
+387 ASHDA

-398 LETYPRDELFQ
+398 LETFPRDELFQ
-409 VELDDLY
+409 IELDDLY
-416 HTCMGIL
+416 HICMGIL

-440 ERFVSCQL
+440 ERFVSCQV
-448 FCPRDRFSTKLRIRF
+448 FCPRDRFSTKLRMKF
-463 QKVIEDAFEGKV
+463 QSVIEAAFDGKV
-475 SAHYTLIGDSPLA
+475 TAHYTLIGDSPLA

-497 PGELPEYDV
+497 PGELPEYNVTD
-506 AEIERQ
+506 IERQ

-519 WSDTLRQVLVR
+519 WADTLRQVLVR
-530 EKGEERGLAMY
+530 EMGEERGLTLY
-541 RKYGESFST
+541 RRYGESFT
-550 EYSERFSVE
+550 GDYRDRFGVDT
-559 SAALD
+559 AALD
-564 VERIE
+564 IDRIE
-569 EVMNASDLRV
+569 DVIKSSDLRV

-617 KVITENPFT
+617 KVITENPFK
-626 VEPRDAEQNVRIHDF
+626 VEPRDTDVNVRIHDF
-641 GVVVD
+641 GVLVD
-646 GEFRLHDVRDKFQ
+646 GEFHLHDVRDKFQ
-659 ELFVRMWHGEV
+659 ELFIRMWHGEI
-670 ENDGFNRLVL
+670 ENDAFNRLVL

-690 ILRAYSRYMRQM
+690 ILRTYARYMRQM

-715 ANNPALASA
+715 ANNAGLAA
-724 IVSLFMA
+724 TIVDLFIA

-739 GLVAEAEA
+739 GLAVEAEA
-747 IEGDIVSRLED
+747 IEGDIITRLED

-774 VQATLRTNF
+774 VQSTLRTNY
-783 FQYGTDGNP
+783 FQYGKDGNP
-792 KPYLSVKFNSGMIE
+792 KPYLSVKFNSGMVE

-884 TREAFLEEGIACYK
+884 GREAFLEEGIACYK
-898 ILMSGMLDIT
+898 TLMSGMLDIT
-908 DNIVGGDIVAPER
+908 DNIVGGDIIPPER
-921 VRRLDEDDPYL
+921 VRRLDDDDPYL

-984 SVKRHFREMGKDI
+984 SVKRHFREIGKDI
-997 QKTPFTVA
+997 QKEPFTVA

-1016 NGMLLSEKIKLTA
+1016 NGMLLSEQIKLVA

-1038 DPDPDIAKS
+1038 DPNPDLAKS

-1055 NLPRS
+1055 DMPRS
-1060 GWGDYDKKVL
+1060 SWADYDTKVL
-1070 SKGGDIFDRKAKTL
+1070 SKGGEIFDRKAKTL

-1091 KLLGLDQGKVTP
+1091 KLLDLGTGKVTP

-1125 YIKSHAETNA
+1125 YIKSSTESNA

-1149 REIRAKV
+1149 KDIRAKV
-1156 VGEGANLGA
+1156 VGEGANLGC

-1172 YAQAGG
+1172 YAHAGG

-1216 QRNKLLVEMTEEV
+1216 QRNKLLVEMTDEV
-1229 GELVLRDNYLQSQ
+1229 GDLVLRDNYLQSQ
-1242 AISNTHAVSSEVLDA
+1242 AISNAFAGGGDALDA

-1281 EELARRAAN
+1281 EELARRTAAH
-1290 QEGLTR
+1290 QGLTR
-1296 PEVSVLMPYAKL
+1296 PEISVLMPYAKL
-1308 WLYDEVLDSDL
+1308 WLYDEVLKSDL

-1334 TPVRKKYADAISEH
+1334 TAVRKKYSAAISSH
-1348 RLKREIIATVAT
+1348 RLKREIIATVGT

-1394 AVFGLRDIWAGIEAL
+1394 AVFGLRKLWSGIEAL
-1409 DNVVLAKLQIGMFRD
+1409 DNKVDAKVQIAMFSH
-1424 INRMVNEV
+1424 INRMVEDV
-1432 TQWFLRNCE
+1432 TLWFLRNCE
-1441 DLNVGAKIE
+1441 ELNVGAKIE

-1456 SKVIAAFDDIVPADA
+1456 AKVIEAFDDIVPADA
-1471 AFRKTL
+1471 AFRTTL
-1477 NEKTQSLVAQGVP
+1477 DQKSQSLIDRGVP

-1498 SMAQMVAI
+1498 AMQQMVAV
-1506 CDVVRIADA
+1506 CDIVRIAEA
-1515 TGRDVIEVGAT
+1515 TGRDVIDVGAT
-1526 YFAVGARFQLGLMRA
+1526 YFAIGARFQLGLLRA
-1541 AADSIEAETHWQK
+1541 AAESIEAETHWQK
-1554 LARAAVI
+1554 LARAAAI
-1561 DDLYGHQRELTR
+1561 DDLFGHQRELTR
-1573 TVLSSGKKGSSG
+1573 VVLSSGTNGTVG
-1585 AALVD
+1585 GDLVR
-1590 KWVEDHQRGC
+1590 KWVDDHQRGC
-1600 ARCDEL
+1600 ARCDQL
-1606 INELRAAG
+1606 IDELRAAG

-1626 QIRALTGA
+1626 QIRAMVGG

>member
-1 MLAAKG
+1 
-7 QCFGLGKQDREK
+7 
-19 GKLDMKARKDDPK
+19 MKARKDDPK

-39 VEQIQQRLKGKMAK
+39 VEQIKQRIKGKTAK

-91 KRPSVEEAK
+91 KRPSADAAK

-120 EMINTDMPF
+120 EISNTDMPF
-129 LVDSVTSALHD
+129 LVDSVTSALHE

-151 IMRIERD
+151 IMRIARD
-158 DKGELLAVTSVEES
+158 DSGELLAVAGVDES
-172 EAPRESVMHLEID
+172 KDPRESVMHVEID
-185 EQTDEAVLAKVRAR
+185 EQTDQAVLTKIHDR
-199 LDDVL
+199 LENAL
-204 TDVGLAVRDWKQMLG
+204 TDVALAVRDWQPMLK
-219 KVTDVLEEIKTAP
+219 KVTEVLDEIGESTGGVAEE
-232 KTIAADDRREAEDF
+232 DRQEVKDF

-262 YKFADD
+262 YRFKTGG
-268 AKKAGGDVS
+268 KKGAVDVE
-277 VHNQLGIL
+277 VKNQLGIL
-285 AREGTHI
+285 SREGTHV

-303 DEVKDFVTKPS
+303 PEVQDFVTSPN

-324 STVHRSVHLDTI
+324 STVHRPVHLDTI
-336 VVKQFDKK
+336 VVKQFDAK
-344 GKVIGQHL
+344 GKVVGQHL

-369 PLLRKKL
+369 PLLRMKL
-376 DETIARAGFPP
+376 AETVKRAGFPP
-387 AGHDA
+387 ASHDG

-398 LETYPRDELFQ
+398 LETFPRDELFQ

-448 FCPRDRFSTKLRIRF
+448 FCPRDRFSTKLRFKF
-463 QKVIEDAFEGKV
+463 QKVIEDAFDGKV
-475 SAHYTLIGDSPLA
+475 TAHYTLIGDSPLA
-488 RLHLLVKTT
+488 RLHLLVKTN

-512 LVETARD
+512 LVEVARD
-519 WSDTLRQVLVR
+519 WTDTLRQVLVR
-530 EKGEERGLAMY
+530 EMGEERGLALY
-541 RKYGESFST
+541 RRYGESFSSD
-550 EYSERFSVE
+550 YRERFTVE

-564 VERIE
+564 IERIE
-569 EVMNASDLRV
+569 DVIKANDLRV

-626 VEPRDAEQNVRIHDF
+626 VSPRDVETNVRIHDF

-646 GEFRLHDVRDKFQ
+646 GEFNLHDVRDKFQ

-670 ENDGFNRLVL
+670 ENDAFNRLVL
-680 LGGLHWREVV
+680 LGNLNWREVV
-690 ILRAYSRYMRQM
+690 ILRAYARYTRQM
-702 GSAFSQDYMAKTL
+702 GSAFSQNYMARTL

-724 IVSLFMA
+724 IVSLFIA
-731 RFDPDRDP
+731 KFDPDRDP
-739 GLVAEAEA
+739 GLAAEVDVIEA
-747 IEGDIVSRLED
+747 DIITRLED

-774 VQATLRTNF
+774 VQSTLRTNF
-783 FQYGTDGNP
+783 FQYGADGNP

-876 VKRPPVDG
+876 VKRPPADG
-884 TREAFLEEGIACYK
+884 SREAFLEEGIACYK
-898 ILMSGMLDIT
+898 TLMSGMLDIT
-908 DNIVGGDIVAPER
+908 DNIVGGEIIPPER
-921 VRRLDEDDPYL
+921 VRRLDDDDDPYL

-997 QKTPFTVA
+997 QTTPFTVA

-1016 NGMLLSEKIKLTA
+1016 NGMLLSEQIKLVA

-1038 DPDPDIAKS
+1038 DPDPDPAKS
-1047 FAERQRLF
+1047 FAERKRLF
-1055 NLPRS
+1055 DLPRS
-1060 GWGDYDKKVL
+1060 SWTDYDKKVL

-1091 KLLGLDQGKVTP
+1091 KLLGLDGGKVTP

-1108 AILKSDVEL
+1108 AILKADVEL

-1125 YIKSHAETNA
+1125 YIKSSHETNA

-1149 REIRAKV
+1149 REVRAKV

-1172 YAQAGG
+1172 YAHAGG

-1193 SDHEVNIKILVGEVV
+1193 SDHEVNIKILLGEVV
-1208 AAGDMTEK
+1208 SAGDMTEK
-1216 QRNKLLVEMTEEV
+1216 QRNKLLVEMTDEV
-1229 GELVLRDNYLQSQ
+1229 GDLVLRDNYLQSQ
-1242 AISNTHAVSSEVLDA
+1242 AISNAHAANSELLDA

-1281 EELARRAAN
+1281 EELARRANAH
-1290 QEGLTR
+1290 EGLTR

-1308 WLYDEVLDSDL
+1308 WLYDEVLESDL

-1334 TPVRKKYADAISEH
+1334 TPLRKKYADAISGH

-1394 AVFGLRDIWAGIEAL
+1394 AVFGLRDLWAGIEAL
-1409 DNVVLAKLQIGMFRD
+1409 DNVVLAKLQTSMFRD
-1424 INRMVNEV
+1424 INRMVNDV

-1450 LFRPAV
+1450 MFRPAV
-1456 SKVIAAFDDIVPADA
+1456 SKVISAFDEIVPADA
-1471 AFRKTL
+1471 AFRTAL
-1477 NEKTQSLVAQGVP
+1477 EQKTQSLTAQGVP
-1490 EDLARRVA
+1490 EELARRIA
-1498 SMAQMVAI
+1498 SVAQMVAI
-1506 CDVVRIADA
+1506 CDVVRIAEA
-1515 TGRDVIEVGAT
+1515 TGRDVIEVAST
-1526 YFAVGARFQLGLMRA
+1526 YFAVGTRFQLGLMRA
-1541 AADSIEAETHWQK
+1541 AAESIEAETHWQK

-1561 DDLYGHQRELTR
+1561 DDLFGHQRELTR
-1573 TVLSSGKKGSSG
+1573 AVLAEGKKGSSG
-1585 AALVD
+1585 SELVD
-1590 KWVEDHQRGC
+1590 KWVAAHQRGC

-1626 QIRALTGA
+1626 QMRALIGA

>member
-1 MLAAKG
+1 
-7 QCFGLGKQDREK
+7 
-19 GKLDMKARKDDPK
+19 MKARKDDPK

-39 VEQIQQRLKGKMAK
+39 VEQIKQRIKGKTAK

-91 KRPSVEEAK
+91 KRPSVDAAK

-120 EMINTDMPF
+120 EISNTDMPF
-129 LVDSVTSALHD
+129 LVDSVTSALHE

-151 IMRIERD
+151 IMRIARD
-158 DKGELLAVTSVEES
+158 DSGELLSVAGVDES
-172 EAPRESVMHLEID
+172 KDPRESVMHVEID
-185 EQTDEAVLAKVRAR
+185 EQTDQAVLTKIHDR
-199 LDDVL
+199 LENAL
-204 TDVGLAVRDWKQMLG
+204 TDVALAVRDWQPMLK
-219 KVTDVLEEIKTAP
+219 KVTEVLDEIGESTGGVAEE
-232 KTIAADDRREAEDF
+232 DRQEVKDF

-262 YKFADD
+262 YRFKTGG
-268 AKKAGGDVS
+268 KKGAVDVE
-277 VHNQLGIL
+277 VKNQLGIL
-285 AREGTHI
+285 SREGTHV

-303 DEVKDFVTKPS
+303 PEVQDFVTSPN

-324 STVHRSVHLDTI
+324 STVHRPVHLDTI
-336 VVKQFDKK
+336 VVKQFDAK
-344 GKVIGQHL
+344 GKVVGQHL

-369 PLLRKKL
+369 PLLRMKL
-376 DETIARAGFPP
+376 AETVKRAGFPP
-387 AGHDA
+387 ASHDG

-398 LETYPRDELFQ
+398 LETFPRDELFQ

-448 FCPRDRFSTKLRIRF
+448 FCPRDRFSTKLRFKF
-463 QKVIEDAFEGKV
+463 QKVIEDAFDGKV
-475 SAHYTLIGDSPLA
+475 TAHYTLIGDSPLA
-488 RLHLLVKTT
+488 RLHLLVKTN

-512 LVETARD
+512 LVEVARD
-519 WSDTLRQVLVR
+519 WTDTLRQVLVR
-530 EKGEERGLAMY
+530 EMGEERGLALY
-541 RKYGESFST
+541 RRYGESFSSD
-550 EYSERFSVE
+550 YRERFTVE

-564 VERIE
+564 IERIE
-569 EVMNASDLRV
+569 DVIKANDLRV

-626 VEPRDAEQNVRIHDF
+626 VSPRDVETNVRIHDF

-646 GEFRLHDVRDKFQ
+646 GEFNLHDVRDKFQ

-670 ENDGFNRLVL
+670 ENDAFNRLVL
-680 LGGLHWREVV
+680 LGNLNWREVV
-690 ILRAYSRYMRQM
+690 ILRAYARYTRQM
-702 GSAFSQDYMAKTL
+702 GSAFSQNYMARTL

-724 IVSLFMA
+724 IVSLFIA
-731 RFDPDRDP
+731 KFDPDRDP
-739 GLVAEAEA
+739 GLAAEVDVIEA
-747 IEGDIVSRLED
+747 DIITRLED

-774 VQATLRTNF
+774 VQSTLRTNF
-783 FQYGTDGNP
+783 FQYGADGNP

-876 VKRPPVDG
+876 VKRPPADG
-884 TREAFLEEGIACYK
+884 SREAFLEEGIACYK
-898 ILMSGMLDIT
+898 TLMSGMLDIT
-908 DNIVGGDIVAPER
+908 DNIVGGEIIPPER
-921 VRRLDEDDPYL
+921 VRRLDDDDPYL

-997 QKTPFTVA
+997 QTTPFTVA

-1016 NGMLLSEKIKLTA
+1016 NGMLLSEQIKLVA

-1038 DPDPDIAKS
+1038 DPDPDPAKS
-1047 FAERQRLF
+1047 SAERKRLF
-1055 NLPRS
+1055 DLPRS
-1060 GWGDYDKKVL
+1060 SWTDYDKKVL

-1091 KLLGLDQGKVTP
+1091 KLLGLDGGKVTP

-1108 AILKSDVEL
+1108 AILKADVEL

-1125 YIKSHAETNA
+1125 YIKSSHETNA

-1149 REIRAKV
+1149 REVRAKV

-1172 YAQAGG
+1172 YAHAGG

-1193 SDHEVNIKILVGEVV
+1193 SDHEVNIKILLGEVV
-1208 AAGDMTEK
+1208 SAGDMTEK
-1216 QRNKLLVEMTEEV
+1216 QRNKLLVEMTDEV
-1229 GELVLRDNYLQSQ
+1229 GDLVLRDNYLQSQ
-1242 AISNTHAVSSEVLDA
+1242 AISNAHAANSELLDA

-1281 EELARRAAN
+1281 EELARRANAH
-1290 QEGLTR
+1290 EGLTR

-1308 WLYDEVLDSDL
+1308 WLYDEVLESDL

-1334 TPVRKKYADAISEH
+1334 TPLRKKYADAISGH

-1394 AVFGLRDIWAGIEAL
+1394 AVFGLRDLWAGIEAL
-1409 DNVVLAKLQIGMFRD
+1409 DNVVLAKLQTSMFRD
-1424 INRMVNEV
+1424 INRMVNDV

-1450 LFRPAV
+1450 MFRPAV
-1456 SKVIAAFDDIVPADA
+1456 SKVISAFDEIVPADA
-1471 AFRKTL
+1471 AFRTAL
-1477 NEKTQSLVAQGVP
+1477 EQKTQSLTAQGVP
-1490 EDLARRVA
+1490 EELARRIA
-1498 SMAQMVAI
+1498 SVAQMVAI
-1506 CDVVRIADA
+1506 CDVVRIAEA
-1515 TGRDVIEVGAT
+1515 TGRDVIEVAST
-1526 YFAVGARFQLGLMRA
+1526 YFAVGTRFQLGLMRA
-1541 AADSIEAETHWQK
+1541 AAESIEAETHWQK

-1561 DDLYGHQRELTR
+1561 DDLFGHQRELTR
-1573 TVLSSGKKGSSG
+1573 AVLAEGKKGSSG
-1585 AALVD
+1585 SELVD
-1590 KWVEDHQRGC
+1590 KWVAAHQRGC

-1626 QIRALTGA
+1626 QMRALIGA

>member
-1 MLAAKG
+1 
-7 QCFGLGKQDREK
+7 
-19 GKLDMKARKDDPK
+19 MKVRSDDPK

-39 VEQIQQRLKGKMAK
+39 VEQIQQRLTGKMAK
-53 DAEAFVRLFYKDV
+53 DAEVFVRLFYKDV

-91 KRPSVEEAK
+91 KRPSAKAAK

-120 EMINTDMPF
+120 EIINTDMPF
-129 LVDSVTSALHD
+129 LVDSVTSALNEF
-140 LDLTVHLVIHP
+140 DLTVHLVIHP
-151 IMRIERD
+151 IMRMARND
-158 DKGELLAVTSVEES
+158 RGELQSVEGVEGS
-172 EAPRESVMHLEID
+172 DAPRESVMHLEID
-185 EQTDEAVLAKVRAR
+185 EQTDETVLQKISDR
-199 LDDVL
+199 LEDVL
-204 TDVGLAVRDWKQMLG
+204 TDVSLSVEDWRAMLT
-219 KVTDVLEEIKTAP
+219 KVAAVLESIRTTPAGISE
-232 KTIAADDRREAEDF
+232 EASKEAQDF
-246 LGWLHND
+246 LGWVHND

-262 YKFADD
+262 YKFSGSG
-268 AKKAGGDVS
+268 KKAKVDVNTDS
-277 VHNQLGIL
+277 QLGIL
-285 AREGTHI
+285 RREGTHV
-292 FDELRQIGNLS
+292 FDELRQIGSLS
-303 DEVKDFVTKPS
+303 SEVQAFVAQPS

-336 VVKQFDKK
+336 VVKQFDDD
-344 GKVIGQHL
+344 GKVIGQHV

-369 PLLRKKL
+369 PLLRMKL
-376 DETIARAGFPP
+376 TETIKRAGFAP
-387 AGHDA
+387 ASHDA

-398 LETYPRDELFQ
+398 LETFPRDELFQ
-409 VELDDLY
+409 IELDDLY
-416 HTCMGIL
+416 HICMGIL

-440 ERFVSCQL
+440 ERFVSCQV
-448 FCPRDRFSTKLRIRF
+448 FCPRDRFSTKLRLKF
-463 QKVIEDAFEGKV
+463 QSVIEAAFDGEV
-475 SAHYTLIGDSPLA
+475 TAHYTLIGDSPLA
-488 RLHLLVKTT
+488 RLHVLVKTT
-497 PGELPEYDV
+497 PGELPEYNVLD
-506 AEIERQ
+506 IERQ

-530 EKGEERGLAMY
+530 EMGEERGLTLY
-541 RKYGESFST
+541 RRYGESFTSD
-550 EYSERFSVE
+550 YRERFSVE
-559 SAALD
+559 TAALD
-564 VERIE
+564 IERIE
-569 EVMNASDLRV
+569 DVVNSSDLRV

-617 KVITENPFT
+617 KVITENPFK
-626 VEPRDAEQNVRIHDF
+626 VEPRDADVNVRIHDF
-641 GVVVD
+641 GVVVE

-659 ELFVRMWHGEV
+659 ELFIRMWHGEV
-670 ENDGFNRLVL
+670 ENDAFNRLVL
-680 LGGLHWREVV
+680 LGNLHWREVV
-690 ILRAYSRYMRQM
+690 ILRTYARYMRQM

-715 ANNPALASA
+715 ANNAGLAAA
-724 IVSLFMA
+724 IVDLFVT

-739 GLVAEAEA
+739 GLAVEVESL
-747 IEGDIVSRLED
+747 EGDIITRLED

-774 VQATLRTNF
+774 VQATLRTNY
-783 FQYGTDGNP
+783 FQFGKDGNP
-792 KPYLSVKFNSGMIE
+792 KPYLSVKFNSGMVE

-884 TREAFLEEGIACYK
+884 GREAFLEEGIACYK

-908 DNIVGGDIVAPER
+908 DNIVDGDIIAPER
-921 VRRLDEDDPYL
+921 VRRLDKDDPYL

-997 QKTPFTVA
+997 QKEPFTVA

-1016 NGMLLSEKIKLTA
+1016 NGMLLSEQIKLVA

-1038 DPDPDIAKS
+1038 DPNPDIAKS
-1047 FAERQRLF
+1047 FAERKRLF
-1055 NLPRS
+1055 DMPRS
-1060 GWGDYDKKVL
+1060 SWSDYDVKLL
-1070 SKGGDIFDRKAKTL
+1070 SKGGEIFDRKAKTL
-1084 DPSPEVR
+1084 DPSSEVR
-1091 KLLGLDQGKVTP
+1091 KLLRLGSGRITP

-1108 AILKSDVEL
+1108 AILQADVEL

-1149 REIRAKV
+1149 KDIRAKV
-1156 VGEGANLGA
+1156 IGEGANLGA

-1193 SDHEVNIKILVGEVV
+1193 SDHEVNIKILVGAVV

-1216 QRNKLLVEMTEEV
+1216 QRNKLLVEMTDEV
-1229 GELVLRDNYLQSQ
+1229 GDLVLRDNYVQSQ
-1242 AISNTHAVSSEVLDA
+1242 AISNVFAGGGDALDA

-1281 EELARRAAN
+1281 EELARRSAAH
-1290 QEGLTR
+1290 QGLTR
-1296 PEVSVLMPYAKL
+1296 PEMSVLMPYAKL
-1308 WLYDEVLDSDL
+1308 WLYDEVLKSDL

-1334 TPVRKKYADAISEH
+1334 TPLRKKYSAAISGH
-1348 RLKREIIATVAT
+1348 RLKREIIATVGT

-1394 AVFGLRDIWAGIEAL
+1394 AVFDLRKLWSGIEGL
-1409 DNVVLAKLQIGMFRD
+1409 DNKVDAKIQIAMFSY
-1424 INRMVNEV
+1424 INRMVEDV
-1432 TQWFLRNCE
+1432 TLWFLRNCE
-1441 DLNVGAKIE
+1441 ELNVGAKIE
-1450 LFRPAV
+1450 QFGPAV
-1456 SKVIAAFDDIVPADA
+1456 AKVIEAFDDIVPADA
-1471 AFRKTL
+1471 AFRTALDQKS
-1477 NEKTQSLVAQGVP
+1477 QSLIDQGVP
-1490 EDLARRVA
+1490 DDLARRVA
-1498 SMAQMVAI
+1498 SMQHMVAV
-1506 CDVVRIADA
+1506 CDVVRIAEA
-1515 TGRDVIEVGAT
+1515 TGRDVVDVGAT
-1526 YFAVGARFQLGLMRA
+1526 YFALGARFQLGLLRA
-1541 AADSIEAETHWQK
+1541 AAESIEAETHWQK
-1554 LARAAVI
+1554 LARAAAI
-1561 DDLYGHQRELTR
+1561 DDLFGHQRELTR
-1573 TVLSSGKKGSSG
+1573 VVLSSGTNGSVG
-1585 AALVD
+1585 RDLVT
-1590 KWVEDHQRGC
+1590 KWVDEHQRGC
-1600 ARCDEL
+1600 MRCDQL
-1606 INELRAAG
+1606 LDELRAAG

-1626 QIRALTGA
+1626 QIRAMVGG

>member
-1 MLAAKG
+1 
-7 QCFGLGKQDREK
+7 
-19 GKLDMKARKDDPK
+19 MKARKDDPK

-39 VEQIQQRLKGKMAK
+39 VEQIQQRIKGKMAK

-80 GAALTLYKFAQ
+80 GAALTLYKFTQ
-91 KRPSVEEAK
+91 KRPSADAAK

-120 EMINTDMPF
+120 EISNTDMPF
-129 LVDSVTSALHD
+129 LVDSVTSVLHE

-151 IMRIERD
+151 IMRIARD
-158 DKGELLAVTSVEES
+158 QNGELQSVAGVEDS
-172 EAPRESVMHLEID
+172 EDPRESVMHVEID
-185 EQTDEAVLAKVRAR
+185 EQTDQAVLDKIHER
-199 LDDVL
+199 LENAL
-204 TDVGLAVRDWKQMLG
+204 TDVALAVRDWQPMLK
-219 KVTDVLEEIKTAP
+219 KVSEVLDEIGETTGGGAEE
-232 KTIAADDRREAEDF
+232 DRREVKDF

-262 YKFADD
+262 YRFKTSGKKTAADVEV
-268 AKKAGGDVS
+268 K
-277 VHNQLGIL
+277 NQLGIL
-285 AREGTHI
+285 SREGTHI

-303 DEVKDFVTKPS
+303 PEVQDFVTSPN

-324 STVHRSVHLDTI
+324 STVHRPVHLDTI
-336 VVKQFDKK
+336 VVKQFDAK
-344 GKVIGQHL
+344 GKVVGQHL

-369 PLLRKKL
+369 PLLRMKL
-376 DETIARAGFPP
+376 AETVKRAGFPP
-387 AGHDA
+387 ASHDG

-398 LETYPRDELFQ
+398 LETFPRDELFQ

-416 HTCMGIL
+416 HICMGIL

-448 FCPRDRFSTKLRIRF
+448 FCPRDRFSTKLRFKF
-463 QKVIEDAFEGKV
+463 QKVIEDAFDGKV
-475 SAHYTLIGDSPLA
+475 TAHYTLIGDSPLA
-488 RLHLLVKTT
+488 RLHLLVKTN
-497 PGELPEYDV
+497 PGELPEYNV

-512 LVETARD
+512 LVEVARD
-519 WSDTLRQVLVR
+519 WTDTLRQVLVR
-530 EKGEERGLAMY
+530 EMGEERGLALY
-541 RKYGESFST
+541 RRYGESFSSD
-550 EYSERFSVE
+550 YRERFTVE

-564 VERIE
+564 IERIE
-569 EVMNASDLRV
+569 DVIKANDLRV

-626 VEPRDAEQNVRIHDF
+626 VRPRDVETNVRIHDF

-646 GEFRLHDVRDKFQ
+646 GEFSLHDVRDKFQ

-670 ENDGFNRLVL
+670 ENDAFNRLVL
-680 LGGLHWREVV
+680 LGNLHWREVV
-690 ILRAYSRYMRQM
+690 ILRAYARYTRQM
-702 GSAFSQDYMAKTL
+702 GSAFSQNYMARTL

-724 IVSLFMA
+724 IVSLFVA
-731 RFDPDRDP
+731 KFDPDRDP
-739 GLVAEAEA
+739 GMALEVEA

-774 VQATLRTNF
+774 VQSTLRTNF
-783 FQYGTDGNP
+783 FQYGADGNP

-876 VKRPPVDG
+876 VKRPPTDG
-884 TREAFLEEGIACYK
+884 SREAFLEEGIACYK

-908 DNIVGGDIVAPER
+908 DNIVGGDIIPPER

-997 QKTPFTVA
+997 QTTPFTVA

-1016 NGMLLSEKIKLTA
+1016 NGMLLSEQIKLVA

-1038 DPDPDIAKS
+1038 DPDPDTAKS
-1047 FAERQRLF
+1047 FAERKRLF
-1055 NLPRS
+1055 DMPRS
-1060 GWGDYDKKVL
+1060 SWTDYDKKLL

-1091 KLLGLDQGKVTP
+1091 KLLGLDSGKVTP

-1108 AILKSDVEL
+1108 AILKADVEL
-1117 LWFGGIGT
+1117 MWFGGIGT
-1125 YIKSHAETNA
+1125 YIKSSHETNA

-1149 REIRAKV
+1149 RELRAKV

-1172 YAQAGG
+1172 YAHAGG

-1216 QRNKLLVEMTEEV
+1216 QRNKLLVEMTDEV
-1229 GELVLRDNYLQSQ
+1229 GDLVLRDNYLQSQ
-1242 AISNTHAVSSEVLDA
+1242 AISNAHAASSDLLDA

-1281 EELARRAAN
+1281 EELARRASAH
-1290 QEGLTR
+1290 EGLTR

-1308 WLYDEVLDSDL
+1308 WLYDEVLESDL

-1334 TPVRKKYADAISEH
+1334 TPLRKKYADAISGH

-1394 AVFGLRDIWAGIEAL
+1394 AVFGLRELWAGIEAL
-1409 DNVVLAKLQIGMFRD
+1409 DNVVLAKLQISMFRD
-1424 INRMVNEV
+1424 INRMVNDV

-1441 DLNVGAKIE
+1441 ELNVGAKIE
-1450 LFRPAV
+1450 VFRPAV
-1456 SKVIAAFDDIVPADA
+1456 SKVISAFDEIVPEDA
-1471 AFRKTL
+1471 GFRTALEQKA
-1477 NEKTQSLVAQGVP
+1477 QSLMAQGVP
-1490 EDLARRVA
+1490 EELARRIA
-1498 SMAQMVAI
+1498 SVAQMVAI
-1506 CDVVRIADA
+1506 CDVVRIAEA
-1515 TGRDVIEVGAT
+1515 TGRDVIEVAST
-1526 YFAVGARFQLGLMRA
+1526 YFAVGTRFQLGLMRA
-1541 AADSIEAETHWQK
+1541 AAESIEAETYWQK
-1554 LARAAVI
+1554 MARAAVI
-1561 DDLYGHQRELTR
+1561 DDLFGHQRELTR
-1573 TVLSSGKKGSSG
+1573 AVLADGKKGSSG
-1585 AALVD
+1585 SDLVD
-1590 KWVEDHQRGC
+1590 KWADAHQRGC

-1626 QIRALTGA
+1626 QIRALIGA

>member
-1 MLAAKG
+1 
-7 QCFGLGKQDREK
+7 
-19 GKLDMKARKDDPK
+19 MKARSDDPK

-39 VEQIQQRLKGKMAK
+39 VEQIQQRLTGKMAK

-91 KRPSVEEAK
+91 KRPSANAAK

-129 LVDSVTSALHD
+129 LVDSVTSALNEF
-140 LDLTVHLVIHP
+140 DLTVHLVIHP
-151 IMRIERD
+151 IMRIARD
-158 DKGELLAVTSVEES
+158 DRGELQSVEAVENS
-172 EAPRESVMHLEID
+172 DASRESVMHLEID
-185 EQTDEAVLAKVRAR
+185 EQTDEAVLRKIRDR
-199 LDDVL
+199 LEDVL
-204 TDVGLAVRDWKQMLG
+204 TDVSLSVEDWQAMLS
-219 KVTDVLEEIKTAP
+219 KVAEVLDGIRTAP
-232 KTIAADDRREAEDF
+232 TGISAEDQKEAQDF
-246 LGWLHND
+246 LGWVHND

-262 YKFADD
+262 YKFSGTG
-268 AKKAGGDVS
+268 KKAKVDVNPQS
-277 VHNQLGIL
+277 QLGIL
-285 AREGTHI
+285 RREGTHI

-303 DEVKDFVTKPS
+303 TEVQAFVAQPS

-336 VVKQFDKK
+336 VVKQFDDE
-344 GKVIGQHL
+344 GKVVGQHL

-369 PLLRKKL
+369 PLLRMKL
-376 DETIARAGFPP
+376 AETIKRAGFPP
-387 AGHDA
+387 ASHDA

-398 LETYPRDELFQ
+398 LETFPRDELFQ
-409 VELDDLY
+409 IELDDLY
-416 HTCMGIL
+416 HICMGIL

-440 ERFVSCQL
+440 ERFVSCQV
-448 FCPRDRFSTKLRIRF
+448 FCPRDRFSTKLRMKF
-463 QKVIEDAFEGKV
+463 QSVIEAAFDGKV
-475 SAHYTLIGDSPLA
+475 TAHYTLIGDSPLA

-497 PGELPEYDV
+497 PGELPEYNVTD
-506 AEIERQ
+506 IERQ

-519 WSDTLRQVLVR
+519 WADTLRQVLVR
-530 EKGEERGLAMY
+530 EMGEERGLTLY
-541 RKYGESFST
+541 RRYGESFT
-550 EYSERFSVE
+550 GDYRDRFGVDT
-559 SAALD
+559 AALD
-564 VERIE
+564 IDRIE
-569 EVMNASDLRV
+569 DVIKSSDLRV

-617 KVITENPFT
+617 KVITENPFK
-626 VEPRDAEQNVRIHDF
+626 VEPRDTDVNVRIHDF
-641 GVVVD
+641 GVLVD
-646 GEFRLHDVRDKFQ
+646 GEFHLHDVRDKFQ
-659 ELFVRMWHGEV
+659 ELFIRMWHGEV
-670 ENDGFNRLVL
+670 ENDAFNRLVL

-690 ILRAYSRYMRQM
+690 ILRTYARYMRQM

-715 ANNPALASA
+715 ANNASLAAA
-724 IVSLFMA
+724 IVDLFVA

-739 GLVAEAEA
+739 GLAAEAEA
-747 IEGDIVSRLED
+747 IEGDIITRLED

-774 VQATLRTNF
+774 VQSTLRTNY
-783 FQYGTDGNP
+783 FQYGKDGNP
-792 KPYLSVKFNSGMIE
+792 KPYLSVKFNSGMVE

-884 TREAFLEEGIACYK
+884 GREAFLEEGIACYK
-898 ILMSGMLDIT
+898 TLMSGMLDIT
-908 DNIVGGDIVAPER
+908 DNIVGGDIIPPER
-921 VRRLDEDDPYL
+921 VRRLDDDDPYL

-984 SVKRHFREMGKDI
+984 SVKRHFREIGKDI
-997 QKTPFTVA
+997 QKEPFTVA

-1016 NGMLLSEKIKLTA
+1016 NGMLLSEQIKLVA

-1038 DPDPDIAKS
+1038 DPDPDLAKS
-1047 FAERQRLF
+1047 FAERKRLF
-1055 NLPRS
+1055 DMPRS
-1060 GWGDYDKKVL
+1060 SWADYDTKVL
-1070 SKGGDIFDRKAKTL
+1070 SKGGAIFDRKAKTL
-1084 DPSPEVR
+1084 DPSAEVR
-1091 KLLGLDQGKVTP
+1091 KLLDLGTGKVTP

-1108 AILKSDVEL
+1108 AILKADVEL

-1125 YIKSHAETNA
+1125 YIKSSAESNA

-1149 REIRAKV
+1149 KDIRAKV
-1156 VGEGANLGA
+1156 IGEGANLGC

-1172 YAQAGG
+1172 YAHAGG

-1216 QRNKLLVEMTEEV
+1216 QRNKLLVEMTDEV
-1229 GELVLRDNYLQSQ
+1229 GDLVLRDNYLQSQ
-1242 AISNTHAVSSEVLDA
+1242 AISNAFAGGGDALDA

-1281 EELARRAAN
+1281 EELARRTAAH
-1290 QEGLTR
+1290 QGLTR
-1296 PEVSVLMPYAKL
+1296 PEISVLMPYAKL
-1308 WLYDEVLDSDL
+1308 WLYDEVLKSDL

-1334 TPVRKKYADAISEH
+1334 TAVRKKYSAAISSH
-1348 RLKREIIATVAT
+1348 RLKREIIATVGT

-1394 AVFGLRDIWAGIEAL
+1394 AVFGLRKLWAGIEAL
-1409 DNVVLAKLQIGMFRD
+1409 DNKVDAKVQIAMFSH
-1424 INRMVNEV
+1424 INRMVEDV
-1432 TQWFLRNCE
+1432 TLWFLRNCE
-1441 DLNVGAKIE
+1441 ELNVGAKIE

-1456 SKVIAAFDDIVPADA
+1456 AKVIEAFDDIVPADA
-1471 AFRKTL
+1471 AFRTTL
-1477 NEKTQSLVAQGVP
+1477 DQKSQSLIDRGVP

-1498 SMAQMVAI
+1498 AMQQMVAV
-1506 CDVVRIADA
+1506 CDIVRIAEA
-1515 TGRDVIEVGAT
+1515 TGRDVIDVGAT
-1526 YFAVGARFQLGLMRA
+1526 YFAIGARFQLGLLRA
-1541 AADSIEAETHWQK
+1541 AAESIEAETHWQK
-1554 LARAAVI
+1554 LARAAAI
-1561 DDLYGHQRELTR
+1561 DDLFGHQRELTR
-1573 TVLSSGKKGSSG
+1573 VVLSSGTNGTVG
-1585 AALVD
+1585 GDLVG
-1590 KWVEDHQRGC
+1590 KWVDDHQRGC
-1600 ARCDEL
+1600 ARCDQL
-1606 INELRAAG
+1606 IDELRAAG

-1626 QIRALTGA
+1626 QIRAMVGG

>member
-1 MLAAKG
+1 
-7 QCFGLGKQDREK
+7 
-19 GKLDMKARKDDPK
+19 MKARSDDPK

-39 VEQIQQRLKGKMAK
+39 VEQIQQRLTGKMAK

-91 KRPSVEEAK
+91 KRPSANAAK

-129 LVDSVTSALHD
+129 LVDSVTSALNEF
-140 LDLTVHLVIHP
+140 DLTVHLVIHP
-151 IMRIERD
+151 IMRIARD
-158 DKGELLAVTSVEES
+158 DRGELQSVEAVENS
-172 EAPRESVMHLEID
+172 DASRESVMHLEID
-185 EQTDEAVLAKVRAR
+185 EQTDEAVLRKISDR
-199 LDDVL
+199 LEDVL
-204 TDVGLAVRDWKQMLG
+204 TDVSLSVEDWQAMLS
-219 KVTDVLEEIKTAP
+219 KVAEVLDGIRTAP
-232 KTIAADDRREAEDF
+232 TGISAEDQKEAQDF
-246 LGWLHND
+246 LGWVHND

-262 YKFADD
+262 YKFSGTG
-268 AKKAGGDVS
+268 KKAKVDVNPQS
-277 VHNQLGIL
+277 QLGIL
-285 AREGTHI
+285 RREGTHI

-303 DEVKDFVTKPS
+303 TEVQAFVAQPS

-324 STVHRSVHLDTI
+324 STVHRPVHLDTI
-336 VVKQFDKK
+336 VVKQFDDE
-344 GKVIGQHL
+344 GKVVGQHL

-369 PLLRKKL
+369 PLLRMKL
-376 DETIARAGFPP
+376 AETIKRAGFPP
-387 AGHDA
+387 ASHDA

-398 LETYPRDELFQ
+398 LETFPRDELFQ
-409 VELDDLY
+409 IELDDLY
-416 HTCMGIL
+416 HICMGIL

-440 ERFVSCQL
+440 ERFVSCQV
-448 FCPRDRFSTKLRIRF
+448 FCPRDRFSTKLRMKF
-463 QKVIEDAFEGKV
+463 QSVIEAAFDGKV
-475 SAHYTLIGDSPLA
+475 TAHYTLIGDSPLA

-497 PGELPEYDV
+497 PGELPEYNVTD
-506 AEIERQ
+506 IERQ

-519 WSDTLRQVLVR
+519 WADTLRQVLVR
-530 EKGEERGLAMY
+530 EMGEERGLTLY
-541 RKYGESFST
+541 RRYGESFT
-550 EYSERFSVE
+550 GDYRDRFGVDT
-559 SAALD
+559 AALD
-564 VERIE
+564 IDRIE
-569 EVMNASDLRV
+569 DVIKSSDLRV

-617 KVITENPFT
+617 KVITENPFK
-626 VEPRDAEQNVRIHDF
+626 VEPRDTDVNVRIHDF
-641 GVVVD
+641 GVLVD
-646 GEFRLHDVRDKFQ
+646 GEFHLHDVRDKFQ
-659 ELFVRMWHGEV
+659 ELFIRMWHGEV
-670 ENDGFNRLVL
+670 ENDAFNRLVL

-690 ILRAYSRYMRQM
+690 ILRTYARYMRQM

-715 ANNPALASA
+715 ANNASLAAA
-724 IVSLFMA
+724 IVDLFVA

-739 GLVAEAEA
+739 GLAAEAEA
-747 IEGDIVSRLED
+747 IEGDIITRLED

-774 VQATLRTNF
+774 VQSTLRTNY
-783 FQYGTDGNP
+783 FQYGKDGNP
-792 KPYLSVKFNSGMIE
+792 KSYLSVKFNSGMVE

-884 TREAFLEEGIACYK
+884 GREAFLEEGIACYK
-898 ILMSGMLDIT
+898 TLMSGMLDIT
-908 DNIVGGDIVAPER
+908 DNIVGGDIIPPER
-921 VRRLDEDDPYL
+921 VRRLDDDDPYL

-984 SVKRHFREMGKDI
+984 SVKRHFREIGKDI
-997 QKTPFTVA
+997 QKEPFTVA

-1016 NGMLLSEKIKLTA
+1016 NGMLLSEQIKLVA

-1038 DPDPDIAKS
+1038 DPNPDLAKS

-1055 NLPRS
+1055 DMPRS
-1060 GWGDYDKKVL
+1060 SWADYDTKVL
-1070 SKGGDIFDRKAKTL
+1070 SKGGAIFDRKAKTL
-1084 DPSPEVR
+1084 DPSAEVR
-1091 KLLGLDQGKVTP
+1091 KLLDLGTGKVTP

-1108 AILKSDVEL
+1108 AILKADVEL

-1125 YIKSHAETNA
+1125 YIKSSAESNA

-1149 REIRAKV
+1149 KDIRAKV
-1156 VGEGANLGA
+1156 IGEGANLGC

-1172 YAQAGG
+1172 YAHAGG

-1216 QRNKLLVEMTEEV
+1216 QRNKLLVEMTDEV
-1229 GELVLRDNYLQSQ
+1229 GDLVLRDNYLQSQ
-1242 AISNTHAVSSEVLDA
+1242 AISNAFAGGGDALDA

-1281 EELARRAAN
+1281 EELARRTVAH
-1290 QEGLTR
+1290 QGLTR
-1296 PEVSVLMPYAKL
+1296 PEISVLMPYAKL
-1308 WLYDEVLDSDL
+1308 WLYDEVLKSDL

-1334 TPVRKKYADAISEH
+1334 TAVRKKYSAAISSH
-1348 RLKREIIATVAT
+1348 RLKREIIATVGT

-1394 AVFGLRDIWAGIEAL
+1394 AVFGLRKLWAGIEAL
-1409 DNVVLAKLQIGMFRD
+1409 DNKVDAKVQIAMFSH
-1424 INRMVNEV
+1424 INRMVEDV
-1432 TQWFLRNCE
+1432 TLWFLRNCE
-1441 DLNVGAKIE
+1441 ELNVGAKIE

-1456 SKVIAAFDDIVPADA
+1456 AKVIEAFDDIVPADA
-1471 AFRKTL
+1471 AFRTTL
-1477 NEKTQSLVAQGVP
+1477 DQKSQSLIDQGVP

-1498 SMAQMVAI
+1498 AMQQMVAV
-1506 CDVVRIADA
+1506 CDIVRIAEA
-1515 TGRDVIEVGAT
+1515 TGRDVIDVGAT
-1526 YFAVGARFQLGLMRA
+1526 YFAIGARFQLGLLRA
-1541 AADSIEAETHWQK
+1541 AAESIEAETHWQK
-1554 LARAAVI
+1554 LARAAAI
-1561 DDLYGHQRELTR
+1561 DDLFGHQRELTR
-1573 TVLSSGKKGSSG
+1573 VVLSSGMNGTVG
-1585 AALVD
+1585 GDLVR
-1590 KWVEDHQRGC
+1590 KWVDDHQRGC
-1600 ARCDEL
+1600 ARCDQL
-1606 INELRAAG
+1606 IDELRAAG

-1626 QIRALTGA
+1626 QIRAMVGG

>member
-1 MLAAKG
+1 
-7 QCFGLGKQDREK
+7 
-19 GKLDMKARKDDPK
+19 MKARSDDPK

-39 VEQIQQRLKGKMAK
+39 VEQIQQRLTGKMAK

-91 KRPSVEEAK
+91 KRPSANAAK

-129 LVDSVTSALHD
+129 LVDSVTSALNEF
-140 LDLTVHLVIHP
+140 DLTVHLVIHP
-151 IMRIERD
+151 IMRIARD
-158 DKGELLAVTSVEES
+158 DRGELQSVEAVENS
-172 EAPRESVMHLEID
+172 DASRESVMHLEID
-185 EQTDEAVLAKVRAR
+185 EQTDEAVLRKIRDR
-199 LDDVL
+199 LEDVL
-204 TDVGLAVRDWKQMLG
+204 TDVSLSVEDWQAMLS
-219 KVTDVLEEIKTAP
+219 KVAEVLDGIRTAP
-232 KTIAADDRREAEDF
+232 TGISAEDQKEAQDF
-246 LGWLHND
+246 LGWVHND

-262 YKFADD
+262 YKFSGTG
-268 AKKAGGDVS
+268 KKAKVDVNPQS
-277 VHNQLGIL
+277 QLGIL
-285 AREGTHI
+285 RREGTHI

-303 DEVKDFVTKPS
+303 TEVQAFVAQPS

-336 VVKQFDKK
+336 VVKQFDDE
-344 GKVIGQHL
+344 GKVVGQHL

-369 PLLRKKL
+369 PLLRMKL
-376 DETIARAGFPP
+376 AETIKRAGFPP
-387 AGHDA
+387 ASHDA

-398 LETYPRDELFQ
+398 LETFPRDELFQ
-409 VELDDLY
+409 IELDDLY
-416 HTCMGIL
+416 HICMGIL

-440 ERFVSCQL
+440 ERFVSCQV
-448 FCPRDRFSTKLRIRF
+448 FCPRDRFSTKLRMKF
-463 QKVIEDAFEGKV
+463 QSVIEAAFDGKV
-475 SAHYTLIGDSPLA
+475 TAHYTLIGDSPLA

-497 PGELPEYDV
+497 PGELPEYNVTD
-506 AEIERQ
+506 IERQ

-519 WSDTLRQVLVR
+519 WADTLRQVLVR
-530 EKGEERGLAMY
+530 EMGEERGLNLY
-541 RKYGESFST
+541 RRYGESFT
-550 EYSERFSVE
+550 GDYRDRFGVDT
-559 SAALD
+559 AALD
-564 VERIE
+564 IDRIE
-569 EVMNASDLRV
+569 DVIKSSDLRV

-617 KVITENPFT
+617 KVITENPFK
-626 VEPRDAEQNVRIHDF
+626 VEPRDTDVNVRIHDF
-641 GVVVD
+641 GVLVD
-646 GEFRLHDVRDKFQ
+646 GEFHLHDVRDKFQ
-659 ELFVRMWHGEV
+659 ELFIRMWHGEV
-670 ENDGFNRLVL
+670 ENDAFNRLVL

-690 ILRAYSRYMRQM
+690 ILRTYARYMRQM

-715 ANNPALASA
+715 ANNAGLAA
-724 IVSLFMA
+724 TIVDLFVA

-739 GLVAEAEA
+739 GLAAEAEA
-747 IEGDIVSRLED
+747 IEGDIITRLED

-774 VQATLRTNF
+774 VQSTLRTNY
-783 FQYGTDGNP
+783 FQYGKDGNP
-792 KPYLSVKFNSGMIE
+792 KPYLSVKFNSGMVE

-884 TREAFLEEGIACYK
+884 GREAFLEEGIACYK
-898 ILMSGMLDIT
+898 TLMSGMLDIT
-908 DNIVGGDIVAPER
+908 DNIVGGDIIPPER
-921 VRRLDEDDPYL
+921 VRRLDDDDPYL

-984 SVKRHFREMGKDI
+984 SVKRHFREIGKDI
-997 QKTPFTVA
+997 QKEPFTVA

-1016 NGMLLSEKIKLTA
+1016 NGMLLSEQIRLVA

-1038 DPDPDIAKS
+1038 DPDPDLAKS
-1047 FAERQRLF
+1047 FAERKRLF
-1055 NLPRS
+1055 DMPRS
-1060 GWGDYDKKVL
+1060 SWADYDTKVL
-1070 SKGGDIFDRKAKTL
+1070 SKGGAIFDRKAKTL
-1084 DPSPEVR
+1084 DPSAEVR
-1091 KLLGLDQGKVTP
+1091 KLLDLGTGKVTP

-1108 AILKSDVEL
+1108 AILKADVEL

-1125 YIKSHAETNA
+1125 YIKSSTESNA

-1149 REIRAKV
+1149 KDIRAKV
-1156 VGEGANLGA
+1156 IGEGANLGC

-1172 YAQAGG
+1172 YAHAGG

-1216 QRNKLLVEMTEEV
+1216 QRNKLLVEMTDEV
-1229 GELVLRDNYLQSQ
+1229 GDLVLRDNYLQSQ
-1242 AISNTHAVSSEVLDA
+1242 AISNAFAGGGDALDA

-1281 EELARRAAN
+1281 EELARRTAAH
-1290 QEGLTR
+1290 QGLTR
-1296 PEVSVLMPYAKL
+1296 PEISVLMPYAKL
-1308 WLYDEVLDSDL
+1308 WLYDEVLKSDL

-1334 TPVRKKYADAISEH
+1334 TAVRKKYSAAISSH
-1348 RLKREIIATVAT
+1348 RLKREIIATVGT

-1394 AVFGLRDIWAGIEAL
+1394 AVFGLRKLWAGIEAL
-1409 DNVVLAKLQIGMFRD
+1409 DNKVDAKVQIAMFSH
-1424 INRMVNEV
+1424 INRMVEDV
-1432 TQWFLRNCE
+1432 TLWFLRNCE
-1441 DLNVGAKIE
+1441 ELNVGAKIE

-1456 SKVIAAFDDIVPADA
+1456 AKVIEAFDDIVPADA
-1471 AFRKTL
+1471 AFRTTL
-1477 NEKTQSLVAQGVP
+1477 DQKSQSLIDQGVP
-1490 EDLARRVA
+1490 EDLARRIA
-1498 SMAQMVAI
+1498 AMQQMVAV
-1506 CDVVRIADA
+1506 CDIVRIAEA
-1515 TGRDVIEVGAT
+1515 TGRDVIDVGAT
-1526 YFAVGARFQLGLMRA
+1526 YFAIGARFQLGLLRA
-1541 AADSIEAETHWQK
+1541 AAESIEAETHWQK
-1554 LARAAVI
+1554 LARAAAI
-1561 DDLYGHQRELTR
+1561 DDLFGHQRELTR
-1573 TVLSSGKKGSSG
+1573 VVLSSGTNGTVG
-1585 AALVD
+1585 GDLVR
-1590 KWVEDHQRGC
+1590 KWVDDHQRGC
-1600 ARCDEL
+1600 ARCDQL
-1606 INELRAAG
+1606 IDELRAAG

-1626 QIRALTGA
+1626 QIRAMVGG

>member
-1 MLAAKG
+1 QK
-7 QCFGLGKQDREK
+7 
-19 GKLDMKARKDDPK
+19 
-32 REVIDKV
+32 
-39 VEQIQQRLKGKMAK
+39 
-53 DAEAFVRLFYKDV
+53 EA
-66 PPDDMAGRSVDSLY
+66 
-80 GAALTLYKFAQ
+80 Q
-91 KRPSVEEAK
+91 
-100 IRVYNPD
+100 
-107 LEEHGWKS
+107 
-115 DHTVI
+115 
-120 EMINTDMPF
+120 
-129 LVDSVTSALHD
+129 
-140 LDLTVHLVIHP
+140 
-151 IMRIERD
+151 
-158 DKGELLAVTSVEES
+158 
-172 EAPRESVMHLEID
+172 
-185 EQTDEAVLAKVRAR
+185 
-199 LDDVL
+199 
-204 TDVGLAVRDWKQMLG
+204 
-219 KVTDVLEEIKTAP
+219 
-232 KTIAADDRREAEDF
+232 DF
-246 LGWLHND
+246 LGWVHND

-262 YKFADD
+262 YKFSGTG
-268 AKKAGGDVS
+268 KKAKVDVNPQS
-277 VHNQLGIL
+277 QLGIL
-285 AREGTHI
+285 RREGTHI

-303 DEVKDFVTKPS
+303 TEVQAFVAQPS

-336 VVKQFDKK
+336 VVKQFDDE
-344 GKVIGQHL
+344 GKVVGQHL

-369 PLLRKKL
+369 PLLRMKL
-376 DETIARAGFPP
+376 AETIKRAGFPP
-387 AGHDA
+387 ASHDA

-398 LETYPRDELFQ
+398 LETFPRDELFQ
-409 VELDDLY
+409 IELDDLY
-416 HTCMGIL
+416 HICMGIL

-440 ERFVSCQL
+440 ERFVSCQV
-448 FCPRDRFSTKLRIRF
+448 FCPRDRFSTKLRMKF
-463 QKVIEDAFEGKV
+463 QSVIEAAFDGKV
-475 SAHYTLIGDSPLA
+475 TAHYTLIGDSPLA

-497 PGELPEYDV
+497 PGELPEYNVTD
-506 AEIERQ
+506 IERQ

-519 WSDTLRQVLVR
+519 WADTLRQVLVR
-530 EKGEERGLAMY
+530 EMGEERGLTLY
-541 RKYGESFST
+541 RRYGESFT
-550 EYSERFSVE
+550 GDYRDRFGVDT
-559 SAALD
+559 AALD
-564 VERIE
+564 IDRIE
-569 EVMNASDLRV
+569 DVIKSSDLRV

-617 KVITENPFT
+617 KVITENPFK
-626 VEPRDAEQNVRIHDF
+626 VEPRDTDVNVRIHDF
-641 GVVVD
+641 GVLVD
-646 GEFRLHDVRDKFQ
+646 GEFHLHDVRDKFQ
-659 ELFVRMWHGEV
+659 ELFIRMWHGEV
-670 ENDGFNRLVL
+670 ENDAFNRLVL

-690 ILRAYSRYMRQM
+690 ILRTYARYMRQM

-715 ANNPALASA
+715 ANNASLAAA
-724 IVSLFMA
+724 IVDLFVA

-739 GLVAEAEA
+739 GLAAEAEA
-747 IEGDIVSRLED
+747 IEGDIITRLED

-774 VQATLRTNF
+774 VQSTLRTNY
-783 FQYGTDGNP
+783 FQYGKDGNP
-792 KPYLSVKFNSGMIE
+792 KPYLSVKFNSGMVE

-884 TREAFLEEGIACYK
+884 GREAFLEEGIACYK
-898 ILMSGMLDIT
+898 TLMSGMLDIT
-908 DNIVGGDIVAPER
+908 DNIVGGDIIPPER
-921 VRRLDEDDPYL
+921 VRRLDDDDPYL

-984 SVKRHFREMGKDI
+984 SVKRHFREIGKDI
-997 QKTPFTVA
+997 QKEPFTVA

-1016 NGMLLSEKIKLTA
+1016 NGMLLSEQIKLVA

-1038 DPDPDIAKS
+1038 DPDPDLAKS
-1047 FAERQRLF
+1047 FAERKRLF
-1055 NLPRS
+1055 DMPRS
-1060 GWGDYDKKVL
+1060 SWADYDTKVL
-1070 SKGGDIFDRKAKTL
+1070 SKGGAIFDRKAKTL
-1084 DPSPEVR
+1084 DPSAEVR
-1091 KLLGLDQGKVTP
+1091 KLLDLGTGKVTP

-1108 AILKSDVEL
+1108 AILKADVEL

-1125 YIKSHAETNA
+1125 YIKSSAESNA

-1149 REIRAKV
+1149 KDIRAKV
-1156 VGEGANLGA
+1156 IGEGANLGC

-1172 YAQAGG
+1172 YAHAGG

-1216 QRNKLLVEMTEEV
+1216 QRNKLLVEMTDEV
-1229 GELVLRDNYLQSQ
+1229 GDLVLRDNYLQSQ
-1242 AISNTHAVSSEVLDA
+1242 AISNAFAGGGDALDA

-1281 EELARRAAN
+1281 EELARRTAAH
-1290 QEGLTR
+1290 QGLTR
-1296 PEVSVLMPYAKL
+1296 PEISVLMPYAKL
-1308 WLYDEVLDSDL
+1308 WLYDEVLKSDL

-1334 TPVRKKYADAISEH
+1334 TAVRKKYSAAISSH
-1348 RLKREIIATVAT
+1348 RLKREIIATVGT

-1394 AVFGLRDIWAGIEAL
+1394 AVFGLRKLWAGIEAL
-1409 DNVVLAKLQIGMFRD
+1409 DNKVDAKVQIAMFSH
-1424 INRMVNEV
+1424 INRMVEDV
-1432 TQWFLRNCE
+1432 TLWFLRNCE
-1441 DLNVGAKIE
+1441 ELNVGAKIE

-1456 SKVIAAFDDIVPADA
+1456 AKVIEAFDDIVPADA
-1471 AFRKTL
+1471 AFRTTL
-1477 NEKTQSLVAQGVP
+1477 DQKSQSLIDRGVP

-1498 SMAQMVAI
+1498 AMQQMVAV
-1506 CDVVRIADA
+1506 CDIVRIAEA
-1515 TGRDVIEVGAT
+1515 TGRDVIDVGAT
-1526 YFAVGARFQLGLMRA
+1526 YFAIGARFQLGLLRA
-1541 AADSIEAETHWQK
+1541 AAESIEAETHWQK
-1554 LARAAVI
+1554 LARAAAI
-1561 DDLYGHQRELTR
+1561 DDLFGHQRELTR
-1573 TVLSSGKKGSSG
+1573 VVLSSGTNGTVG
-1585 AALVD
+1585 GDLVR
-1590 KWVEDHQRGC
+1590 KWVDDHQRGC
-1600 ARCDEL
+1600 ARCDQL
-1606 INELRAAG
+1606 IDELRAAG

-1626 QIRALTGA
+1626 QIRAMVGG

>member
-1 MLAAKG
+1 
-7 QCFGLGKQDREK
+7 
-19 GKLDMKARKDDPK
+19 MKARKDDPK

-39 VEQIQQRLKGKMAK
+39 VEQIQQRIKGKMAK

-80 GAALTLYKFAQ
+80 GAALTLYKFTQ
-91 KRPSVEEAK
+91 KRPSADAAK

-120 EMINTDMPF
+120 EISNTDMPF
-129 LVDSVTSALHD
+129 LVDSVTSVLHE

-151 IMRIERD
+151 IMRIARD
-158 DKGELLAVTSVEES
+158 QNGELQSVAGVEDS
-172 EAPRESVMHLEID
+172 EDPRESVMHVEID
-185 EQTDEAVLAKVRAR
+185 EQTDQAVLDKIHER
-199 LDDVL
+199 LENAL
-204 TDVGLAVRDWKQMLG
+204 TDVALAVRDWQPMLK
-219 KVTDVLEEIKTAP
+219 KVSEVLDEIGETTGGGAEE
-232 KTIAADDRREAEDF
+232 DRREVKDF

-262 YKFADD
+262 YRFKTSGKKTAADVEV
-268 AKKAGGDVS
+268 K
-277 VHNQLGIL
+277 NQLGIL
-285 AREGTHI
+285 SREGTHI

-303 DEVKDFVTKPS
+303 PEVQDFVTSPN

-324 STVHRSVHLDTI
+324 STVHRPVHLDTI
-336 VVKQFDKK
+336 VVKQFDAK
-344 GKVIGQHL
+344 GKVVGQHL

-369 PLLRKKL
+369 PLLRMKL
-376 DETIARAGFPP
+376 AETVKRAGFPP
-387 AGHDA
+387 ASHDG

-398 LETYPRDELFQ
+398 LETFPRDELFQ

-416 HTCMGIL
+416 HICMGIL

-448 FCPRDRFSTKLRIRF
+448 FCPRDRFSTKLRFKF
-463 QKVIEDAFEGKV
+463 QKVIEDAFDGKV
-475 SAHYTLIGDSPLA
+475 TAHYTLIGDSPLA
-488 RLHLLVKTT
+488 RLHLLVKTN
-497 PGELPEYDV
+497 PGELPEYNV

-512 LVETARD
+512 LVEVARD
-519 WSDTLRQVLVR
+519 WTDTLRQVLVR
-530 EKGEERGLAMY
+530 EMGEECGLALY
-541 RKYGESFST
+541 RRYGESFSSD
-550 EYSERFSVE
+550 YRERFTVE

-564 VERIE
+564 IERIE
-569 EVMNASDLRV
+569 DVIKANDLRV

-626 VEPRDAEQNVRIHDF
+626 VRPRDVETNVRIHDF

-646 GEFRLHDVRDKFQ
+646 GEFSLHDVRDKFQ

-670 ENDGFNRLVL
+670 ENDAFNRLVL
-680 LGGLHWREVV
+680 LGNLHWREVV
-690 ILRAYSRYMRQM
+690 ILRAYARYTRQM
-702 GSAFSQDYMAKTL
+702 GSAFSQNYMARTL

-724 IVSLFMA
+724 IVSLFVA
-731 RFDPDRDP
+731 KFDPDRDP
-739 GLVAEAEA
+739 GMALEVEA

-774 VQATLRTNF
+774 VQSTLRTNF
-783 FQYGTDGNP
+783 FQYGADGNP

-876 VKRPPVDG
+876 VKRPPTDG
-884 TREAFLEEGIACYK
+884 SREAFLEEGIACYK

-908 DNIVGGDIVAPER
+908 DNIVGGDIIPPER

-997 QKTPFTVA
+997 QTTPFTVA

-1016 NGMLLSEKIKLTA
+1016 NGMLLSEQIKLVA

-1038 DPDPDIAKS
+1038 DPDPDTAKS
-1047 FAERQRLF
+1047 FAERKRLF
-1055 NLPRS
+1055 DMPRS
-1060 GWGDYDKKVL
+1060 SWTDYDKKLL

-1091 KLLGLDQGKVTP
+1091 KLLGLDSGKVTP

-1108 AILKSDVEL
+1108 AILKADVEL
-1117 LWFGGIGT
+1117 MWFGGIGT
-1125 YIKSHAETNA
+1125 YIKSSHETNA

-1149 REIRAKV
+1149 RELRAKV

-1172 YAQAGG
+1172 YAHAGG

-1216 QRNKLLVEMTEEV
+1216 QRNKLLVEMTDEV
-1229 GELVLRDNYLQSQ
+1229 GDLVLRDNYLQSQ
-1242 AISNTHAVSSEVLDA
+1242 AISNAHAASSDLLDA

-1281 EELARRAAN
+1281 EELARRASAH
-1290 QEGLTR
+1290 EGLTR

-1308 WLYDEVLDSDL
+1308 WLYDEVLESDL

-1334 TPVRKKYADAISEH
+1334 TPLRKKYADAISGH

-1394 AVFGLRDIWAGIEAL
+1394 AVFGLRELWAGIEAL
-1409 DNVVLAKLQIGMFRD
+1409 DNVVLAKLQISMFRD
-1424 INRMVNEV
+1424 INRMVNDV

-1441 DLNVGAKIE
+1441 ELNVGAKIE
-1450 LFRPAV
+1450 MFRPAV
-1456 SKVIAAFDDIVPADA
+1456 SKVISAFDEIVPEDA
-1471 AFRKTL
+1471 GFRTALEQKA
-1477 NEKTQSLVAQGVP
+1477 QSLMAQGVP
-1490 EDLARRVA
+1490 EELARRIA
-1498 SMAQMVAI
+1498 SVAQMVAI
-1506 CDVVRIADA
+1506 CDVVRIAEA
-1515 TGRDVIEVGAT
+1515 TGRDVIEVAST
-1526 YFAVGARFQLGLMRA
+1526 YFAVGTRFQLGLMRA
-1541 AADSIEAETHWQK
+1541 AAESIEAETYWQK
-1554 LARAAVI
+1554 MARAAVI
-1561 DDLYGHQRELTR
+1561 DDLFGHQRELTR
-1573 TVLSSGKKGSSG
+1573 AVLADGKKGSSG
-1585 AALVD
+1585 SDLVD
-1590 KWVEDHQRGC
+1590 KWADAHQRGC

-1626 QIRALTGA
+1626 QIRALIGA

>member
-1 MLAAKG
+1 
-7 QCFGLGKQDREK
+7 
-19 GKLDMKARKDDPK
+19 MKARSDDPK

-39 VEQIQQRLKGKMAK
+39 VEQIQQRLTGKMAK

-91 KRPSVEEAK
+91 KRPSANAAK

-129 LVDSVTSALHD
+129 LVDSVTSALNEF
-140 LDLTVHLVIHP
+140 DLTVHLVIHP
-151 IMRIERD
+151 IMRIARD
-158 DKGELLAVTSVEES
+158 DRGELLSVEGVETS
-172 EAPRESVMHLEID
+172 DAPRESVMHLEID
-185 EQTDEAVLAKVRAR
+185 EQTDEAVLQKVRDR
-199 LDDVL
+199 LEDVL
-204 TDVGLAVRDWKQMLG
+204 TDVSLSVEDWQAMLS
-219 KVTDVLEEIKTAP
+219 KVAEVLDEIRTAP
-232 KTIAADDRREAEDF
+232 TGISPEDQKEAQDF
-246 LGWLHND
+246 LGWVHND

-262 YKFADD
+262 YKFSGTGTK
-268 AKKAGGDVS
+268 AKVDVNPQS
-277 VHNQLGIL
+277 QLGIL
-285 AREGTHI
+285 RREGTHI

-303 DEVKDFVTKPS
+303 TEVQAFVAQPS

-336 VVKQFDKK
+336 VVKQFDDQ
-344 GKVIGQHL
+344 GKVVGQHL

-369 PLLRKKL
+369 PLLRMKL
-376 DETIARAGFPP
+376 AETIKRAGFPP
-387 AGHDA
+387 ASHDA

-398 LETYPRDELFQ
+398 LETFPRDELFQ
-409 VELDDLY
+409 IELDDLY
-416 HTCMGIL
+416 HICMGIL

-440 ERFVSCQL
+440 ERFVSCQV
-448 FCPRDRFSTKLRIRF
+448 FCPRDRFSTKLRIKF
-463 QKVIEDAFEGKV
+463 QSVIEAAFDGKV
-475 SAHYTLIGDSPLA
+475 TAHYTLIGDSPLA

-497 PGELPEYDV
+497 PGELPEYNV
-506 AEIERQ
+506 ADIERQ

-519 WSDTLRQVLVR
+519 WVDTLRQVLVR
-530 EKGEERGLAMY
+530 EMGEERGLALY
-541 RKYGESFST
+541 RRYGESFT
-550 EYSERFSVE
+550 GDYRDRFGVDT
-559 SAALD
+559 AVLD
-564 VERIE
+564 IDRIE
-569 EVMNASDLRV
+569 DVIKSSDLRV

-617 KVITENPFT
+617 KVITENPFK
-626 VEPRDAEQNVRIHDF
+626 VDPRDTEVNVRIHDF
-641 GVVVD
+641 GVLVD
-646 GEFRLHDVRDKFQ
+646 GEFHLHDVRDKFQ
-659 ELFVRMWHGEV
+659 ELFIRMWHGEV
-670 ENDGFNRLVL
+670 ENDAFNRLVL

-690 ILRAYSRYMRQM
+690 ILRTYARYMRQM
-702 GSAFSQDYMAKTL
+702 GSAFSQDYMARTL
-715 ANNPALASA
+715 ANNAGLAA
-724 IVSLFMA
+724 MIVDLFVA

-739 GLVAEAEA
+739 GLAAEVEA
-747 IEGDIVSRLED
+747 IEGDIITRLED

-774 VQATLRTNF
+774 VQSSLRTNY
-783 FQYGTDGNP
+783 FQYGKDGNP
-792 KPYLSVKFNSGMIE
+792 KPYLSVKFNSGMVE

-884 TREAFLEEGIACYK
+884 GREAFLEEGIACYK

-908 DNIVGGDIVAPER
+908 DNIVGGDIIAPER

-984 SVKRHFREMGKDI
+984 SVKRHFREIGKDI
-997 QKTPFTVA
+997 QKEPFTVA

-1016 NGMLLSEKIKLTA
+1016 NGMLLSEQIKLVA

-1038 DPDPDIAKS
+1038 DPDPDLAKS

-1055 NLPRS
+1055 DMPRS
-1060 GWGDYDKKVL
+1060 SWADYDTKVL
-1070 SKGGDIFDRKAKTL
+1070 SKGGAIFDRKAKTL
-1084 DPSPEVR
+1084 DPSAEVR
-1091 KLLGLDQGKVTP
+1091 KLLDLGTGKVTP

-1108 AILKSDVEL
+1108 AILKADVEL

-1125 YIKSHAETNA
+1125 YIKSSAESNA

-1149 REIRAKV
+1149 RDIRAKV
-1156 VGEGANLGA
+1156 IGEGANLGC

-1172 YAQAGG
+1172 YAHAGG

-1216 QRNKLLVEMTEEV
+1216 QRNKLLVEMTDEV
-1229 GELVLRDNYLQSQ
+1229 GDLVLRDNYIQSQ
-1242 AISNTHAVSSEVLDA
+1242 AISNVFAGGGDALDA

-1281 EELARRAAN
+1281 EELARRTAAH
-1290 QEGLTR
+1290 QGLTR
-1296 PEVSVLMPYAKL
+1296 PEISVLMPYAKL
-1308 WLYDEVLDSDL
+1308 WLYDEVLKSDL

-1334 TPVRKKYADAISEH
+1334 TALRKKYSAAISSH
-1348 RLKREIIATVAT
+1348 RLKREIIATVGT

-1394 AVFGLRDIWAGIEAL
+1394 AVFGLRDLWSGIEAL
-1409 DNVVLAKLQIGMFRD
+1409 DNKVDARVQIAMFSH
-1424 INRMVNEV
+1424 INRMVEDV
-1432 TQWFLRNCE
+1432 TLWFLRNCE
-1441 DLNVGAKIE
+1441 ELNVGAKIE

-1456 SKVIAAFDDIVPADA
+1456 ARVIEAFDDIVPADA
-1471 AFRKTL
+1471 AFRTTL
-1477 NEKTQSLVAQGVP
+1477 DQKSQSLIDQGVP
-1490 EDLARRVA
+1490 DDLARRVA
-1498 SMAQMVAI
+1498 AMQQMVAI
-1506 CDVVRIADA
+1506 CDIVRIAEA
-1515 TGRDVIEVGAT
+1515 TGRDVIDVGAT
-1526 YFAVGARFQLGLMRA
+1526 YFAIGARFQLGLLRA
-1541 AADSIEAETHWQK
+1541 AAESIEAETHWQK
-1554 LARAAVI
+1554 LARAAAI
-1561 DDLYGHQRELTR
+1561 DDLFGHHRELTR
-1573 TVLSSGKKGSSG
+1573 VVLSSGKNG
-1585 AALVD
+1585 AVGGDLVR
-1590 KWVEDHQRGC
+1590 KWVDDHQRGC
-1600 ARCDEL
+1600 ARCDQL
-1606 INELRAAG
+1606 IEELRAAG

-1626 QIRALTGA
+1626 QIRAMVGG

>member
-1 MLAAKG
+1 
-7 QCFGLGKQDREK
+7 
-19 GKLDMKARKDDPK
+19 MKARSDDPK

-39 VEQIQQRLKGKMAK
+39 VEQIQQRLTGKMAK

-91 KRPSVEEAK
+91 KRPSANAAK

-129 LVDSVTSALHD
+129 LVDSVTSALNEF
-140 LDLTVHLVIHP
+140 DLTVHLVIHP
-151 IMRIERD
+151 IMRIARD
-158 DKGELLAVTSVEES
+158 DRGELQSVEAVENS
-172 EAPRESVMHLEID
+172 DASRESVMHLEID
-185 EQTDEAVLAKVRAR
+185 EQTDEAVLRKIRDR
-199 LDDVL
+199 LEDVL
-204 TDVGLAVRDWKQMLG
+204 TDVSLSVEDWQAMLS
-219 KVTDVLEEIKTAP
+219 KVAEVLDGIRTAP
-232 KTIAADDRREAEDF
+232 TGISAEDQKEAQDF
-246 LGWLHND
+246 LGWVHND

-262 YKFADD
+262 YKFSGTG
-268 AKKAGGDVS
+268 KKAKVDVNPQS
-277 VHNQLGIL
+277 QLGIL
-285 AREGTHI
+285 RREGTHI

-303 DEVKDFVTKPS
+303 TEVQAFVAQPS

-336 VVKQFDKK
+336 VVKQFDDE
-344 GKVIGQHL
+344 GKVVGQHL

-369 PLLRKKL
+369 PLLRMKL
-376 DETIARAGFPP
+376 AETIKRAGFPP
-387 AGHDA
+387 ASHDA

-398 LETYPRDELFQ
+398 LETFPRDELFQ
-409 VELDDLY
+409 IELDDLY
-416 HTCMGIL
+416 HICMGIL

-440 ERFVSCQL
+440 ERFVSCQV
-448 FCPRDRFSTKLRIRF
+448 FCPRDRFSTKLRMKF
-463 QKVIEDAFEGKV
+463 QSVIEAAFDGKV
-475 SAHYTLIGDSPLA
+475 TAHYTLIGDSPLA

-497 PGELPEYDV
+497 PGELPEYNVTD
-506 AEIERQ
+506 IERQ

-519 WSDTLRQVLVR
+519 WADTLRQVLVR
-530 EKGEERGLAMY
+530 EMGEERGLTLY
-541 RKYGESFST
+541 RRYGESFT
-550 EYSERFSVE
+550 GDYRDRFGVDT
-559 SAALD
+559 AALD
-564 VERIE
+564 IDRIE
-569 EVMNASDLRV
+569 DVIKSSDLRV

-617 KVITENPFT
+617 KVITENPFK
-626 VEPRDAEQNVRIHDF
+626 VEPRDTDVNVRIHDF
-641 GVVVD
+641 GVLVD
-646 GEFRLHDVRDKFQ
+646 GEFHLHDVRDKFQ
-659 ELFVRMWHGEV
+659 ELFIRMWHGEV
-670 ENDGFNRLVL
+670 ENDAFNRLVL

-690 ILRAYSRYMRQM
+690 ILRTYARYMRQM

-715 ANNPALASA
+715 ANNAGLAA
-724 IVSLFMA
+724 TIVDLFVA

-739 GLVAEAEA
+739 GLAAEAEA
-747 IEGDIVSRLED
+747 IEGDIITRLED

-774 VQATLRTNF
+774 VQSTLRTNY
-783 FQYGTDGNP
+783 FQYGKDGNP
-792 KPYLSVKFNSGMIE
+792 KPYLSVKFNSGMVE

-884 TREAFLEEGIACYK
+884 GREAFLEEGIACYK
-898 ILMSGMLDIT
+898 TLMSGMLDIT
-908 DNIVGGDIVAPER
+908 DNIVGGDIIPPER
-921 VRRLDEDDPYL
+921 VRRLDDDDPYL

-984 SVKRHFREMGKDI
+984 SVKRHFREIGKDI
-997 QKTPFTVA
+997 QKEPFTVA

-1016 NGMLLSEKIKLTA
+1016 NGMLLSEQIKLVA

-1038 DPDPDIAKS
+1038 DPDPDLAKS
-1047 FAERQRLF
+1047 FAERKRLF
-1055 NLPRS
+1055 DMPRS
-1060 GWGDYDKKVL
+1060 SWADYDTKVL
-1070 SKGGDIFDRKAKTL
+1070 SKGGAIFDRKAKTL
-1084 DPSPEVR
+1084 DPSAEVR
-1091 KLLGLDQGKVTP
+1091 KLLDLGTGKVTP

-1108 AILKSDVEL
+1108 AILKADVEL

-1125 YIKSHAETNA
+1125 YIKSSAESNA
-1135 DAGDRANDAIRING
+1135 DAGDRANDSIRING
-1149 REIRAKV
+1149 KDIRAKV
-1156 VGEGANLGA
+1156 IGEGANLGC

-1172 YAQAGG
+1172 YAHAGG

-1216 QRNKLLVEMTEEV
+1216 QRNKLLVEMTDEV
-1229 GELVLRDNYLQSQ
+1229 GDLVLRDNYLQSQ
-1242 AISNTHAVSSEVLDA
+1242 AISNAFAGGGDALDA

-1281 EELARRAAN
+1281 EELARRTAAH
-1290 QEGLTR
+1290 QGLTR
-1296 PEVSVLMPYAKL
+1296 PEISVLMPYAKL
-1308 WLYDEVLDSDL
+1308 WLYDEVLKSDL

-1334 TPVRKKYADAISEH
+1334 TAVRKKYSAAISSH
-1348 RLKREIIATVAT
+1348 RLKREIIATVGT

-1394 AVFGLRDIWAGIEAL
+1394 AVFGLRKLWAGIEAL
-1409 DNVVLAKLQIGMFRD
+1409 DNKVDAKVQIAMFSH
-1424 INRMVNEV
+1424 INRMVEDV
-1432 TQWFLRNCE
+1432 TLWFLRNCE
-1441 DLNVGAKIE
+1441 ELNVGAKIE

-1456 SKVIAAFDDIVPADA
+1456 AKVIEAFDDIVPADA
-1471 AFRKTL
+1471 AFRTTL
-1477 NEKTQSLVAQGVP
+1477 DQKSQSLIDRGVP
-1490 EDLARRVA
+1490 EDLARRIA
-1498 SMAQMVAI
+1498 AMQQMVAV
-1506 CDVVRIADA
+1506 CDIVRIAEA
-1515 TGRDVIEVGAT
+1515 TGRDVIDVGAT
-1526 YFAVGARFQLGLMRA
+1526 YFAIGARFQLGLLRA
-1541 AADSIEAETHWQK
+1541 AAESIEAETHWQK
-1554 LARAAVI
+1554 LARAAAI
-1561 DDLYGHQRELTR
+1561 DDLFGHQRELTR
-1573 TVLSSGKKGSSG
+1573 VVLSSGTNGTVG
-1585 AALVD
+1585 GDLVR
-1590 KWVEDHQRGC
+1590 KWVDDHQRGC
-1600 ARCDEL
+1600 ARCDQL
-1606 INELRAAG
+1606 IDELRAAG

-1626 QIRALTGA
+1626 QIRAMVGG

>member
-1 MLAAKG
+1 
-7 QCFGLGKQDREK
+7 
-19 GKLDMKARKDDPK
+19 MKARSDDPK

-39 VEQIQQRLKGKMAK
+39 VEQIQQRLTGKMAK

-91 KRPSVEEAK
+91 KRPSANAAK

-129 LVDSVTSALHD
+129 LVDSVTSALNEF
-140 LDLTVHLVIHP
+140 DLTVHLVIHP
-151 IMRIERD
+151 IMRIARD
-158 DKGELLAVTSVEES
+158 DRGELQSVEAVENS
-172 EAPRESVMHLEID
+172 DASRESVMHLEID
-185 EQTDEAVLAKVRAR
+185 EQTDEAVLRKIRDR
-199 LDDVL
+199 LEDVL
-204 TDVGLAVRDWKQMLG
+204 TDVSLSVEDWQAMLS
-219 KVTDVLEEIKTAP
+219 KVAEVLDGIRTAP
-232 KTIAADDRREAEDF
+232 TGISAEDQKEAQDF
-246 LGWLHND
+246 LGWVHND

-262 YKFADD
+262 YKFSGTG
-268 AKKAGGDVS
+268 KKAKVDVNPQS
-277 VHNQLGIL
+277 QLGIL
-285 AREGTHI
+285 RREGTHI

-303 DEVKDFVTKPS
+303 TEVQAFVAQPS

-336 VVKQFDKK
+336 VVKQFDDE
-344 GKVIGQHL
+344 GKVVGQHL

-369 PLLRKKL
+369 PLLRMKL
-376 DETIARAGFPP
+376 AETIKRAGFPP
-387 AGHDA
+387 ASHDA

-398 LETYPRDELFQ
+398 LETFPRDELFQ
-409 VELDDLY
+409 IELDDLY
-416 HTCMGIL
+416 HICMGIL

-440 ERFVSCQL
+440 ERFVSCQV
-448 FCPRDRFSTKLRIRF
+448 FCPRDRFSTKLRMKF
-463 QKVIEDAFEGKV
+463 QSVIEAAFDGKV
-475 SAHYTLIGDSPLA
+475 TAHYTLIGDSPLA

-497 PGELPEYDV
+497 PGELPEYNVTD
-506 AEIERQ
+506 IERQ

-519 WSDTLRQVLVR
+519 WADTLRQVLVR
-530 EKGEERGLAMY
+530 EMGEERGLTLY
-541 RKYGESFST
+541 RRYGESFT
-550 EYSERFSVE
+550 GDYSDRFGVDT
-559 SAALD
+559 AALD
-564 VERIE
+564 IDRIE
-569 EVMNASDLRV
+569 DVIKSSDLRV

-617 KVITENPFT
+617 KVITENPFK
-626 VEPRDAEQNVRIHDF
+626 VEPRDTDVNVRIHDF
-641 GVVVD
+641 GVLVD
-646 GEFRLHDVRDKFQ
+646 GEFHLHDVRDKFQ
-659 ELFVRMWHGEV
+659 ELFIRMWHGEV
-670 ENDGFNRLVL
+670 ENDAFNRLVL

-690 ILRAYSRYMRQM
+690 ILRTYARYMRQM

-715 ANNPALASA
+715 ANNAGLAA
-724 IVSLFMA
+724 TIVDLFVA

-739 GLVAEAEA
+739 GLAAEAEA
-747 IEGDIVSRLED
+747 IEGDIITRLED

-774 VQATLRTNF
+774 VQSTLRTNY
-783 FQYGTDGNP
+783 FQYGKDGNP
-792 KPYLSVKFNSGMIE
+792 KPYLSVKFNSGMVE

-884 TREAFLEEGIACYK
+884 GREAFLEEGIACYK
-898 ILMSGMLDIT
+898 TLMSGMLDIT
-908 DNIVGGDIVAPER
+908 DNIVGGDIIPPER
-921 VRRLDEDDPYL
+921 VRRLDDDDPYL

-984 SVKRHFREMGKDI
+984 SVKRHFREIGKDI
-997 QKTPFTVA
+997 QKEPFTVA

-1016 NGMLLSEKIKLTA
+1016 NGMLLSEQIKLVA

-1038 DPDPDIAKS
+1038 DPDPDLAKS
-1047 FAERQRLF
+1047 FAERKRLF
-1055 NLPRS
+1055 DMPRS
-1060 GWGDYDKKVL
+1060 SWADYDTKVL
-1070 SKGGDIFDRKAKTL
+1070 SKGGAIFDRKAKTL
-1084 DPSPEVR
+1084 DPSAEVR
-1091 KLLGLDQGKVTP
+1091 KLLDLGTGKVTP

-1108 AILKSDVEL
+1108 AILKADVEL

-1125 YIKSHAETNA
+1125 YIKSSAESNA
-1135 DAGDRANDAIRING
+1135 DAGARANDSIRING
-1149 REIRAKV
+1149 KDIRAKV
-1156 VGEGANLGA
+1156 IGEGANLGC

-1172 YAQAGG
+1172 YAHAGG

-1216 QRNKLLVEMTEEV
+1216 QRNKLLVEMTDEV
-1229 GELVLRDNYLQSQ
+1229 GDLVLRDNYLQSQ
-1242 AISNTHAVSSEVLDA
+1242 AISNAFAGGGDALDA

-1281 EELARRAAN
+1281 EELARRTAAH
-1290 QEGLTR
+1290 QGLTR
-1296 PEVSVLMPYAKL
+1296 PEISVLMPYAKL
-1308 WLYDEVLDSDL
+1308 WLYDEVLKSDL

-1334 TPVRKKYADAISEH
+1334 TAVRKKYSAAISSH
-1348 RLKREIIATVAT
+1348 RLKREIIATVGT

-1394 AVFGLRDIWAGIEAL
+1394 AVFGLRKLWAGIEAL
-1409 DNVVLAKLQIGMFRD
+1409 DNKVDAKVQIAMFSH
-1424 INRMVNEV
+1424 INRMVEDV
-1432 TQWFLRNCE
+1432 TLWFLRNCE
-1441 DLNVGAKIE
+1441 ELNVGAKIE

-1456 SKVIAAFDDIVPADA
+1456 AKVIEAFDDIVPADA
-1471 AFRKTL
+1471 AFRTTL
-1477 NEKTQSLVAQGVP
+1477 DQKSQSLIDRGVP
-1490 EDLARRVA
+1490 EDLARRIA
-1498 SMAQMVAI
+1498 AMQQMVAV
-1506 CDVVRIADA
+1506 CDIVRIAEA
-1515 TGRDVIEVGAT
+1515 TGRDVIDVGAT
-1526 YFAVGARFQLGLMRA
+1526 YFAIGARFQLGLLRA
-1541 AADSIEAETHWQK
+1541 AAESIEAETHWQK
-1554 LARAAVI
+1554 LARAAAI
-1561 DDLYGHQRELTR
+1561 DDLFGHQRELTR
-1573 TVLSSGKKGSSG
+1573 VVLSSGTNGTVG
-1585 AALVD
+1585 GDLVR
-1590 KWVEDHQRGC
+1590 KWVDDHQRGC
-1600 ARCDEL
+1600 ARCDQL
-1606 INELRAAG
+1606 IDELRAAG

-1626 QIRALTGA
+1626 QIRAMVGG

>member
-1 MLAAKG
+1 
-7 QCFGLGKQDREK
+7 
-19 GKLDMKARKDDPK
+19 MKARSDDPK

-39 VEQIQQRLKGKMAK
+39 VEQIQQRLTGKMAK

-91 KRPSVEEAK
+91 KRPSANAAK

-129 LVDSVTSALHD
+129 LVDSVTSALNEF
-140 LDLTVHLVIHP
+140 DLTVHLVIHP
-151 IMRIERD
+151 IMRIARD
-158 DKGELLAVTSVEES
+158 DRGELQSVEAVENS
-172 EAPRESVMHLEID
+172 DASRESVMHLEID
-185 EQTDEAVLAKVRAR
+185 EQTDEAVLRKIRDR
-199 LDDVL
+199 LEDVL
-204 TDVGLAVRDWKQMLG
+204 TDVSLSVEDWQAMLS
-219 KVTDVLEEIKTAP
+219 KVAEVLDGIRTAP
-232 KTIAADDRREAEDF
+232 TGISAEDQKEAQDF
-246 LGWLHND
+246 LGWVHND

-262 YKFADD
+262 YKFSGTG
-268 AKKAGGDVS
+268 KKAKVDVNPQS
-277 VHNQLGIL
+277 QLGIL
-285 AREGTHI
+285 RREGTHI

-303 DEVKDFVTKPS
+303 TEVQAFVAQPS

-336 VVKQFDKK
+336 VVKQFDDE
-344 GKVIGQHL
+344 GKVVGQHL

-369 PLLRKKL
+369 PLLRMKL
-376 DETIARAGFPP
+376 AETIKRAGFPP
-387 AGHDA
+387 ASHDA

-398 LETYPRDELFQ
+398 LETFPRDELFQ
-409 VELDDLY
+409 IELDDLY
-416 HTCMGIL
+416 HICMGIL

-440 ERFVSCQL
+440 ERFVSCQV
-448 FCPRDRFSTKLRIRF
+448 FCPRDRFSTKLRMKF
-463 QKVIEDAFEGKV
+463 QSVIEAAFDGKV
-475 SAHYTLIGDSPLA
+475 TAHYTLIGDSPLA

-497 PGELPEYDV
+497 PGELPEYNVTD
-506 AEIERQ
+506 IERQ

-519 WSDTLRQVLVR
+519 WADTLRQVLVR
-530 EKGEERGLAMY
+530 EMGEERGLTLY
-541 RKYGESFST
+541 RRYGESFT
-550 EYSERFSVE
+550 GDYRDRFGVDT
-559 SAALD
+559 AALD
-564 VERIE
+564 IDRIE
-569 EVMNASDLRV
+569 DVIKSSDLRV

-617 KVITENPFT
+617 KVITENPFK
-626 VEPRDAEQNVRIHDF
+626 VEPRDTDVNVRIHDF
-641 GVVVD
+641 GVLVD
-646 GEFRLHDVRDKFQ
+646 GEFHLHDVRDKFQ
-659 ELFVRMWHGEV
+659 ELFIRMWHGEV
-670 ENDGFNRLVL
+670 ENDAFNRLVL

-690 ILRAYSRYMRQM
+690 ILRTYARYMRQM

-715 ANNPALASA
+715 ANNAGLAA
-724 IVSLFMA
+724 TIVDLFVA

-739 GLVAEAEA
+739 GLAAEAEA
-747 IEGDIVSRLED
+747 IEGDIITRLED

-774 VQATLRTNF
+774 VQSTLRTNY
-783 FQYGTDGNP
+783 FQYGKDGNP
-792 KPYLSVKFNSGMIE
+792 KPYLSVKFNSGMVE

-884 TREAFLEEGIACYK
+884 GREAFLEEGIACYK
-898 ILMSGMLDIT
+898 TLMSGMLDIT
-908 DNIVGGDIVAPER
+908 DNIVGGDIIPPER
-921 VRRLDEDDPYL
+921 VRRLDDDDPYL

-984 SVKRHFREMGKDI
+984 SVKRHFREIGKDI
-997 QKTPFTVA
+997 QKEPFTVA

-1016 NGMLLSEKIKLTA
+1016 NGMLLSEQIKLVA

-1038 DPDPDIAKS
+1038 DPDPDLAKS
-1047 FAERQRLF
+1047 FAERKRLF
-1055 NLPRS
+1055 DMPRS
-1060 GWGDYDKKVL
+1060 SWADYDTKVL
-1070 SKGGDIFDRKAKTL
+1070 SKGGAIFDRKAKTL
-1084 DPSPEVR
+1084 DPSAEVR
-1091 KLLGLDQGKVTP
+1091 KLLDLGTGKVTP

-1108 AILKSDVEL
+1108 AILKADVEL

-1125 YIKSHAETNA
+1125 YIKSSAESNA
-1135 DAGDRANDAIRING
+1135 DAGDRANDSIRING
-1149 REIRAKV
+1149 KDIRAKV
-1156 VGEGANLGA
+1156 IGEGANLGC

-1172 YAQAGG
+1172 YAHAGG

-1216 QRNKLLVEMTEEV
+1216 QRNKLLVEMTDEV
-1229 GELVLRDNYLQSQ
+1229 GDLVLRDNYLQSQ
-1242 AISNTHAVSSEVLDA
+1242 AISNAFAGGGDALDA

-1281 EELARRAAN
+1281 EELARRTAAH
-1290 QEGLTR
+1290 QGLTR
-1296 PEVSVLMPYAKL
+1296 PEISVLMPYAKL
-1308 WLYDEVLDSDL
+1308 WLYDEVLKSDL

-1334 TPVRKKYADAISEH
+1334 TAVRKKYSAAISSH
-1348 RLKREIIATVAT
+1348 RLKREIIATVGT

-1382 AVDVSRGYLITR
+1382 AVDASRGYLITR
-1394 AVFGLRDIWAGIEAL
+1394 AVFGLRKLWAGIEAL
-1409 DNVVLAKLQIGMFRD
+1409 DNKVDAKVQIAMFSH
-1424 INRMVNEV
+1424 INRMVEDV
-1432 TQWFLRNCE
+1432 TLWFLRNCE
-1441 DLNVGAKIE
+1441 ELNVGAKIE

-1456 SKVIAAFDDIVPADA
+1456 AKVIEAFDDIVPADA
-1471 AFRKTL
+1471 AFRTTL
-1477 NEKTQSLVAQGVP
+1477 DQKSQSLIDRGVP
-1490 EDLARRVA
+1490 EDLARRIA
-1498 SMAQMVAI
+1498 AMQQMVAV
-1506 CDVVRIADA
+1506 CDIVRIAEA
-1515 TGRDVIEVGAT
+1515 TGRDVIDVGAT
-1526 YFAVGARFQLGLMRA
+1526 YFAIGARFQLGLLRA
-1541 AADSIEAETHWQK
+1541 AAESIEAETHWQK
-1554 LARAAVI
+1554 LARAAAI
-1561 DDLYGHQRELTR
+1561 DDLFGHQRELTR
-1573 TVLSSGKKGSSG
+1573 VVLSSGTNGTVG
-1585 AALVD
+1585 GDLVR
-1590 KWVEDHQRGC
+1590 KWVDDHQRGC
-1600 ARCDEL
+1600 ARCDQL
-1606 INELRAAG
+1606 IDELRAAG

-1626 QIRALTGA
+1626 QIRAMVGG

>member
-1 MLAAKG
+1 
-7 QCFGLGKQDREK
+7 
-19 GKLDMKARKDDPK
+19 MKARSDDPK

-39 VEQIQQRLKGKMAK
+39 VEQIQQRLTGKMAK

-91 KRPSVEEAK
+91 KRPSANAAK

-129 LVDSVTSALHD
+129 LVDSVTSALHEF
-140 LDLTVHLVIHP
+140 DLTVHLVIHP
-151 IMRIERD
+151 IMRIARD
-158 DKGELLAVTSVEES
+158 DRGELQSVEAVENS
-172 EAPRESVMHLEID
+172 DAPRESVMHLEID
-185 EQTDEAVLAKVRAR
+185 EQTDEAVLQKIRDR
-199 LDDVL
+199 LEDVL
-204 TDVGLAVRDWKQMLG
+204 TDVSLSVEDWQAMLS
-219 KVTDVLEEIKTAP
+219 KVAEVLEGIRTAP
-232 KTIAADDRREAEDF
+232 TGISAEDQKEAQDF
-246 LGWLHND
+246 LGWVHND

-262 YKFADD
+262 YKFSGTG
-268 AKKAGGDVS
+268 KKAKVDVNPQS
-277 VHNQLGIL
+277 QLGIL
-285 AREGTHI
+285 RREGTHI

-303 DEVKDFVTKPS
+303 TEVQAFVAQPS

-324 STVHRSVHLDTI
+324 STVHRPVHLDTI
-336 VVKQFDKK
+336 VVKQFDDD

-369 PLLRKKL
+369 PLLRMKL
-376 DETIARAGFPP
+376 AETIKRAGFPP
-387 AGHDA
+387 ASHDA

-398 LETYPRDELFQ
+398 LETFPRDELFQ
-409 VELDDLY
+409 IELDDLY
-416 HTCMGIL
+416 HICMGIL

-440 ERFVSCQL
+440 ERFVSCQV
-448 FCPRDRFSTKLRIRF
+448 FCPRDRFSTKLRMKF
-463 QKVIEDAFEGKV
+463 QSVIEAAFDGKV
-475 SAHYTLIGDSPLA
+475 TAHYTLIGDSPLA

-497 PGELPEYDV
+497 PGELPEYNV
-506 AEIERQ
+506 ADIERQ

-519 WSDTLRQVLVR
+519 WADTLRQVLVR
-530 EKGEERGLAMY
+530 EMGEERGLTLY
-541 RKYGESFST
+541 RRYGESFT
-550 EYSERFSVE
+550 GDYRDRFGVE
-559 SAALD
+559 TAALD
-564 VERIE
+564 IDRIE
-569 EVMNASDLRV
+569 DVIKLSGLRV

-617 KVITENPFT
+617 KVITENPFK
-626 VEPRDAEQNVRIHDF
+626 VEPRDTDVNVRIHDF
-641 GVVVD
+641 GVLVD
-646 GEFRLHDVRDKFQ
+646 GEFHLHDVRDKFQ
-659 ELFVRMWHGEV
+659 ELFIRMWHGEV
-670 ENDGFNRLVL
+670 ENDAFNRLVL

-690 ILRAYSRYMRQM
+690 ILRTYARYMRQM

-715 ANNPALASA
+715 ANNAGLAA
-724 IVSLFMA
+724 TIVDLFIA

-739 GLVAEAEA
+739 GVAAEAEA
-747 IEGDIVSRLED
+747 IEGDIITRLED

-774 VQATLRTNF
+774 VQSTLRTNY
-783 FQYGTDGNP
+783 FQYGKDGNP
-792 KPYLSVKFNSGMIE
+792 KPYLSVKFNSGMVE

-884 TREAFLEEGIACYK
+884 GREAFLEEGIACYK
-898 ILMSGMLDIT
+898 TLMSGMLDIT
-908 DNIVGGDIVAPER
+908 DNIVGGDIIPPER
-921 VRRLDEDDPYL
+921 VRRLDDDDPYL

-984 SVKRHFREMGKDI
+984 SVKRHFREIAKDI
-997 QKTPFTVA
+997 QKEPFTVA

-1016 NGMLLSEKIKLTA
+1016 NGMLLSEQIKLVA

-1038 DPDPDIAKS
+1038 DPDPDLAKS
-1047 FAERQRLF
+1047 FAERKRLF
-1055 NLPRS
+1055 DMPRS
-1060 GWGDYDKKVL
+1060 SWADYDTKVL
-1070 SKGGDIFDRKAKTL
+1070 SKGGEIFDRKAKTL

-1091 KLLGLDQGKVTP
+1091 KLLDLGTGKVTP

-1125 YIKSHAETNA
+1125 YIKSSAESNA

-1149 REIRAKV
+1149 KDIRAKV
-1156 VGEGANLGA
+1156 IGEGANLGC

-1172 YAQAGG
+1172 YAHAGG

-1216 QRNKLLVEMTEEV
+1216 QRNKLLVEMTDEV
-1229 GELVLRDNYLQSQ
+1229 GDLVLRDNYLQSQ
-1242 AISNTHAVSSEVLDA
+1242 AISNAFAGGGDALDA

-1281 EELARRAAN
+1281 EELARRTAAH
-1290 QEGLTR
+1290 QGLTR
-1296 PEVSVLMPYAKL
+1296 PEISVLMPYAKL
-1308 WLYDEVLDSDL
+1308 WLYDEVLKSDL

-1334 TPVRKKYADAISEH
+1334 TAVRKKYSAAISNH
-1348 RLKREIIATVAT
+1348 RLKREIIATVGT

-1394 AVFGLRDIWAGIEAL
+1394 AVFGLRKLWSGIEAL
-1409 DNVVLAKLQIGMFRD
+1409 DNKVDAKVQIAMFSH
-1424 INRMVNEV
+1424 INRMVEDV
-1432 TQWFLRNCE
+1432 TLWFLRNCE
-1441 DLNVGAKIE
+1441 ELNVGAKIE

-1456 SKVIAAFDDIVPADA
+1456 AKVIEAFDDIVPADA
-1471 AFRKTL
+1471 AFRTTL
-1477 NEKTQSLVAQGVP
+1477 DQKSQSLIDRGVP

-1498 SMAQMVAI
+1498 AMQQMVAV
-1506 CDVVRIADA
+1506 CDIVRIAEA
-1515 TGRDVIEVGAT
+1515 TGRDVIDVGAT
-1526 YFAVGARFQLGLMRA
+1526 YFAIGARFQLGLLRA
-1541 AADSIEAETHWQK
+1541 AAESIEAETHWQK
-1554 LARAAVI
+1554 LARAAAI
-1561 DDLYGHQRELTR
+1561 DDLFGHQRELTR
-1573 TVLSSGKKGSSG
+1573 VVLSSGKNGTVG
-1585 AALVD
+1585 GDLVR
-1590 KWVEDHQRGC
+1590 KWVDDHQRGC
-1600 ARCDEL
+1600 SRCDQL
-1606 INELRAAG
+1606 IDELRAAG

-1626 QIRALTGA
+1626 QIRAMVGG

>member
-1 MLAAKG
+1 
-7 QCFGLGKQDREK
+7 
-19 GKLDMKARKDDPK
+19 MKARSDDPK

-39 VEQIQQRLKGKMAK
+39 VEKIQQRLTGKMAK

-91 KRPSVEEAK
+91 KRPSANAAK

-129 LVDSVTSALHD
+129 LVDSVTSALNEF
-140 LDLTVHLVIHP
+140 DLTVHLVIHP
-151 IMRIERD
+151 IMRIARD
-158 DKGELLAVTSVEES
+158 DRGELQSVEAVENS
-172 EAPRESVMHLEID
+172 DASRESVMHLEID
-185 EQTDEAVLAKVRAR
+185 EQTDEAVLRKIRDR
-199 LDDVL
+199 LEDVL
-204 TDVGLAVRDWKQMLG
+204 TDVSLSVEDWQAMLS
-219 KVTDVLEEIKTAP
+219 KVAEVLDGIRTAP
-232 KTIAADDRREAEDF
+232 TGISAEDQKEAQDF
-246 LGWLHND
+246 LGWVHND

-262 YKFADD
+262 YKFSGTG
-268 AKKAGGDVS
+268 KKAKVDVNPQS
-277 VHNQLGIL
+277 QLGIL
-285 AREGTHI
+285 RREGTHI

-303 DEVKDFVTKPS
+303 TEVQAFVAQPS

-336 VVKQFDKK
+336 VVKQFDDE
-344 GKVIGQHL
+344 GKVVGQHL

-369 PLLRKKL
+369 PLLRMKL
-376 DETIARAGFPP
+376 AETIKRAGFPP
-387 AGHDA
+387 ASHDA

-398 LETYPRDELFQ
+398 LETFPRDELFQ
-409 VELDDLY
+409 IELDDLY
-416 HTCMGIL
+416 HICMGIL

-440 ERFVSCQL
+440 ERFVSCQV
-448 FCPRDRFSTKLRIRF
+448 FCPRDRFSTKLRMKF
-463 QKVIEDAFEGKV
+463 QSVIEAAFDGKV
-475 SAHYTLIGDSPLA
+475 TAHYTLIGDSPLA

-497 PGELPEYDV
+497 PGELPEYNVTD
-506 AEIERQ
+506 IERQ

-519 WSDTLRQVLVR
+519 WADTLRQVLVR
-530 EKGEERGLAMY
+530 EMGEERGLTLY
-541 RKYGESFST
+541 RRYGESFT
-550 EYSERFSVE
+550 GDYRDRFGVDT
-559 SAALD
+559 AALD
-564 VERIE
+564 IDRIE
-569 EVMNASDLRV
+569 DVIKSSGLRV

-617 KVITENPFT
+617 KVITENPFK
-626 VEPRDAEQNVRIHDF
+626 VEPRDTDVNVRIHDF
-641 GVVVD
+641 GVLVD
-646 GEFRLHDVRDKFQ
+646 GEFHLHNVRDKFQ
-659 ELFVRMWHGEV
+659 ELFIRMWHGEV
-670 ENDGFNRLVL
+670 ENDAFNRLVL

-690 ILRAYSRYMRQM
+690 ILRTYARYMRQM

-715 ANNPALASA
+715 ANNASLADA
-724 IVSLFMA
+724 IVDLFVA

-739 GLVAEAEA
+739 GLAAEAEA
-747 IEGDIVSRLED
+747 IEGDIITRLED

-774 VQATLRTNF
+774 VQSTLRTNY
-783 FQYGTDGNP
+783 FQYGKDGNP
-792 KPYLSVKFNSGMIE
+792 KPYLSVKFNSGMVE

-884 TREAFLEEGIACYK
+884 GREAFLEEGIACYK
-898 ILMSGMLDIT
+898 TLMSGMLDIT
-908 DNIVGGDIVAPER
+908 DNIVGGDIIPPER
-921 VRRLDEDDPYL
+921 LRRLDDDDPYL

-984 SVKRHFREMGKDI
+984 SVKRHFREIGKDI
-997 QKTPFTVA
+997 QKEPFTVA

-1016 NGMLLSEKIKLTA
+1016 NGMLLSEQIKLVA

-1038 DPDPDIAKS
+1038 DPDPDLAKS
-1047 FAERQRLF
+1047 FAERKRLF
-1055 NLPRS
+1055 DMPRS
-1060 GWGDYDKKVL
+1060 SWADYDTKVL
-1070 SKGGDIFDRKAKTL
+1070 SKGGAIFDRKAKTL
-1084 DPSPEVR
+1084 DPSAEVR
-1091 KLLGLDQGKVTP
+1091 KLLDLGTGKVTP

-1125 YIKSHAETNA
+1125 YIKSSAESNA

-1149 REIRAKV
+1149 KDIRAKV
-1156 VGEGANLGA
+1156 IGEGANLGC
-1165 TQRGRIE
+1165 TQRGRID
-1172 YAQAGG
+1172 YAHAGG

-1216 QRNKLLVEMTEEV
+1216 QRNKLLVEMTDEV
-1229 GELVLRDNYLQSQ
+1229 GDLVLRDNYLQSQ
-1242 AISNTHAVSSEVLDA
+1242 AISNAFAGGGDALDA

-1281 EELARRAAN
+1281 EELARRTAAH
-1290 QEGLTR
+1290 QGLTR
-1296 PEVSVLMPYAKL
+1296 PEISVLMPYAKL
-1308 WLYDEVLDSDL
+1308 WLYDEVLKSDL

-1334 TPVRKKYADAISEH
+1334 TAVRKKYSAAISNH
-1348 RLKREIIATVAT
+1348 RLKREIIATVGT

-1394 AVFGLRDIWAGIEAL
+1394 ALFGLRKLWAGIEAL
-1409 DNVVLAKLQIGMFRD
+1409 DKKFDARVQIAMFSH
-1424 INRMVNEV
+1424 INRMVEDV
-1432 TQWFLRNCE
+1432 TLWFLRNCE
-1441 DLNVGAKIE
+1441 ELNVGAKIE

-1456 SKVIAAFDDIVPADA
+1456 AKVIEAFDDIVPADA
-1471 AFRKTL
+1471 AFRTTL
-1477 NEKTQSLVAQGVP
+1477 DQKSQSLIDQGVP

-1498 SMAQMVAI
+1498 AMQQMVAV
-1506 CDVVRIADA
+1506 CDIVRIAEA
-1515 TGRDVIEVGAT
+1515 TGRDVIDVGAT
-1526 YFAVGARFQLGLMRA
+1526 YFAIGARFQLGLLRA
-1541 AADSIEAETHWQK
+1541 AAESIEAETHWQK
-1554 LARAAVI
+1554 LARAAAI
-1561 DDLYGHQRELTR
+1561 DDLFGHQRELTR
-1573 TVLSSGKKGSSG
+1573 VVLSSGTNGTVG
-1585 AALVD
+1585 GDLVR
-1590 KWVEDHQRGC
+1590 KWVDDHQRGC
-1600 ARCDEL
+1600 ARCDQL
-1606 INELRAAG
+1606 IDELRAAG

-1626 QIRALTGA
+1626 QIRAMVGG